1 MNHIYKSIFNKALGV
16 FTAVPEFASAHG
28 KGSERTVVGRVAKG
42 TAGFAASALAISV
55 GLALT
60 STSAVAGPG
69 IYINDGPDEGCLVVP
84 DAPTGIYGLTR
95 DNISAANTML
105 KPGNL
110 MPDRTIFGLDKM
122 SPCESSGNGVHA
134 FDTQTNRTLFYGKTH
149 RVDTANNGSKNL
161 TLGGR
166 LDVNSGIIGVG
177 DRGTNGAGA
186 TNSIRMGTG
195 TTLADANKKL
205 NSISI
210 GVDTGA
216 SDSNAIAIGAN
227 TSAAGSNSSAIG
239 LNAKATTDSSIAIG
253 TTAEAGG
260 PAVNATLL
268 GTKAIAIGYETKA
281 LGTSNVALG
290 YGSVAE
296 NGHDS
301 IAIGIKAKTSNIK
314 SIAIGAYSEASGVQS
329 TVISDNY
336 GAATAVSTASGTRSQ
351 VYGAETNVSGNNSV
365 AIGDTN
371 KVASNRTYVMGN
383 NINAAT
389 GTDDSL
395 AFGTKAGVG
404 GANAIALGNT
414 AKATKENTIAQ
425 GTESVVYG
433 KNSVS
438 IGYKAVSGI
447 ETPTPTQT
455 NAFSVS
461 IGNET
466 EAIDA
471 STIAIG
477 DKAKAKG
484 GVDALA
490 VGTQANAMT
499 YKALAIG
506 AYSQATGRQSTVI
519 GNDIQGQPSIAS
531 GTRSQILGVQSNVS
545 GDNSVSIGDTN
556 TVASVRTYAM
566 GNNINVAAG
575 ADDSLAFGTKASVA
589 GINTIAM
596 GNTTQASANYAI
608 AVGNTAQA
616 TAEHA
621 TAIGNKS
628 VASNVSA
635 IALGRQAQATDENA
649 VALGADSKAD
659 GHSSFAGA
667 VGSSSAG
674 TRQVSIGHYAGNNT
688 EGSSTPAKPADY
700 AVFIGNYA
708 GSDAAGTNGN
718 TNGVAI
724 GSEAGR
730 YLQSGSNNTA
740 IGSQAGQ
747 YVEGSLNAS
756 LGQGAGKYVK
766 GNNNIAMGTQA
777 GTGTATEKL
786 EVSGTTA
793 IGNTAKALTNDS
805 VAIGTTA
812 KSGKVDKFSGER
824 SVAIGA
830 YSEALGTGGIAI
842 GDSAATTNGHNGV
855 AIGVYS
861 KTQNEKA
868 ISIGAFNKA
877 TGAQSIVIAGNY
889 DLKNSDGVS
898 VASGTRA
905 TVIGAE
911 TTVSGNNSVAIGD
924 TNTVASA
931 RTYALGNNINAA
943 AGTDDSLVFGTRAA
957 VGARDTIAMGN
968 TAQSK
973 TRHSIAIGQDAS
985 AGDDSANAEQKG
997 VSAVAIG
1004 HGAQANYYD
1013 AIAIGARA
1021 TVAPAAGNTTA
1032 ADSIA
1037 IGVEATADNYKTTAI
1052 GTYARAKG
1060 RQSTVIAN
1068 NVQGSNY
1075 STASGDR
1082 SQVYG
1087 VETTVSGNNSVAIG
1101 DTNNVAS
1108 NRTYA
1113 IGNNI
1118 NIAEAAVDSLAFG
1131 TKAGVKS
1138 ARSIAI
1144 GTEAS
1149 AGSTDT
1155 TYNPLGD
1162 IRATAIGSEAK
1173 ANGLRSIAL
1182 GDVAVASERYGTAL
1196 GSSSNVSAAYG
1207 TAVGFENRVSGDG
1220 GFAAGT
1226 HSVAAGR
1233 QQISIGHFAGDN
1245 VANSG
1250 VPAKAA
1256 DYGVFIGRYAGSDA
1270 AGATGNNYG
1279 IAIGAEAGRYQQGG
1293 EDNYAIGQNAGQ
1305 YVNGTHSV
1313 ALGLN
1318 AGSHIEGD
1326 GNFAAADG
1334 AGNYIKG
1341 RNNIA
1346 IGNNA
1351 GSGAAGAIVEA
1362 DRTISVGTRTQ
1373 ARGDNAVAI
1382 GTDSKALAVDATAV
1396 GQAAQAS
1403 AEKTVAVGQGA
1414 KATERFTVAM
1424 GHNATASH
1432 ANSVAL
1438 GTNSATSDV
1447 HTGAYTLNNSYTA
1460 AGLPNAANGTVSV
1473 GSVGK
1478 ERQIQNVAAGVI
1490 SATSTDAINGSQLY
1504 ATNNYMSNFATGVKN
1519 VLGGDAAVDNAGNLT
1534 MSNIGGTGKG
1544 NVNDAIAAAN
1554 TKVAAGDNITVTPTT
1569 NADGSKT
1576 YTVATK
1582 KDLVVDSVKAGDT
1595 TVNTDGVTIA
1605 GGPSVKKDGINAGD
1619 KKITGVADGNV
1630 AAGSKDAV
1638 NGGQLAEV
1646 KAKADSAVQDVV
1658 SSNPTALTATK
1669 AGDTVTL
1676 TPNFIAGDLVN
1687 ADGTVNDPAAA
1698 DEGKLVSAKTVADA
1712 LKANH
1717 FVVDTKANGGAVD
1730 AASEENAK
1738 VGSGNKVTFEAGK
1751 NLVAQQ
1757 TNTANGGATV
1767 NYKLSDTLENLVS
1780 VKSAEIEAGIGPNKV
1795 VLNNNGVKVGDS
1807 TLNDKGLTINNGPS
1821 VTDTGIDA
1829 GNKKITGVADGNV
1842 AAGST
1847 DAVNGGQL
1855 AAVKAKAD
1863 SAVQDIKS
1871 GDEKALSVTKAGN
1884 TYTITPNLS
1893 GDLVDA
1899 NGNITAPTTPEEK
1912 GKLVTAGTVA
1922 EALANTHFVVDTKAT
1937 DGELDAASQA
1947 DQKIKA
1953 SNKVTLQAGKNLKA
1967 KQTNGANGAEV
1978 EFSLKDSISLK
1989 EVKVGEG
1996 SANEVVLNNNG
2007 VNVAGNTYIN
2017 KDGLNANDKKITNV
2031 APGAVTAASK
2041 DAVNGSQ
2048 LYNVA
2053 NNVKDLIGPDAKID
2067 PATGK
2072 VTVADPAKG
2081 IGETGKGNIGDA
2093 IKHVNDAAKAAA
2105 ETAAKHTTVVEGKN
2119 VKVTKGK
2126 NAAGGDEYTVATKD
2140 DLDVTSV
2147 TAGNT
2152 TVNTNGLTIT
2162 GGPSVTRGGIDAGNR
2177 VISGVKA
2184 GDVSATSQEAVNG
2197 SQLHAT
2203 NTKLDGVKAK
2213 ADTAVQD
2220 VKSGDENALTAVK
2233 DPSTN
2238 IVTVTPKL
2246 SGNLV
2251 DANGNI
2257 TAPTTP
2263 EEKGKL
2269 VTAGTVADALANT
2282 HFVVDTKATD
2292 GELDAA
2298 SQADQK
2304 IKAGNKVTLQAG
2316 KNLKAKQTNGAN
2328 GAQVEFSLKDSIS
2341 LKEVTAGEGANQVVL
2356 GNDGVKVGGNTYINN
2371 AGLNANGN
2379 KITNVADGV
2388 DPTDAVNKGQ
2398 LDAVKGIAD
2407 SAVKSVD
2414 VANGEQNLVV
2424 DNSDP
2429 KNPKLSLKKDLTVDS
2444 VKAGDSTL
2452 NNDGLTIA
2460 GGPSVKKDGINAG
2473 DKTITNV
2480 ALGAVS
2486 PTSKD
2491 AVNGS
2496 QLYNVADNVKD
2507 LIGPDAVID
2516 PATGKVTVADP
2527 AKGIGE
2533 TGKGNIGDAIKHVND
2548 AAKAAA
2554 DTAKKHTTVEQGD
2567 NIVVE
2572 ESLNADGGKHYK
2584 VSTAKDLNVDSVKAG
2599 DTTVNNDGVTIAGGP
2614 SVTKGGINA
2623 GGNTITNV
2631 ADGVN
2636 PNDAVNKGQ
2645 LDKVAG
2651 VADSAVKSVKA
2662 ADGEQNLVVD
2672 NSDPKNPKLS
2682 LKKDLTVDSVK
2693 AGDTTVNN
2701 DGLTI
2706 AGGPS
2711 VKKDGIDAGDKKIT
2725 NVAAGDVAENSK
2737 DAVNG
2742 GQLHNVAKGVADVL
2756 GGDAAVDGDGKVT
2769 MTNIGETG
2777 KGNVNDA
2784 IKHVNDLAKNA
2795 ADTAK
2800 KHTTVE
2806 QGDNIVVEES
2816 LNADGGKHYKVS
2828 TAKDLNVDSVKA
2840 GDTTVN
2846 NDGVTIAGG
2855 PSVTK
2860 GGINAGGNTITNVA
2874 DGVNDTDAV
2883 NKGQLN
2889 KVDTKVSNVA
2899 QNVVNVLGG
2908 DAAVNGNGDITMSN
2922 IGETGKGNINDAIK
2936 SVNDLAKKAAAEK
2949 TSVKAKEGRSNVT
2962 VTEGVNAA
2970 GGHEYTVDVER
2981 SVTNAGS
2988 DYVTVTNNHDA
2999 DTNTTTYTVDVSAKT
3014 KASLAKADSAVQG
3027 LTSKDGNLNFTKGP
3041 NGNVEVSFNDN
3052 LNVKNVTTDR
3062 VQVANGPSMSKD
3074 GINAAGKAISNVANG
3089 NVAADSKDAV
3099 NGGQLHETAKSV
3111 ADVIG
3116 GGATV
3121 KDGKVVAGQNGIG
3134 NTGQN
3139 TVHGAIA
3146 AINQN
3151 TANNFNQI
3159 RGDLRKMDRD
3169 LRGGI
3174 AGALATAGL
3183 PQAFRPGKSMVAAAA
3198 STYRGQSGLAIGV
3211 SRISDN
3217 GKVILKVTGNTNS
3230 RGDFGG
3236 TIGAGYQW

>member
-42 TAGFAASALAISV
+42 TAGFAASALAISI
-55 GLALT
+55 GLALSSNAMANVDT
-60 STSAVAGPG
+60 DVASGVLR
-69 IYINDGPDEGCLVVP
+69 IAD
-84 DAPTGIYGLTR
+84 PTG
-95 DNISAANTML
+95 
-105 KPGNL
+105 
-110 MPDRTIFGLDKM
+110 
-122 SPCESSGNGVHA
+122 
-134 FDTQTNRTLFYGKTH
+134 
-149 RVDTANNGSKNL
+149 
-161 TLGGR
+161 
-166 LDVNSGIIGVG
+166 
-177 DRGTNGAGA
+177 
-186 TNSIRMGTG
+186 TNSIRMGSG
-195 TTLADANKKL
+195 TTLDDANKQW
-205 NSISI
+205 NSVSI
-210 GVDTGA
+210 GVDAGVNTA
-216 SDSNAIAIGAN
+216 SS
-227 TSAAGSNSSAIG
+227 
-239 LNAKATTDSSIAIG
+239 
-253 TTAEAGG
+253 
-260 PAVNATLL
+260 V
-268 GTKAIAIGYETKA
+268 AIGYGAKAGKTDKFLGQGAVALGYNAQA
-281 LGTSNVALG
+281 LGTSG
-290 YGSVAE
+290 
-296 NGHDS
+296 
-301 IAIGIKAKTSNIK
+301 IAIGEDSSTTNGHNGV
-314 SIAIGAYSEASGVQS
+314 AIGAYSKTENEKS
-329 TVISDNY
+329 ISI
-336 GAATAVSTASGTRSQ
+336 GAFSTASGAQSIVMSNNYDTNSRGPVSVASGRRSQ
-351 VYGAETNVSGNNSV
+351 IYGAETTVSG
-365 AIGDTN
+365 
-371 KVASNRTYVMGN
+371 
-383 NINAAT
+383 
-389 GTDDSL
+389 
-395 AFGTKAGVG
+395 
-404 GANAIALGNT
+404 
-414 AKATKENTIAQ
+414 EQ
-425 GTESVVYG
+425 
-433 KNSVS
+433 
-438 IGYKAVSGI
+438 
-447 ETPTPTQT
+447 
-455 NAFSVS
+455 
-461 IGNET
+461 
-466 EAIDA
+466 
-471 STIAIG
+471 
-477 DKAKAKG
+477 
-484 GVDALA
+484 
-490 VGTQANAMT
+490 
-499 YKALAIG
+499 
-506 AYSQATGRQSTVI
+506 
-519 GNDIQGQPSIAS
+519 
-531 GTRSQILGVQSNVS
+531 
-545 GDNSVSIGDTN
+545 SVSIGDTN
-556 TVASVRTYAM
+556 TIASARTYAM
-566 GNNINVAAG
+566 GNNINVKAG
-575 ADDSLAFGTKASVA
+575 INDALAFGTRASVQVA
-589 GINTIAM
+589 KSIAM
-596 GNTTQASANYAI
+596 GEN
-608 AVGNTAQA
+608 A
-616 TAEHA
+616 TAGIDNGI
-621 TAIGNKS
+621 TTPYVRPSVAIGAEAK
-628 VASNVSA
+628 
-635 IALGRQAQATDENA
+635 AT
-649 VALGADSKAD
+649 GK
-659 GHSSFAGA
+659 
-667 VGSSSAG
+667 GS
-674 TRQVSIGHYAGNNT
+674 VSIGHESASLGESATALGIQATAPGKGQTSLGLHAGHSETGDQVNQQY
-688 EGSSTPAKPADY
+688 G
-700 AVFIGNYA
+700 VFIGRYA
-708 GSDAAGTNGN
+708 GGDNQNPNVATEGGN
-718 TNGVAI
+718 IYGIAI
-724 GSEAGR
+724 GESAGR
-730 YLQSGSNNTA
+730 YGQGGSRNTA
-740 IGSQAGQ
+740 IGEQAGQ
-747 YVEGSLNAS
+747 YVKGSH
-756 LGQGAGKYVK
+756 
-766 GNNNIAMGTQA
+766 NIAMGTQA
-777 GTGTATEKL
+777 GTGTDAEKL

-805 VAIGTTA
+805 VAIGTGA
-812 KSGKVDKFSGER
+812 KSGKVDRFSGER

-830 YSEALGTGGIAI
+830 KAEALGTGGIAI

-931 RTYALGNNINAA
+931 RTYAMGNNISVSTNAVDSLALGSAVKVEGDSAIALGKNAA
-943 AGTDDSLVFGTRAA
+943 A
-957 VGARDTIAMGN
+957 
-968 TAQSK
+968 
-973 TRHSIAIGQDAS
+973 
-985 AGDDSANAEQKG
+985 
-997 VSAVAIG
+997 
-1004 HGAQANYYD
+1004 
-1013 AIAIGARA
+1013 
-1021 TVAPAAGNTTA
+1021 AGNNQ
-1032 ADSIA
+1032 IA
-1037 IGVEATADNYKTTAI
+1037 IGVNAAKNTTGGDNHASVYSVSIGTNAGADNASTAKDGNTEGVAI
-1052 GTYARAKG
+1052 GYNAG
-1060 RQSTVIAN
+1060 RYVGTGIHNSAIGLN
-1068 NVQGSNY
+1068 SGMYIQGSDNIAFGSNAGSGQKDAVLDINRTVAIGANALASKNNAVSIGGNSKAKEL
-1075 STASGDR
+1075 ST
-1082 SQVYG
+1082 
-1087 VETTVSGNNSVAIG
+1087 VAIG
-1101 DTNNVAS
+1101 DT
-1108 NRTYA
+1108 
-1113 IGNNI
+1113 
-1118 NIAEAAVDSLAFG
+1118 
-1131 TKAGVKS
+1131 
-1138 ARSIAI
+1138 
-1144 GTEAS
+1144 
-1149 AGSTDT
+1149 ST
-1155 TYNPLGD
+1155 
-1162 IRATAIGSEAK
+1162 
-1173 ANGLRSIAL
+1173 ANGQ
-1182 GDVAVASERYGTAL
+1182 D
-1196 GSSSNVSAAYG
+1196 
-1207 TAVGFENRVSGDG
+1207 
-1220 GFAAGT
+1220 
-1226 HSVAAGR
+1226 
-1233 QQISIGHFAGDN
+1233 QISIGHN
-1245 VANSG
+1245 
-1250 VPAKAA
+1250 
-1256 DYGVFIGRYAGSDA
+1256 
-1270 AGATGNNYG
+1270 AGADAVATAKNAYG
-1279 IAIGAEAGRYQQGG
+1279 IALGLNAGRYQQGG

-1362 DRTISVGTRTQ
+1362 NRTISVGTRTQ

-1447 HTGAYTLNNSYTA
+1447 HTITTPTDAYTLSTFYTA
-1460 AGLPNAANGTVSV
+1460 AGEPNAANGTVSV
-1473 GSVGK
+1473 GAAGK

-1504 ATNNYMSNFATGVKN
+1504 ATNNYLSNLAGSVKN
-1519 VLGGDAAVDNAGNLT
+1519 VLGGDAAVDNAGNVT
-1534 MSNIGGTGKG
+1534 MSNIGDTGKG

-1554 TKVAAGDNITVTPTT
+1554 TKVAAGENITVTPTT

-1595 TVNTDGVTIA
+1595 TVNTDGLTIA

-1619 KKITGVADGNV
+1619 KVISGVADGNV

-1646 KAKADSAVQDVV
+1646 KAKADSAVQNVV
-1658 SSNPTALTATK
+1658 SANPTALTATK

-1687 ADGTVNDPAAA
+1687 ADGTVKDPAAA

-1717 FVVDTKANGGAVD
+1717 FVVDTKANGGKVETG
-1730 AASEENAK
+1730 SEADAK

-1821 VTDTGIDA
+1821 VTDAGIDA

-1855 AAVKAKAD
+1855 AEVKSKAD
-1863 SAVQDIKS
+1863 SAVQDVKS
-1871 GDEKALSVTKAGN
+1871 GDENALTAVKDPNTNIVTV
-1884 TYTITPNLS
+1884 TPKLS
-1893 GDLVDA
+1893 GDLVDT

-2053 NNVKDLIGPDAKID
+2053 NNVKDLIGPDAAID

-2233 DPSTN
+2233 DPNTN

-2246 SGNLV
+2246 SGDLV

-2263 EEKGKL
+2263 ADKGKL

-2388 DPTDAVNKGQ
+2388 DPTDAVNKSQ
-2398 LDAVKGIAD
+2398 LDAVKGVAD
-2407 SAVKSVD
+2407 SAVKSVKAKD
-2414 VANGEQNLVV
+2414 GEENLVV
-2424 DNSDP
+2424 DNTDP

-2460 GGPSVKKDGINAG
+2460 GGPSVKKDGIDAG
-2473 DKTITNV
+2473 DKKITNV
-2480 ALGAVS
+2480 AAGDVAEN
-2486 PTSKD
+2486 SKD
-2491 AVNGS
+2491 AVNGG
-2496 QLYNVADNVKD
+2496 QLHNVAKGVADV
-2507 LIGPDAVID
+2507 LGGDAAVD
-2516 PATGKVTVADP
+2516 GNGKVTMTN
-2527 AKGIGE
+2527 IGE
-2533 TGKGNIGDAIKHVND
+2533 TGKGNVNDAIKHVND
-2548 AAKAAA
+2548 LAKNAA

-2572 ESLNADGGKHYK
+2572 ESTNADGGKHYK

-2645 LDKVAG
+2645 LDAVKG
-2651 VADSAVKSVKA
+2651 VADSAVKSVDVA
-2662 ADGEQNLVVD
+2662 NGEQNLVVD

-2693 AGDTTVNN
+2693 AGDSTLNN

-2742 GQLHNVAKGVADVL
+2742 GQLYDVAKNVADLVGP
-2756 GGDAAVDGDGKVT
+2756 DAKIDPATGKVT
-2769 MTNIGETG
+2769 VADPAKGIGETG
-2777 KGNVNDA
+2777 KGNIGDA

-2816 LNADGGKHYKVS
+2816 TNADGGKHYKVS

-2883 NKGQLN
+2883 NKGQLD
-2889 KVDTKVSNVA
+2889 KVA

-2908 DAAVNGNGDITMSN
+2908 NATVNGNGDITMSN
-2922 IGETGKGNINDAIK
+2922 IGDTGKGNVNDAIK
-2936 SVNDLAKKAAAEK
+2936 AVNDLAKKAAAEK
-2949 TSVKAKEGRSNVT
+2949 TSVKAKDGRSNVT

-2981 SVTNAGS
+2981 AVTEAGS
-2988 DYVTVTNNHDA
+2988 DQVTVTSKHDA
-2999 DTNTTTYTVDVSAKT
+2999 DSNTTTYTVDVSDKT

-3027 LTSKDGNLNFTKGP
+3027 LTSKDGNLNFNKDP

-3099 NGGQLHETAKSV
+3099 NGGQLYDTAKSV

>member
-69 IYINDGPDEGCLVVP
+69 IYINDGTDTGCLAIPDAQGPNVGIHGISGGVPSPALSLLGPSQVVP
-84 DAPTGIYGLTR
+84 DGSYYGLDVMKPCLSST
-95 DNISAANTML
+95 SANATEE
-105 KPGNL
+105 
-110 MPDRTIFGLDKM
+110 R
-122 SPCESSGNGVHA
+122 S
-134 FDTQTNRTLFYGKTH
+134 TQTNRTLFYGK
-149 RVDTANNGSKNL
+149 NGPTSVNDNGAKNL

-371 KVASNRTYVMGN
+371 KVASNRTY
-383 NINAAT
+383 
-389 GTDDSL
+389 
-395 AFGTKAGVG
+395 
-404 GANAIALGNT
+404 
-414 AKATKENTIAQ
+414 
-425 GTESVVYG
+425 
-433 KNSVS
+433 
-438 IGYKAVSGI
+438 
-447 ETPTPTQT
+447 
-455 NAFSVS
+455 
-461 IGNET
+461 
-466 EAIDA
+466 
-471 STIAIG
+471 
-477 DKAKAKG
+477 
-484 GVDALA
+484 
-490 VGTQANAMT
+490 
-499 YKALAIG
+499 
-506 AYSQATGRQSTVI
+506 
-519 GNDIQGQPSIAS
+519 
-531 GTRSQILGVQSNVS
+531 
-545 GDNSVSIGDTN
+545 
-556 TVASVRTYAM
+556 
-566 GNNINVAAG
+566 
-575 ADDSLAFGTKASVA
+575 
-589 GINTIAM
+589 
-596 GNTTQASANYAI
+596 
-608 AVGNTAQA
+608 
-616 TAEHA
+616 
-621 TAIGNKS
+621 
-628 VASNVSA
+628 
-635 IALGRQAQATDENA
+635 
-649 VALGADSKAD
+649 
-659 GHSSFAGA
+659 
-667 VGSSSAG
+667 
-674 TRQVSIGHYAGNNT
+674 
-688 EGSSTPAKPADY
+688 
-700 AVFIGNYA
+700 
-708 GSDAAGTNGN
+708 
-718 TNGVAI
+718 
-724 GSEAGR
+724 
-730 YLQSGSNNTA
+730 
-740 IGSQAGQ
+740 
-747 YVEGSLNAS
+747 
-756 LGQGAGKYVK
+756 
-766 GNNNIAMGTQA
+766 
-777 GTGTATEKL
+777 
-786 EVSGTTA
+786 
-793 IGNTAKALTNDS
+793 
-805 VAIGTTA
+805 
-812 KSGKVDKFSGER
+812 
-824 SVAIGA
+824 
-830 YSEALGTGGIAI
+830 
-842 GDSAATTNGHNGV
+842 
-855 AIGVYS
+855 
-861 KTQNEKA
+861 
-868 ISIGAFNKA
+868 
-877 TGAQSIVIAGNY
+877 
-889 DLKNSDGVS
+889 
-898 VASGTRA
+898 
-905 TVIGAE
+905 
-911 TTVSGNNSVAIGD
+911 
-924 TNTVASA
+924 
-931 RTYALGNNINAA
+931 
-943 AGTDDSLVFGTRAA
+943 
-957 VGARDTIAMGN
+957 
-968 TAQSK
+968 
-973 TRHSIAIGQDAS
+973 
-985 AGDDSANAEQKG
+985 
-997 VSAVAIG
+997 
-1004 HGAQANYYD
+1004 
-1013 AIAIGARA
+1013 
-1021 TVAPAAGNTTA
+1021 
-1032 ADSIA
+1032 
-1037 IGVEATADNYKTTAI
+1037 
-1052 GTYARAKG
+1052 
-1060 RQSTVIAN
+1060 
-1068 NVQGSNY
+1068 
-1075 STASGDR
+1075 
-1082 SQVYG
+1082 
-1087 VETTVSGNNSVAIG
+1087 
-1101 DTNNVAS
+1101 
-1108 NRTYA
+1108 A

-1144 GTEAS
+1144 GAEAS

-1173 ANGLRSIAL
+1173 ANGLRTVAL

-1207 TAVGFENRVSGDG
+1207 TAVGFENHVSGEG

-1226 HSVAAGR
+1226 HSVATGR

-1270 AGATGNNYG
+1270 AGATGNTSG
-1279 IAIGAEAGRYQQGG
+1279 VAIGMEAGRYGQGG
-1293 EDNYAIGQNAGQ
+1293 SRNTAIGEQAGQ
-1305 YVNGTHSV
+1305 YVNG
-1313 ALGLN
+1313 
-1318 AGSHIEGD
+1318 SH
-1326 GNFAAADG
+1326 
-1334 AGNYIKG
+1334 
-1341 RNNIA
+1341 NIA
-1346 IGNNA
+1346 MGTNA
-1351 GSGAAGAIVEA
+1351 GSGTDAEKLEVSNTAAIGNAAKALTDDSISIGRDSKAGKVDKFDGKKSIAIGYASEAMGSNAIALGSNAATNNGHDSIAMGTYAKTNGEKTISIGAYNTAEGAQSIVIAGNYDASTGSNRSTTTAAARRAIV
-1362 DRTISVGTRTQ
+1362 VGPESHAT
-1373 ARGDNAVAI
+1373 AEDAVAI
-1382 GTDSKALAVDATAV
+1382 GNKNTVASARTYAMGNNINVAAGADDSLAFGTRAAV
-1396 GQAAQAS
+1396 GAANTVAIGANANAAQ
-1403 AEKTVAVGQGA
+1403 
-1414 KATERFTVAM
+1414 
-1424 GHNATASH
+1424 

-1438 GTNSATSDV
+1438 GAGSATSAP
-1447 HTGAYTLNNSYTA
+1447 HTGDYTLNNSYTA

-1473 GSVGK
+1473 GAAGK

-1504 ATNNYMSNFATGVKN
+1504 ATNNYLSNLAGGVEN

-1554 TKVAAGDNITVTPTT
+1554 TKVAAGENITVTPTT

-1605 GGPSVKKDGINAGD
+1605 NGPSITKSGINA
-1619 KKITGVADGNV
+1619 
-1630 AAGSKDAV
+1630 
-1638 NGGQLAEV
+1638 NGR
-1646 KAKADSAVQDVV
+1646 
-1658 SSNPTALTATK
+1658 
-1669 AGDTVTL
+1669 
-1676 TPNFIAGDLVN
+1676 
-1687 ADGTVNDPAAA
+1687 
-1698 DEGKLVSAKTVADA
+1698 
-1712 LKANH
+1712 
-1717 FVVDTKANGGAVD
+1717 
-1730 AASEENAK
+1730 
-1738 VGSGNKVTFEAGK
+1738 KVTG
-1751 NLVAQQ
+1751 LV
-1757 TNTANGGATV
+1757 
-1767 NYKLSDTLENLVS
+1767 D
-1780 VKSAEIEAGIGPNKV
+1780 
-1795 VLNNNGVKVGDS
+1795 GD
-1807 TLNDKGLTINNGPS
+1807 IN
-1821 VTDTGIDA
+1821 VT
-1829 GNKKITGVADGNV
+1829 
-1842 AAGST
+1842 ST
-1847 DAVNGGQL
+1847 DAVNGSQL
-1855 AAVKAKAD
+1855 HATNTKLAD
-1863 SAVQDIKS
+1863 VENTANTAVQEIESANPD
-1871 GDEKALSVTKAGN
+1871 ALSVKKDGTKV
-1884 TYTITPNLS
+1884 TLTPNVIA
-1893 GDLVDA
+1893 GDLVDPA
-1899 NGNITAPTTPEEK
+1899 TGAVNTPAAGDA

-1922 EALANTHFVVDTKAT
+1922 NALANTHFVVDTKAT
-1937 DGELDAASQA
+1937 DGELDTASQA
-1947 DQKIKA
+1947 DQKIK
-1953 SNKVTLQAGKNLKA
+1953 SGNKVTLQAGKNLKA

-1978 EFSLKDSISLK
+1978 EFSLKDSISLTQVTAGTGANQVVLGNDG
-1989 EVKVGEG
+1989 VKVGGKTYINNDGLNANGNKITNVANGVDPTDAVNKGQLDAVKGVADSAVKSVDVANGEQNLVVDNTDAKNPKLSLKKDLTLDSVKAG
-1996 SANEVVLNNNG
+1996 DSTLNTDGLTIAGGPSVKKDGINAGNKTITGVADGNVAAGSTDAVNGGQLAEVKSKADSAVQNVVSANPTALTANKVGDTVTLTPNFIAGDLVNADGTVNTPAAADEGKLVSAKAVADALKANHFVVDTKGNTETGSEADAKVGSSNKVTFEAGKNLTAKQANTANGGATVKFSLQDDISLNSVTAGAGDNQVVLNDAG
-2007 VNVAGNTYIN
+2007 VNVGNKNYIN
-2017 KDGLNANDKKITNV
+2017 KDGLNANGNKVANV
-2031 APGAVTAASK
+2031 KAGDVSATST
-2041 DAVNGSQ
+2041 DAVNGAQ
-2048 LYNVA
+2048 LHNVA
-2053 NNVKDLIGPDAKID
+2053 TSVANVLGGNAAVDGNGNVTSSDIGG
-2067 PATGK
+2067 TGAN
-2072 VTVADPAKG
+2072 TVD
-2081 IGETGKGNIGDA
+2081 DA
-2093 IKHVNDAAKAAA
+2093 IKAVNA
-2105 ETAAKHTTVVEGKN
+2105 TAAKHTTVVEGKN

-2162 GGPSVTRGGIDAGNR
+2162 GGPSVTRGGIDAGDR

-2184 GDVSATSQEAVNG
+2184 GDVSANSKEAVNG

-2233 DPSTN
+2233 DPNTN

-2246 SGNLV
+2246 SGDLV

-2257 TAPTTP
+2257 TAPATP
-2263 EEKGKL
+2263 ADKGKL

-2292 GELDAA
+2292 GELDGA

-2371 AGLNANGN
+2371 DGLNANN
-2379 KITNVADGV
+2379 KPISNVADGV
-2388 DPTDAVNKGQ
+2388 KPTDAVNKGQ
-2398 LDAVKGIAD
+2398 LDAVKGVADSAVKSVDVANGEQNLVVDNSDPKNPKLSLKKDLTVDSVKAGDSTLNTDGLTIAGGPSVKKDGINAGDKTITNVAPGAVTPTSKDAVNGGQLYNVANNVKDLIGPDATIDPATGKVTVADPVKGIGETGKGNIGDAIKHVNDAAKAAADTAKKHTTVEQGDNIVVEESTNAEGGKHYKVSTAKNLNVDSVKAGDTTVNNDGVTIAGGPSVTKGGINAGGNTITNVADGVNPNDAVNKGQLDAVKGVAD

-2460 GGPSVKKDGINAG
+2460 GGPSVKKDGIDAA
-2473 DKTITNV
+2473 DKKITNV
-2480 ALGAVS
+2480 AAGDVAEN
-2486 PTSKD
+2486 SKD
-2491 AVNGS
+2491 AVNGG
-2496 QLYNVADNVKD
+2496 QLYDVAKNVADLV
-2507 LIGPDAVID
+2507 GPDAKID
-2516 PATGKVTVADP
+2516 PATGKVTVTDP

-2548 AAKAAA
+2548 LAKNAA

-2572 ESLNADGGKHYK
+2572 ESTNAEGGKHYK
-2584 VSTAKDLNVDSVKAG
+2584 VSTAKNLNVDSVKAG

-2645 LDKVAG
+2645 LDKV
-2651 VADSAVKSVKA
+2651 
-2662 ADGEQNLVVD
+2662 
-2672 NSDPKNPKLS
+2672 
-2682 LKKDLTVDSVK
+2682 
-2693 AGDTTVNN
+2693 
-2701 DGLTI
+2701 
-2706 AGGPS
+2706 
-2711 VKKDGIDAGDKKIT
+2711 
-2725 NVAAGDVAENSK
+2725 
-2737 DAVNG
+2737 
-2742 GQLHNVAKGVADVL
+2742 
-2756 GGDAAVDGDGKVT
+2756 
-2769 MTNIGETG
+2769 
-2777 KGNVNDA
+2777 
-2784 IKHVNDLAKNA
+2784 
-2795 ADTAK
+2795 
-2800 KHTTVE
+2800 
-2806 QGDNIVVEES
+2806 
-2816 LNADGGKHYKVS
+2816 
-2828 TAKDLNVDSVKA
+2828 
-2840 GDTTVN
+2840 
-2846 NDGVTIAGG
+2846 
-2855 PSVTK
+2855 
-2860 GGINAGGNTITNVA
+2860 
-2874 DGVNDTDAV
+2874 
-2883 NKGQLN
+2883 
-2889 KVDTKVSNVA
+2889 DTKVSNVA

-2908 DAAVNGNGDITMSN
+2908 DATVNGNGDITMSN

-2999 DTNTTTYTVDVSAKT
+2999 DSNTTTYTVDVSAKT

-3027 LTSKDGNLNFTKGP
+3027 LTSKDGNLNFTKGA

>member
-60 STSAVAGPG
+60 STNAVAAGAPG
-69 IYINDGPDEGCLVVP
+69 IYVNNSNDPACMAFIDDINV
-84 DAPTGIYGLTR
+84 APAQIIYGGSKRVILPDGFTPGTALSPDTAFNLAGR
-95 DNISAANTML
+95 NPCVAVGGTAAEN
-105 KPGNL
+105 
-110 MPDRTIFGLDKM
+110 
-122 SPCESSGNGVHA
+122 H
-134 FDTQTNRTLFYGKTH
+134 DTQTNRTLFYN
-149 RVDTANNGSKNL
+149 DKNL

-177 DRGTNGAGA
+177 DRGTDGAGA

-195 TTLADANKKL
+195 TTLDDANKKI
-205 NSISI
+205 NS
-210 GVDTGA
+210 
-216 SDSNAIAIGAN
+216 IAIGVN
-227 TSAAGSNSSAIG
+227 TQATSHYATAIG
-239 LNAKATTDSSIAIG
+239 EEALANGSDGALAIGRKATANATSGPMAIGYDAVTTGKSGIAQGYHAHTNAQSGLAIGDNAKASGIGQVAIGYASNAQKADIDKAATAAPNKADYAVTVGHYAGADYTGTNNIRSTLVGDSAGRYGEEGTQNTAVGAHSGMYVKGSNNVALGMGAGSGTATDKLEVNSTTAIGYTAKALTNDSIAIG
-253 TTAEAGG
+253 TGAKSGKADKFSGERSVAIGAKAEA
-260 PAVNATLL
+260 L
-268 GTKAIAIGYETKA
+268 GTGGIAIGDNAATTD
-281 LGTSNVALG
+281 GHN
-290 YGSVAE
+290 SVAIGVYSKTQNE
-296 NGHDS
+296 K
-301 IAIGIKAKTSNIK
+301 AIS
-314 SIAIGAYSEASGVQS
+314 IGAFNKATGAQS
-329 TVISDNY
+329 IVIAGNYDTKNSD
-336 GAATAVSTASGTRSQ
+336 GVSTATAARAT
-351 VYGAETNVSGNNSV
+351 VIGAETNVSGEQSV
-365 AIGDTN
+365 AIGDKN
-371 KVASNRTYVMGN
+371 NIASARTYAMGN
-383 NINAAT
+383 NINAAA
-389 GTDDSL
+389 GTNDSL
-395 AFGTKAGVG
+395 AFGTKASVG

-556 TVASVRTYAM
+556 T
-566 GNNINVAAG
+566 I
-575 ADDSLAFGTKASVA
+575 
-589 GINTIAM
+589 
-596 GNTTQASANYAI
+596 
-608 AVGNTAQA
+608 
-616 TAEHA
+616 
-621 TAIGNKS
+621 
-628 VASNVSA
+628 
-635 IALGRQAQATDENA
+635 
-649 VALGADSKAD
+649 
-659 GHSSFAGA
+659 
-667 VGSSSAG
+667 
-674 TRQVSIGHYAGNNT
+674 
-688 EGSSTPAKPADY
+688 
-700 AVFIGNYA
+700 
-708 GSDAAGTNGN
+708 
-718 TNGVAI
+718 
-724 GSEAGR
+724 
-730 YLQSGSNNTA
+730 
-740 IGSQAGQ
+740 
-747 YVEGSLNAS
+747 
-756 LGQGAGKYVK
+756 
-766 GNNNIAMGTQA
+766 
-777 GTGTATEKL
+777 
-786 EVSGTTA
+786 
-793 IGNTAKALTNDS
+793 
-805 VAIGTTA
+805 
-812 KSGKVDKFSGER
+812 
-824 SVAIGA
+824 
-830 YSEALGTGGIAI
+830 
-842 GDSAATTNGHNGV
+842 
-855 AIGVYS
+855 
-861 KTQNEKA
+861 
-868 ISIGAFNKA
+868 
-877 TGAQSIVIAGNY
+877 
-889 DLKNSDGVS
+889 
-898 VASGTRA
+898 
-905 TVIGAE
+905 
-911 TTVSGNNSVAIGD
+911 
-924 TNTVASA
+924 ASA
-931 RTYALGNNINAA
+931 RTYAIGNNINAA
-943 AGTDDSLVFGTRAA
+943 AGTDDSLAFGTRAH
-957 VGARDTIAMGN
+957 VSGANQVSIGTDAGADNTSAGEGN
-968 TAQSK
+968 TAGI
-973 TRHSIAIGQDAS
+973 SIGNDAGRYATAGKNNTSIGQR
-985 AGDDSANAEQKG
+985 AGQYANG
-997 VSAVAIG
+997 DNNVAIG
-1004 HGAQANYYD
+1004 KDAGSLDAAGAPLTTNTVSIGSSSKVKGQEAIAVGNEAEAISNS
-1013 AIAIGARA
+1013 AIAIGNSAKGRA
-1021 TVAPAAGNTTA
+1021 LYSTAIGLRAKTSDDATMTFGESATAVGHAAAATRYSAAAFGHDSFADGESSVALGYAAKALGTEQ
-1032 ADSIA
+1032 IA
-1037 IGVEATADNYKTTAI
+1037 IGAHAGQNRQGTQTGANFSVAIGRSAGGDAASALGNHSGVSVGLDAGRYLQDGSRNTAVGGYAGQYVKGSYNVALGHGAGSGTATEHLEASETISIGHNSKASAAYSTAI
-1052 GTYARAKG
+1052 GTN
-1060 RQSTVIAN
+1060 AN
-1068 NVQGSNY
+1068 
-1075 STASGDR
+1075 
-1082 SQVYG
+1082 
-1087 VETTVSGNNSVAIG
+1087 
-1101 DTNNVAS
+1101 
-1108 NRTYA
+1108 
-1113 IGNNI
+1113 
-1118 NIAEAAVDSLAFG
+1118 
-1131 TKAGVKS
+1131 
-1138 ARSIAI
+1138 
-1144 GTEAS
+1144 
-1149 AGSTDT
+1149 
-1155 TYNPLGD
+1155 
-1162 IRATAIGSEAK
+1162 
-1173 ANGLRSIAL
+1173 
-1182 GDVAVASERYGTAL
+1182 
-1196 GSSSNVSAAYG
+1196 
-1207 TAVGFENRVSGDG
+1207 
-1220 GFAAGT
+1220 
-1226 HSVAAGR
+1226 
-1233 QQISIGHFAGDN
+1233 
-1245 VANSG
+1245 
-1250 VPAKAA
+1250 
-1256 DYGVFIGRYAGSDA
+1256 
-1270 AGATGNNYG
+1270 
-1279 IAIGAEAGRYQQGG
+1279 
-1293 EDNYAIGQNAGQ
+1293 
-1305 YVNGTHSV
+1305 
-1313 ALGLN
+1313 
-1318 AGSHIEGD
+1318 
-1326 GNFAAADG
+1326 
-1334 AGNYIKG
+1334 
-1341 RNNIA
+1341 
-1346 IGNNA
+1346 
-1351 GSGAAGAIVEA
+1351 
-1362 DRTISVGTRTQ
+1362 
-1373 ARGDNAVAI
+1373 
-1382 GTDSKALAVDATAV
+1382 
-1396 GQAAQAS
+1396 AAQ
-1403 AEKTVAVGQGA
+1403 
-1414 KATERFTVAM
+1414 
-1424 GHNATASH
+1424 

-1438 GTNSATSDV
+1438 GAGSTTSDV
-1447 HTGAYTLNNSYTA
+1447 HTGDYTLNGSYTA
-1460 AGLPNAANGTVSV
+1460 AGLPKVANGTVSV
-1473 GSVGK
+1473 GAVGK

-1504 ATNNYMSNFATGVKN
+1504 ATNNYLSNLAGGVKN
-1519 VLGGDAAVDNAGNLT
+1519 VLGGDAAVDNAGNVT

-1554 TKVAAGDNITVTPTT
+1554 TKVAAGENITVTPTD

-1582 KDLVVDSVKAGDT
+1582 KDLVVNSVKAGDT

-1605 GGPSVKKDGINAGD
+1605 GGPSITKSGINANGRKVTGLVDGDINATSTDAVNGSQLHATNTKLADVENTANTAVQEIESANPDVLSVKKDGTKVTLTPNVIAGDLVNPATGKVNTPAAGDAGKLVTAGTVAKALAETHFVVDTKATTGGELDGASQADQKIKSGNKVTLQAGKNLKAKQTNGTDGAQVEFSLKDSISLTQVTAGDSTLNTDGLTIAGGPSVKKDGINAGN
-1619 KKITGVADGNV
+1619 KKITGVANGNV
-1630 AAGSKDAV
+1630 AAGSTDAV

-1646 KAKADSAVQDVV
+1646 KSKADSAVQNVV
-1658 SSNPTALTATK
+1658 STNPTALTATK

-1698 DEGKLVSAKTVADA
+1698 DEGKLVSVKTVADA

-1717 FVVDTKANGGAVD
+1717 FVVDTKANGGTVD

-1767 NYKLSDTLENLVS
+1767 NYKLSDKLENLVS

-1821 VTDTGIDA
+1821 VTDAGIDA

-1855 AAVKAKAD
+1855 AEVKAKAD
-1863 SAVQDIKS
+1863 SAVQDVKS
-1871 GDEKALSVTKAGN
+1871 GDENALTAVKDPNTNIVTV
-1884 TYTITPNLS
+1884 TPKLS
-1893 GDLVDA
+1893 GDLVDT
-1899 NGNITAPTTPEEK
+1899 NGNITAPTTPADK

-2053 NNVKDLIGPDAKID
+2053 DNVKDLIGPDAKID

-2233 DPSTN
+2233 DPNTN

-2246 SGNLV
+2246 SGDLV

-2341 LKEVTAGEGANQVVL
+2341 LTQVTAGTGDNQVVL
-2356 GNDGVKVGGNTYINN
+2356 GNNGVQVGGNTYINKD
-2371 AGLNANGN
+2371 GLNANGN
-2379 KITNVADGV
+2379 KVTNVADGV
-2388 DPTDAVNKGQ
+2388 NPNDAVNKGQ
-2398 LDAVKGIAD
+2398 LDAVKGVAD
-2407 SAVKSVD
+2407 SAVKSVN

-2424 DNSDP
+2424 DNTDP

-2452 NNDGLTIA
+2452 NTDGLTIA

-2473 DKTITNV
+2473 NKKITGVADGNV
-2480 ALGAVS
+2480 AAGS
-2486 PTSKD
+2486 TD
-2491 AVNGS
+2491 AVNGG
-2496 QLYNVADNVKD
+2496 QLYNVANNVKD
-2507 LIGPDAVID
+2507 LIGPDATID

-2527 AKGIGE
+2527 AQGIAG
-2533 TGKGNIGDAIKHVND
+2533 TGKGTIGEAIKSVKD
-2548 AAKAAA
+2548 KA
-2554 DTAKKHTTVEQGD
+2554 DTAVQDIKSGDEKALSVTKAGNTYTITPNLSGDLVDADGNITAPATDADKGKLVTAGTVADALANTHFVVDTKATDGELDAASQADQKIKAGNKVTLQAGKNLKAKQTNGTDGAQVEFSLKDSISLTQVTAGEGD
-2567 NIVVE
+2567 NQVV
-2572 ESLNADGGKHYK
+2572 LG
-2584 VSTAKDLNVDSVKAG
+2584 
-2599 DTTVNNDGVTIAGGP
+2599 NDGVK
-2614 SVTKGGINA
+2614 V
-2623 GGNTITNV
+2623 GGNTYINKDGLNANSKVISNV

-2645 LDKVAG
+2645 LDAVKG
-2651 VADSAVKSVKA
+2651 VADSAVKSVDVVA
-2662 ADGEQNLVVD
+2662 NENNLVVD
-2672 NSDPKNPKLS
+2672 NTDPKNPKLRLRKAVDLDS
-2682 LKKDLTVDSVK
+2682 IKLENNVGEKSFLNSAGLTIKDGPAVTRSGINANNTKVTNVTDGDVNGTSKDAVNGSQLYNVASNVKDLIGPDAAIDPATGKVTVADPTKGIGGTGKGNIGDAIQSVKDAADKAAAEHTTVKAGNNIVVTEGTNAAGGKEYTVSTAKDLNVDSVK

-2711 VKKDGIDAGDKKIT
+2711 VKKDGIDAGDKNIT
-2725 NVAAGDVAENSK
+2725 NVADGNVAAGSK

-2742 GQLHNVAKGVADVL
+2742 GQLYDVAKNVADLVGP
-2756 GGDAAVDGDGKVT
+2756 DATIDPATGKVT
-2769 MTNIGETG
+2769 VADPTKGIGETG
-2777 KGNVNDA
+2777 KGTIGDA
-2784 IKHVNDLAKNA
+2784 IKA
-2795 ADTAK
+2795 
-2800 KHTTVE
+2800 
-2806 QGDNIVVEES
+2806 
-2816 LNADGGKHYKVS
+2816 
-2828 TAKDLNVDSVKA
+2828 
-2840 GDTTVN
+2840 
-2846 NDGVTIAGG
+2846 
-2855 PSVTK
+2855 
-2860 GGINAGGNTITNVA
+2860 
-2874 DGVNDTDAV
+2874 
-2883 NKGQLN
+2883 
-2889 KVDTKVSNVA
+2889 
-2899 QNVVNVLGG
+2899 
-2908 DAAVNGNGDITMSN
+2908 
-2922 IGETGKGNINDAIK
+2922 
-2936 SVNDLAKKAAAEK
+2936 VNDLAKKAAAEK
-2949 TSVKAKEGRSNVT
+2949 TSVKAKDGRSNVT
-2962 VTEGVNAA
+2962 VTEGTNAA

-2981 SVTNAGS
+2981 AVTEAGS
-2988 DYVTVTNNHDA
+2988 DQVTVTSKHDA
-2999 DTNTTTYTVDVSAKT
+2999 DSNTTTYTVDVSDKT

-3027 LTSKDGNLNFTKGP
+3027 LTSKDGNLNFNKDP

-3052 LNVKNVTTDR
+3052 LNVKNITADGVKAGDTTINSNGIEI
-3062 VQVANGPSMSKD
+3062 VNGPSMTKD
-3074 GINAAGKAISNVANG
+3074 GINAGSKAITNVANG
-3089 NVAADSKDAV
+3089 NLAKGSTDAV
-3099 NGGQLHETAKSV
+3099 NGGQLHDTAQSV

>member
-69 IYINDGPDEGCLVVP
+69 IYINDGKSDDGCLALP
-84 DAPTGIYGLTR
+84 DASGPNVGIYG
-95 DNISAANTML
+95 ISNAGGGINVSILA
-105 KPGNL
+105 PGQVAPNKDYFA
-110 MPDRTIFGLDKM
+110 MNAM
-122 SPCESSGNGVHA
+122 APCLSSGNA
-134 FDTQTNRTLFYGKTH
+134 AQALDTQTNRTLFYGNDSYGYGTI
-149 RVDTANNGSKNL
+149 TNNGAKNL

-195 TTLADANKKL
+195 TTLDDANKKINSIAIGVNTQATSDYATAIGEEAL
-205 NSISI
+205 ANGSDGALAIGRKATANATSGPMAIGYDAVTTGKSGIAQGYHAHTNAQSGLAIGDNAKASGIGQVAIGYASNAQKPDIDKVNTAAPNKADYSVTVGHYAGADYTGTNNIRTTLVGDSAGRYGEEGTQNTAVGSLAGMYVKGSNNVALGIGAGSGSATDKLEVSNTTAIGNAAKALTHNSISI
-210 GVDTGA
+210 GL
-216 SDSNAIAIGAN
+216 
-227 TSAAGSNSSAIG
+227 NSKSG
-239 LNAKATTDSSIAIG
+239 KADAFSGENSIAIG
-253 TTAEAGG
+253 SIAEAM
-260 PAVNATLL
+260 
-268 GTKAIAIGYETKA
+268 
-281 LGTSNVALG
+281 GTSSIAM
-290 YGSVAE
+290 GSHASTS

-301 IAIGIKAKTSNIK
+301 IALGTYATTENQKAT
-314 SIAIGAYSEASGVQS
+314 AIGSYSAATGRQSLTIANNYDSKNLKPVSVASGDRA
-329 TVISDNY
+329 TVI
-336 GAATAVSTASGTRSQ
+336 
-351 VYGAETNVSGNNSV
+351 GAETTVSGNNSV

-371 KVASNRTYVMGN
+371 TVASARTYALGNNINVAAGADDSLVFGTRAAVGARDTIAMGNTAQAKTRHSIAIGQDASAGDDSANAEQKGVSAVAIGHGAQANYYDAIAIGARATVAPAAGNTTAADSIAIGVEATADNYKTTAIGTYARAKGRQSTVIANNVQGSNYSTASGDRSQVYGVETTVSGNNSVAIGDTNNVASARTYVMGN
-383 NINAAT
+383 NINAAA
-389 GTDDSL
+389 GTNDSL

-566 GNNINVAAG
+566 GNNISVSANAS
-575 ADDSLAFGTKASVA
+575 DSLALG
-589 GINTIAM
+589 
-596 GNTTQASANYAI
+596 SA
-608 AVGNTAQA
+608 VKVDGD
-616 TAEHA
+616 
-621 TAIGNKS
+621 
-628 VASNVSA
+628 SA
-635 IALGRQAQATDENA
+635 IALGKNA
-649 VALGADSKAD
+649 AA
-659 GHSSFAGA
+659 
-667 VGSSSAG
+667 
-674 TRQVSIGHYAGNNT
+674 AGNNQ
-688 EGSSTPAKPADY
+688 
-700 AVFIGNYA
+700 I
-708 GSDAAGTNGN
+708 
-718 TNGVAI
+718 AI
-724 GSEAGR
+724 GVNAAR
-730 YLQSGSNNTA
+730 NTT
-740 IGSQAGQ
+740 G
-747 YVEGSLNAS
+747 
-756 LGQGAGKYVK
+756 GANHSSVY
-766 GNNNIAMGTQA
+766 
-777 GTGTATEKL
+777 
-786 EVSGTTA
+786 
-793 IGNTAKALTNDS
+793 S
-805 VAIGTTA
+805 VAIGTNAGADNVSTA
-812 KSGKVDKFSGER
+812 QDGNTEGVAIGYNAGRHVGTGIHNSAIGLNSGMYIQGSDNIAFGSNAGSGQKDAVLDINR
-824 SVAIGA
+824 TVAIGA
-830 YSEALGTGGIAI
+830 NAL
-842 GDSAATTNGHNGV
+842 S
-855 AIGVYS
+855 S
-861 KTQNEKA
+861 KNNA
-868 ISIGAFNKA
+868 VSIGGNSKA
-877 TGAQSIVIAGNY
+877 QDIS
-889 DLKNSDGVS
+889 
-898 VASGTRA
+898 
-905 TVIGAE
+905 
-911 TTVSGNNSVAIGD
+911 SVAIGD
-924 TNTVASA
+924 TA
-931 RTYALGNNINAA
+931 
-943 AGTDDSLVFGTRAA
+943 
-957 VGARDTIAMGN
+957 
-968 TAQSK
+968 
-973 TRHSIAIGQDAS
+973 
-985 AGDDSANAEQKG
+985 
-997 VSAVAIG
+997 
-1004 HGAQANYYD
+1004 
-1013 AIAIGARA
+1013 
-1021 TVAPAAGNTTA
+1021 TA
-1032 ADSIA
+1032 A
-1037 IGVEATADNYKTTAI
+1037 N
-1052 GTYARAKG
+1052 
-1060 RQSTVIAN
+1060 
-1068 NVQGSNY
+1068 
-1075 STASGDR
+1075 
-1082 SQVYG
+1082 
-1087 VETTVSGNNSVAIG
+1087 
-1101 DTNNVAS
+1101 
-1108 NRTYA
+1108 
-1113 IGNNI
+1113 
-1118 NIAEAAVDSLAFG
+1118 
-1131 TKAGVKS
+1131 
-1138 ARSIAI
+1138 
-1144 GTEAS
+1144 
-1149 AGSTDT
+1149 
-1155 TYNPLGD
+1155 
-1162 IRATAIGSEAK
+1162 
-1173 ANGLRSIAL
+1173 
-1182 GDVAVASERYGTAL
+1182 
-1196 GSSSNVSAAYG
+1196 
-1207 TAVGFENRVSGDG
+1207 
-1220 GFAAGT
+1220 
-1226 HSVAAGR
+1226 
-1233 QQISIGHFAGDN
+1233 
-1245 VANSG
+1245 
-1250 VPAKAA
+1250 
-1256 DYGVFIGRYAGSDA
+1256 
-1270 AGATGNNYG
+1270 
-1279 IAIGAEAGRYQQGG
+1279 
-1293 EDNYAIGQNAGQ
+1293 
-1305 YVNGTHSV
+1305 
-1313 ALGLN
+1313 
-1318 AGSHIEGD
+1318 
-1326 GNFAAADG
+1326 
-1334 AGNYIKG
+1334 
-1341 RNNIA
+1341 
-1346 IGNNA
+1346 
-1351 GSGAAGAIVEA
+1351 
-1362 DRTISVGTRTQ
+1362 
-1373 ARGDNAVAI
+1373 
-1382 GTDSKALAVDATAV
+1382 
-1396 GQAAQAS
+1396 
-1403 AEKTVAVGQGA
+1403 
-1414 KATERFTVAM
+1414 
-1424 GHNATASH
+1424 

-1438 GTNSATSDV
+1438 GARSTTSDV

-1460 AGLPNAANGTVSV
+1460 AGLPVAANGTVSV
-1473 GSVGK
+1473 GSAGK

-1504 ATNNYMSNFATGVKN
+1504 ATNNYLSNLAGGVKN

-1554 TKVAAGDNITVTPTT
+1554 TKVAAGENITVTPTT
-1569 NADGSKT
+1569 NTDGSKT

-1619 KKITGVADGNV
+1619 KKITNVAPGTV

-1646 KAKADSAVQDVV
+1646 KAKADSAVQEVE
-1658 SSNPTALTATK
+1658 SENPTALSVKKDGTK
-1669 AGDTVTL
+1669 VTL

-1687 ADGTVNDPAAA
+1687 ADGTVNDPAAT

-1717 FVVDTKANGGAVD
+1717 FVVDTKANGGTVD

-1821 VTDTGIDA
+1821 VTDAGINA
-1829 GNKKITGVADGNV
+1829 GNKKITGVANGDV
-1842 AAGST
+1842 STGST

-1855 AAVKAKAD
+1855 AEVKAKAD
-1863 SAVQDIKS
+1863 SAVQDVKS
-1871 GDEKALSVTKAGN
+1871 GDENALTAEKDPNTNIVTV
-1884 TYTITPNLS
+1884 TPKLS

-1899 NGNITAPTTPEEK
+1899 NGNITAPATPADK

-2053 NNVKDLIGPDAKID
+2053 NNVKDLIGPDAAID

-2233 DPSTN
+2233 DPNTN

-2246 SGNLV
+2246 SGDLV

-2292 GELDAA
+2292 GELDTA

-2356 GNDGVKVGGNTYINN
+2356 NDKGVNVGGNTYINN
-2371 AGLNANGN
+2371 DGLNANGN

-2388 DPTDAVNKGQ
+2388 DPKDAVNKGQ
-2398 LDAVKGIAD
+2398 LDAVKGVAD
-2407 SAVKSVD
+2407 SAVKSVKAKD
-2414 VANGEQNLVV
+2414 GEENLVV

-2452 NNDGLTIA
+2452 NTDGLTIA

-2480 ALGAVS
+2480 APGAVT

-2491 AVNGS
+2491 AVNGG
-2496 QLYNVADNVKD
+2496 QLYNVANNVKD
-2507 LIGPDAVID
+2507 LIGPDATID

-2548 AAKAAA
+2548 
-2554 DTAKKHTTVEQGD
+2554 
-2567 NIVVE
+2567 
-2572 ESLNADGGKHYK
+2572 
-2584 VSTAKDLNVDSVKAG
+2584 
-2599 DTTVNNDGVTIAGGP
+2599 
-2614 SVTKGGINA
+2614 
-2623 GGNTITNV
+2623 
-2631 ADGVN
+2631 
-2636 PNDAVNKGQ
+2636 
-2645 LDKVAG
+2645 
-2651 VADSAVKSVKA
+2651 
-2662 ADGEQNLVVD
+2662 
-2672 NSDPKNPKLS
+2672 
-2682 LKKDLTVDSVK
+2682 
-2693 AGDTTVNN
+2693 
-2701 DGLTI
+2701 
-2706 AGGPS
+2706 
-2711 VKKDGIDAGDKKIT
+2711 
-2725 NVAAGDVAENSK
+2725 
-2737 DAVNG
+2737 
-2742 GQLHNVAKGVADVL
+2742 
-2756 GGDAAVDGDGKVT
+2756 
-2769 MTNIGETG
+2769 
-2777 KGNVNDA
+2777 
-2784 IKHVNDLAKNA
+2784 LAKNA

-2816 LNADGGKHYKVS
+2816 TNAEGGKHYKVS
-2828 TAKDLNVDSVKA
+2828 TAKNLNVDSVKA

-2846 NDGVTIAGG
+2846 NDGVTINNG
-2855 PSVTK
+2855 PSMTK
-2860 GGINAGGNTITNVA
+2860 DGINANNTKVTNVA
-2874 DGVNDTDAV
+2874 DGVDAADAV
-2883 NKGQLN
+2883 NKGQLD

-2908 DAAVNGNGDITMSN
+2908 DATVNGNGDITMSN

-3027 LTSKDGNLNFTKGP
+3027 LTSKDGNLNFTKGA

>member
-69 IYINDGPDEGCLVVP
+69 IYINDGTDTGCLAVPDAQGPNVGIHGISGGVPSAALSLLGPSQVVP
-84 DAPTGIYGLTR
+84 DRSYYGLDVMKPCLSST
-95 DNISAANTML
+95 AANATEE
-105 KPGNL
+105 
-110 MPDRTIFGLDKM
+110 R
-122 SPCESSGNGVHA
+122 S
-134 FDTQTNRTLFYGKTH
+134 TQTNRTLFYGK
-149 RVDTANNGSKNL
+149 NGPTSVNDNGAKNL

-177 DRGTNGAGA
+177 DRGVNGNGA
-186 TNSIRMGTG
+186 TNSIRMGMG
-195 TTLADANKKL
+195 TALSDANKQVDA
-205 NSISI
+205 ITI
-210 GVDTGA
+210 GVNAGA
-216 SDSNAIAIGAN
+216 SAKHATAIG
-227 TSAAGSNSSAIG
+227 SATTAKTGYSTALGFQSQAGDPAVTNFNGEYATAIG
-239 LNAKATTDSSIAIG
+239 GKAKALHAY
-253 TTAEAGG
+253 TTA
-260 PAVNATLL
+260 L
-268 GTKAIAIGYETKA
+268 
-281 LGTSNVALG
+281 
-290 YGSVAE
+290 
-296 NGHDS
+296 
-301 IAIGIKAKTSNIK
+301 
-314 SIAIGAYSEASGVQS
+314 
-329 TVISDNY
+329 
-336 GAATAVSTASGTRSQ
+336 
-351 VYGAETNVSGNNSV
+351 GAETNASGAYATAVGNEAKATHESTTAVGKGAKATNDFATAVGQLALASGKNGTAVGTRNEALGEEATAIGYHSHANGSQQLSIGAHAGRNLDGSFSQSTHGISIGSLAGADNATAKSNDDSVLIGTESGRYAQGGNRNTSIGKSAGQYLKGNDNIAMGSNAGSGTATDKLEVSNTV
-365 AIGDTN
+365 AIGNTA
-371 KVASNRTYVMGN
+371 KASGN
-383 NINAAT
+383 D
-389 GTDDSL
+389 G
-395 AFGTKAGVG
+395 
-404 GANAIALGNT
+404 IALGNT
-414 AKATKENTIAQ
+414 ANSKTDGAISI
-425 GTESVVYG
+425 GTRSVSGDGDAVPG
-433 KNSVS
+433 VTPIGNKSIS
-438 IGYKAVSGI
+438 IGY
-447 ETPTPTQT
+447 E
-455 NAFSVS
+455 SVA
-461 IGNET
+461 NRY
-466 EAIDA
+466 D
-471 STIAIG
+471 TIAM
-477 DKAKAKG
+477 
-484 GVDALA
+484 GVESS
-490 VGTQANAMT
+490 TQAADPAVAPWDAVAIGSKSKATT

-519 GNDIQGQPSIAS
+519 GNDIQGQNSTAS

-556 TVASVRTYAM
+556 TVASARTYAM

-575 ADDSLAFGTKASVA
+575 ADDSLVFGTKA
-589 GINTIAM
+589 
-596 GNTTQASANYAI
+596 
-608 AVGNTAQA
+608 AVGAENT
-616 TAEHA
+616 
-621 TAIGNKS
+621 
-628 VASNVSA
+628 
-635 IALGRQAQATDENA
+635 
-649 VALGADSKAD
+649 
-659 GHSSFAGA
+659 
-667 VGSSSAG
+667 
-674 TRQVSIGHYAGNNT
+674 
-688 EGSSTPAKPADY
+688 
-700 AVFIGNYA
+700 
-708 GSDAAGTNGN
+708 
-718 TNGVAI
+718 
-724 GSEAGR
+724 
-730 YLQSGSNNTA
+730 
-740 IGSQAGQ
+740 
-747 YVEGSLNAS
+747 
-756 LGQGAGKYVK
+756 
-766 GNNNIAMGTQA
+766 
-777 GTGTATEKL
+777 
-786 EVSGTTA
+786 
-793 IGNTAKALTNDS
+793 
-805 VAIGTTA
+805 
-812 KSGKVDKFSGER
+812 
-824 SVAIGA
+824 VAIGA
-830 YSEALGTGGIAI
+830 NA
-842 GDSAATTNGHNGV
+842 
-855 AIGVYS
+855 
-861 KTQNEKA
+861 
-868 ISIGAFNKA
+868 
-877 TGAQSIVIAGNY
+877 
-889 DLKNSDGVS
+889 
-898 VASGTRA
+898 
-905 TVIGAE
+905 
-911 TTVSGNNSVAIGD
+911 
-924 TNTVASA
+924 
-931 RTYALGNNINAA
+931 NAA
-943 AGTDDSLVFGTRAA
+943 
-957 VGARDTIAMGN
+957 
-968 TAQSK
+968 Q
-973 TRHSIAIGQDAS
+973 
-985 AGDDSANAEQKG
+985 
-997 VSAVAIG
+997 
-1004 HGAQANYYD
+1004 
-1013 AIAIGARA
+1013 
-1021 TVAPAAGNTTA
+1021 
-1032 ADSIA
+1032 
-1037 IGVEATADNYKTTAI
+1037 
-1052 GTYARAKG
+1052 
-1060 RQSTVIAN
+1060 
-1068 NVQGSNY
+1068 
-1075 STASGDR
+1075 
-1082 SQVYG
+1082 
-1087 VETTVSGNNSVAIG
+1087 
-1101 DTNNVAS
+1101 
-1108 NRTYA
+1108 
-1113 IGNNI
+1113 
-1118 NIAEAAVDSLAFG
+1118 
-1131 TKAGVKS
+1131 
-1138 ARSIAI
+1138 
-1144 GTEAS
+1144 
-1149 AGSTDT
+1149 
-1155 TYNPLGD
+1155 
-1162 IRATAIGSEAK
+1162 
-1173 ANGLRSIAL
+1173 
-1182 GDVAVASERYGTAL
+1182 
-1196 GSSSNVSAAYG
+1196 
-1207 TAVGFENRVSGDG
+1207 
-1220 GFAAGT
+1220 
-1226 HSVAAGR
+1226 
-1233 QQISIGHFAGDN
+1233 
-1245 VANSG
+1245 
-1250 VPAKAA
+1250 
-1256 DYGVFIGRYAGSDA
+1256 
-1270 AGATGNNYG
+1270 
-1279 IAIGAEAGRYQQGG
+1279 
-1293 EDNYAIGQNAGQ
+1293 
-1305 YVNGTHSV
+1305 
-1313 ALGLN
+1313 
-1318 AGSHIEGD
+1318 
-1326 GNFAAADG
+1326 
-1334 AGNYIKG
+1334 
-1341 RNNIA
+1341 
-1346 IGNNA
+1346 
-1351 GSGAAGAIVEA
+1351 
-1362 DRTISVGTRTQ
+1362 
-1373 ARGDNAVAI
+1373 
-1382 GTDSKALAVDATAV
+1382 
-1396 GQAAQAS
+1396 
-1403 AEKTVAVGQGA
+1403 
-1414 KATERFTVAM
+1414 
-1424 GHNATASH
+1424 

-1438 GTNSATSDV
+1438 GAGSATSAP

-1554 TKVAAGDNITVTPTT
+1554 TKVAAGENITVTPTT

-1646 KAKADSAVQDVV
+1646 KAKADSAVQEVE
-1658 SSNPTALTATK
+1658 SENPTALSVKKDGTK
-1669 AGDTVTL
+1669 VTL

-1687 ADGTVNDPAAA
+1687 ADGTVKDPAAA

-1717 FVVDTKANGGAVD
+1717 FVVDTKANGGTVD

-1821 VTDTGIDA
+1821 VTDAGIDA

-1855 AAVKAKAD
+1855 AAVKSKAD
-1863 SAVQDIKS
+1863 SAVQDVKS
-1871 GDEKALSVTKAGN
+1871 GDENALTAVKDPNTNIVTV
-1884 TYTITPNLS
+1884 TPKLS
-1893 GDLVDA
+1893 GDLVDT

-2053 NNVKDLIGPDAKID
+2053 NNVKDLIGPDAAID

-2162 GGPSVTRGGIDAGNR
+2162 GGPSVMRGGIDAGNA
-2177 VISGVKA
+2177 VITNVRDGKVEANSK
-2184 GDVSATSQEAVNG
+2184 DAVNG
-2197 SQLHAT
+2197 GQLHAT

-2246 SGNLV
+2246 SGDLV

-2257 TAPTTP
+2257 TAPTTAAD
-2263 EEKGKL
+2263 KGKL
-2269 VTAGTVADALANT
+2269 VTAGTVAQALANT

-2292 GELDAA
+2292 GELDTA

-2341 LKEVTAGEGANQVVL
+2341 LTEVTAGTGDNQVVL
-2356 GNDGVKVGGNTYINN
+2356 GNNGVQVGGNTYINKD
-2371 AGLNANGN
+2371 GLNANS
-2379 KITNVADGV
+2379 KVISNVADGV
-2388 DPTDAVNKGQ
+2388 NPNDAVNKGQ
-2398 LDAVKGIAD
+2398 LDAVKGVAD

-2424 DNSDP
+2424 DNTDP

-2452 NNDGLTIA
+2452 NTDGLTIA

-2473 DKTITNV
+2473 NKKITGVADGNV
-2480 ALGAVS
+2480 AAGS
-2486 PTSKD
+2486 TD
-2491 AVNGS
+2491 AVNGG
-2496 QLYNVADNVKD
+2496 QLYNVANNVKD
-2507 LIGPDAVID
+2507 LIGPDAAID

-2572 ESLNADGGKHYK
+2572 ESTNAEGGKHYK
-2584 VSTAKDLNVDSVKAG
+2584 VSTAKNLNVDSVKAG

-2645 LDKVAG
+2645 LDAVKG
-2651 VADSAVKSVKA
+2651 VADSAVKSVDVA
-2662 ADGEQNLVVD
+2662 NGEQNLVVD
-2672 NSDPKNPKLS
+2672 NTDPKNPKLS
-2682 LKKDLTVDSVK
+2682 LKKDLTVDSVT
-2693 AGDTTVNN
+2693 AGDSTLNN

-2756 GGDAAVDGDGKVT
+2756 GGNAAVDGDGKVT
-2769 MTNIGETG
+2769 MTNIGGTG

-2784 IKHVNDLAKNA
+2784 IKAVNDAAKAA

-2816 LNADGGKHYKVS
+2816 TNAEGGKHYKVS
-2828 TAKDLNVDSVKA
+2828 TAKNLNVDSVKA

-2846 NDGVTIAGG
+2846 NDGVTINNG
-2855 PSVTK
+2855 PSMTK
-2860 GGINAGGNTITNVA
+2860 DGINANNTKVTNVA
-2874 DGVNDTDAV
+2874 DGVDAADAV
-2883 NKGQLN
+2883 NKGQLD

-2908 DAAVNGNGDITMSN
+2908 DATVNGNGDITMSN

-3027 LTSKDGNLNFTKGP
+3027 LTSKDGNLNFTKGA

>member
-60 STSAVAGPG
+60 STSAVASAG
-69 IYINDGPDEGCLVVP
+69 IYVNDGTDPGCLALP
-84 DAPTGIYGLTR
+84 DTPYPNTGIYG
-95 DNISAANTML
+95 ISSSGNSIV
-105 KPGNL
+105 PGNSIINPGYTL
-110 MPDRTIFGLDKM
+110 VPNSYFGLDQMK
-122 SPCESSGNGVHA
+122 PCLPSGDGVHA
-134 FDTQTNRTLFYGKTH
+134 AATQTNRTLFYGNTH
-149 RVDTANNGSKNL
+149 TVDTTNNGSKNL

-177 DRGTNGAGA
+177 DRGTNGTGA

-195 TTLADANKKL
+195 TTLDDTNKH
-205 NSISI
+205 
-210 GVDTGA
+210 T
-216 SDSNAIAIGAN
+216 NAIAIGVN
-227 TSAAGSNSSAIG
+227 TATTAEGAVAISAE
-239 LNAKATTDSSIAIG
+239 AKARTSYSIAIG
-253 TTAEAGG
+253 RNATAGG
-260 PAVNATLL
+260 DMVPPSNET
-268 GTKAIAIGYETKA
+268 GGAIAIGRNSLSNYIGAIALGNGAEVSSAKPDGKTTDGIAIGTKA
-281 LGTSNVALG
+281 LVDNYRGMAIGAQSQAKGSQSIVLANNAPDAKVSVASGIRSQVYGVESEASGTDAVAIGYKNTVAAHRTYAIGNEINVAKEAEEALAFGTRAHVSGAYQISLGSDAGADALAANTSGIAIGRNAGRYGQSGILNTAIGASSGQYISGSYNIAMGTGAGSGTDAEKLAASQTISIGHNAKASKHTAIAMGTTAQARTEKSVALGENAIAGDTAAPTVKKGEYSTAIGSNTTALG
-290 YGSVAE
+290 YGATAVGSITKAKVNYATALGHEAEASGSSETSLGYGAGANSTSPNGNRNGVNVGTNAGRYAISGGNNVAVGISAGQYVEGDNNIAQGYSAGYYIKGNE
-296 NGHDS
+296 NVSIGTNANVGSATEKLEVSKTVAIGSDAKTSANNAIAMGNTAQAKTTHSIAIGQNASAGDDRANAEQKGVSAVAIGHGAQANYYDAIAIGARATVAPAAGNTTAADS
-301 IAIGIKAKTSNIK
+301 IAIGVEATADNYKTT
-314 SIAIGAYSEASGVQS
+314 AIGTYARAKGRQS
-329 TVISDNY
+329 TVIANNVQGSNY
-336 GAATAVSTASGTRSQ
+336 STAYGDRSQ
-351 VYGAETNVSGNNSV
+351 VYGVETTVSGNNSV

-371 KVASNRTYVMGN
+371 NIESARTYALGN
-383 NINAAT
+383 NINAAA
-389 GTDDSL
+389 GTNDSL

-556 TVASVRTYAM
+556 TIASARTYAM
-566 GNNINVAAG
+566 GNNISVSANAS
-575 ADDSLAFGTKASVA
+575 DSLALG
-589 GINTIAM
+589 
-596 GNTTQASANYAI
+596 SA
-608 AVGNTAQA
+608 VKVDGD
-616 TAEHA
+616 
-621 TAIGNKS
+621 
-628 VASNVSA
+628 SA
-635 IALGRQAQATDENA
+635 IALGKNA
-649 VALGADSKAD
+649 AA
-659 GHSSFAGA
+659 
-667 VGSSSAG
+667 
-674 TRQVSIGHYAGNNT
+674 AGNNQ
-688 EGSSTPAKPADY
+688 
-700 AVFIGNYA
+700 I
-708 GSDAAGTNGN
+708 
-718 TNGVAI
+718 AI
-724 GSEAGR
+724 GVNAAR
-730 YLQSGSNNTA
+730 NTT
-740 IGSQAGQ
+740 G
-747 YVEGSLNAS
+747 
-756 LGQGAGKYVK
+756 GANHSSVY
-766 GNNNIAMGTQA
+766 
-777 GTGTATEKL
+777 
-786 EVSGTTA
+786 
-793 IGNTAKALTNDS
+793 S
-805 VAIGTTA
+805 VAIGTNAGADNVSTA
-812 KSGKVDKFSGER
+812 QDGNTEGVAIGYNAGRHVGTGIHNSAIGLNSGMYIQGSDNIAFGSNAGSGQKDAVLDINR
-824 SVAIGA
+824 TVAIGA
-830 YSEALGTGGIAI
+830 NAL
-842 GDSAATTNGHNGV
+842 S
-855 AIGVYS
+855 S
-861 KTQNEKA
+861 KNNA
-868 ISIGAFNKA
+868 VSIGGNSKA
-877 TGAQSIVIAGNY
+877 QDIS
-889 DLKNSDGVS
+889 
-898 VASGTRA
+898 
-905 TVIGAE
+905 
-911 TTVSGNNSVAIGD
+911 SVAIGD
-924 TNTVASA
+924 TA
-931 RTYALGNNINAA
+931 
-943 AGTDDSLVFGTRAA
+943 
-957 VGARDTIAMGN
+957 
-968 TAQSK
+968 
-973 TRHSIAIGQDAS
+973 
-985 AGDDSANAEQKG
+985 
-997 VSAVAIG
+997 
-1004 HGAQANYYD
+1004 
-1013 AIAIGARA
+1013 
-1021 TVAPAAGNTTA
+1021 TA
-1032 ADSIA
+1032 A
-1037 IGVEATADNYKTTAI
+1037 N
-1052 GTYARAKG
+1052 
-1060 RQSTVIAN
+1060 
-1068 NVQGSNY
+1068 
-1075 STASGDR
+1075 
-1082 SQVYG
+1082 
-1087 VETTVSGNNSVAIG
+1087 
-1101 DTNNVAS
+1101 
-1108 NRTYA
+1108 
-1113 IGNNI
+1113 
-1118 NIAEAAVDSLAFG
+1118 
-1131 TKAGVKS
+1131 
-1138 ARSIAI
+1138 
-1144 GTEAS
+1144 
-1149 AGSTDT
+1149 
-1155 TYNPLGD
+1155 
-1162 IRATAIGSEAK
+1162 
-1173 ANGLRSIAL
+1173 
-1182 GDVAVASERYGTAL
+1182 
-1196 GSSSNVSAAYG
+1196 
-1207 TAVGFENRVSGDG
+1207 
-1220 GFAAGT
+1220 
-1226 HSVAAGR
+1226 
-1233 QQISIGHFAGDN
+1233 
-1245 VANSG
+1245 
-1250 VPAKAA
+1250 
-1256 DYGVFIGRYAGSDA
+1256 
-1270 AGATGNNYG
+1270 
-1279 IAIGAEAGRYQQGG
+1279 
-1293 EDNYAIGQNAGQ
+1293 
-1305 YVNGTHSV
+1305 
-1313 ALGLN
+1313 
-1318 AGSHIEGD
+1318 
-1326 GNFAAADG
+1326 
-1334 AGNYIKG
+1334 
-1341 RNNIA
+1341 
-1346 IGNNA
+1346 
-1351 GSGAAGAIVEA
+1351 
-1362 DRTISVGTRTQ
+1362 
-1373 ARGDNAVAI
+1373 
-1382 GTDSKALAVDATAV
+1382 
-1396 GQAAQAS
+1396 
-1403 AEKTVAVGQGA
+1403 
-1414 KATERFTVAM
+1414 
-1424 GHNATASH
+1424 

-1438 GTNSATSDV
+1438 GARSTTSDV

-1460 AGLPNAANGTVSV
+1460 AGLPVAANGTVSV
-1473 GSVGK
+1473 GSAGK

-1504 ATNNYMSNFATGVKN
+1504 ATNNYLSNLAGGVKN

-1554 TKVAAGDNITVTPTT
+1554 TKVAAGENITVTPTT
-1569 NADGSKT
+1569 NTDGSKT

-1630 AAGSKDAV
+1630 AAGSTDAV

-1646 KAKADSAVQDVV
+1646 KAKADSAVQEVE
-1658 SSNPTALTATK
+1658 SENPTALSVKKDGTK
-1669 AGDTVTL
+1669 VTL

-1687 ADGTVNDPAAA
+1687 ADGTVNDPATD

-1717 FVVDTKANGGAVD
+1717 FVVDTKANGGTVD
-1730 AASEENAK
+1730 TASEENAK

-1821 VTDTGIDA
+1821 VTDAGINA
-1829 GNKKITGVADGNV
+1829 GNKKITGVANGDV
-1842 AAGST
+1842 STGST

-1855 AAVKAKAD
+1855 AEVKAKAD
-1863 SAVQDIKS
+1863 SAVQDVKS
-1871 GDEKALSVTKAGN
+1871 GDENALTAEKDPNTNIVTV
-1884 TYTITPNLS
+1884 TPKLS

-1899 NGNITAPTTPEEK
+1899 NGNITAPATPADK

-1978 EFSLKDSISLK
+1978 EFSLKDSISLTQVTAGDSTLNTDGLTIAGGPS
-1989 EVKVGEG
+1989 VK
-1996 SANEVVLNNNG
+1996 
-2007 VNVAGNTYIN
+2007 
-2017 KDGLNANDKKITNV
+2017 KDGIDAGDKKITNV

-2053 NNVKDLIGPDAKID
+2053 DNVKDLIGPDAKID

-2072 VTVADPAKG
+2072 VSVADPAQG
-2081 IGETGKGNIGDA
+2081 IGGTGKDNIGDA
-2093 IKHVNDAAKAAA
+2093 IKAVNA
-2105 ETAAKHTTVVEGKN
+2105 TAAKHTTVVEGKN

-2140 DLDVTSV
+2140 DLEVTSV

-2162 GGPSVTRGGIDAGNR
+2162 GGPSVTRGGIDAGDR

-2184 GDVSATSQEAVNG
+2184 GDVSATSKEAVNG

-2233 DPSTN
+2233 DPNTN

-2246 SGNLV
+2246 SGDLV
-2251 DANGNI
+2251 DADGNI

-2263 EEKGKL
+2263 ADKGKL

-2356 GNDGVKVGGNTYINN
+2356 NDKGVNVGGNTYINN
-2371 AGLNANGN
+2371 DGLNANGN

-2398 LDAVKGIAD
+2398 LDAVKGVAD

-2480 ALGAVS
+2480 APGAVT

-2491 AVNGS
+2491 AVNGG
-2496 QLYNVADNVKD
+2496 QLYNVANNVKD
-2507 LIGPDAVID
+2507 LIGPDATID

-2614 SVTKGGINA
+2614 SVTKAGINA

-2645 LDKVAG
+2645 LDAVKG
-2651 VADSAVKSVKA
+2651 VADSAVKSVDVA
-2662 ADGEQNLVVD
+2662 NGEQNLVVD

-2693 AGDTTVNN
+2693 AGDSTLNN

-2742 GQLHNVAKGVADVL
+2742 GQLHSVASSVANVL
-2756 GGDAAVDGDGKVT
+2756 GGNAAVDGNGNVT
-2769 MTNIGETG
+2769 TNDIGGTG
-2777 KGNVNDA
+2777 KGTVHDA
-2784 IKHVNDLAKNA
+2784 IAAVKDAADKA

-2806 QGDNIVVEES
+2806 QGDNILVEES
-2816 LNADGGKHYKVS
+2816 TNAEGGKHYKVS
-2828 TAKDLNVDSVKA
+2828 TAKNLNVDSVKA

-2846 NDGVTIAGG
+2846 NDGVTINNG
-2855 PSVTK
+2855 PSMTK
-2860 GGINAGGNTITNVA
+2860 DGINANNTKVTNVA
-2874 DGVNDTDAV
+2874 DGVNPDDAV
-2883 NKGQLN
+2883 NKGQLD

-2908 DAAVNGNGDITMSN
+2908 DATVNGNGDITMTN

-2999 DTNTTTYTVDVSAKT
+2999 DSNTTTYTVDVSAKT

-3027 LTSKDGNLNFTKGP
+3027 LTSKDGNLNFTKGS

-3121 KDGKVVAGQNGIG
+3121 KDGKVVAGKNGIG

>member
-42 TAGFAASALAISV
+42 TAGFAASALAISI

-69 IYINDGPDEGCLVVP
+69 IYVNDGTDASCFAIPDAQNPNVGIHGISGGTGTVSPALSILGSSQVVP
-84 DAPTGIYGLTR
+84 GNNYYALDVMKPCLSSTGA
-95 DNISAANTML
+95 NAAEHL
-105 KPGNL
+105 
-110 MPDRTIFGLDKM
+110 
-122 SPCESSGNGVHA
+122 S
-134 FDTQTNRTLFYGKTH
+134 TQTNRTLFYGNNSYGNGTL
-149 RVDTANNGSKNL
+149 TNNGAKNL

-177 DRGTNGAGA
+177 DRGVNGTGA

-195 TTLADANKKL
+195 TTLDNANKQI
-205 NSISI
+205 N
-210 GVDTGA
+210 
-216 SDSNAIAIGAN
+216 
-227 TSAAGSNSSAIG
+227 
-239 LNAKATTDSSIAIG
+239 SIAIG
-253 TTAEAGG
+253 
-260 PAVNATLL
+260 VNAGVNT
-268 GTKAIAIGYETKA
+268 IA
-281 LGTSNVALG
+281 
-290 YGSVAE
+290 
-296 NGHDS
+296 S
-301 IAIGIKAKTSNIK
+301 IAIGDDTQAGGKGNNDPFNGEAGL
-314 SIAIGAYSEASGVQS
+314 AIGHQAQGVGTGAVAIGQNASVKDGH
-329 TVISDNY
+329 D
-336 GAATAVSTASGTRSQ
+336 
-351 VYGAETNVSGNNSV
+351 SV
-365 AIGDTN
+365 AIGVYSQTTN
-371 KVASNRTYVMGN
+371 Q
-383 NINAAT
+383 
-389 GTDDSL
+389 
-395 AFGTKAGVG
+395 KA
-404 GANAIALGNT
+404 I
-414 AKATKENTIAQ
+414 
-425 GTESVVYG
+425 S
-433 KNSVS
+433 
-438 IGYKAVSGI
+438 
-447 ETPTPTQT
+447 
-455 NAFSVS
+455 
-461 IGNET
+461 
-466 EAIDA
+466 
-471 STIAIG
+471 
-477 DKAKAKG
+477 
-484 GVDALA
+484 
-490 VGTQANAMT
+490 
-499 YKALAIG
+499 IG
-506 AYSQATGRQSTVI
+506 AYNEARGAQSTVI
-519 GNDIQGQPSIAS
+519 GSNYDTNSRAGVSIAS
-531 GTRSQILGVQSNVS
+531 GTRSQIFGVQSNVS
-545 GDNSVSIGDTN
+545 GNNSVSIGDTN
-556 TVASVRTYAM
+556 TVASHSTYAI

-575 ADDSLAFGTKASVA
+575 ADDSL
-589 GINTIAM
+589 
-596 GNTTQASANYAI
+596 
-608 AVGNTAQA
+608 
-616 TAEHA
+616 
-621 TAIGNKS
+621 
-628 VASNVSA
+628 
-635 IALGRQAQATDENA
+635 
-649 VALGADSKAD
+649 
-659 GHSSFAGA
+659 
-667 VGSSSAG
+667 
-674 TRQVSIGHYAGNNT
+674 
-688 EGSSTPAKPADY
+688 
-700 AVFIGNYA
+700 
-708 GSDAAGTNGN
+708 
-718 TNGVAI
+718 
-724 GSEAGR
+724 
-730 YLQSGSNNTA
+730 
-740 IGSQAGQ
+740 
-747 YVEGSLNAS
+747 
-756 LGQGAGKYVK
+756 
-766 GNNNIAMGTQA
+766 
-777 GTGTATEKL
+777 
-786 EVSGTTA
+786 
-793 IGNTAKALTNDS
+793 
-805 VAIGTTA
+805 
-812 KSGKVDKFSGER
+812 
-824 SVAIGA
+824 
-830 YSEALGTGGIAI
+830 
-842 GDSAATTNGHNGV
+842 
-855 AIGVYS
+855 
-861 KTQNEKA
+861 
-868 ISIGAFNKA
+868 
-877 TGAQSIVIAGNY
+877 
-889 DLKNSDGVS
+889 
-898 VASGTRA
+898 
-905 TVIGAE
+905 
-911 TTVSGNNSVAIGD
+911 
-924 TNTVASA
+924 
-931 RTYALGNNINAA
+931 
-943 AGTDDSLVFGTRAA
+943 VFGTRAA
-957 VGARDTIAMGN
+957 VGGNNAIAMGN
-968 TAQSK
+968 TA
-973 TRHSIAIGQDAS
+973 TAS
-985 AGDDSANAEQKG
+985 AA
-997 VSAVAIG
+997 SAVAISYQ
-1004 HGAQANYYD
+1004 AQAKTPYSVALGDRAVAGDDTAGALNNGEA
-1013 AIAIGARA
+1013 AIAIGRQASA
-1021 TVAPAAGNTTA
+1021 NVYNG
-1032 ADSIA
+1032 IA
-1037 IGVEATADNYKTTAI
+1037 IGKQATIKKDSSDGIAI
-1052 GTYARAKG
+1052 GAETKVNAYKG
-1060 RQSTVIAN
+1060 AAIGAFSEANGSQALAIGNNKQGQSSV
-1068 NVQGSNY
+1068 
-1075 STASGDR
+1075 ASGER
-1082 SQVYG
+1082 SQVIG
-1087 VETTVSGNNSVAIG
+1087 VESTVSGNNSVAIG

-1108 NRTYA
+1108 ARTYAMGNNINAAAGTQDSLVFGTRASVEAIANIAMGKTATTHTDNSIAIGSGAESGGKGANDGFNGTNAVAIGPAAKGLGTGAVAIGSNASVKDGHDSIAMGVYSQTTNNKAISIGAYNEASGVQSTVIGSNFNTKNDAGVSVASGTRAQVYGVATTVSGNNSVAIGDTNTVTSDRTYA

-1118 NIAEAAVDSLAFG
+1118 NVAAGADDSLVFG
-1131 TKAGVKS
+1131 TKA
-1138 ARSIAI
+1138 
-1144 GTEAS
+1144 
-1149 AGSTDT
+1149 
-1155 TYNPLGD
+1155 
-1162 IRATAIGSEAK
+1162 
-1173 ANGLRSIAL
+1173 
-1182 GDVAVASERYGTAL
+1182 
-1196 GSSSNVSAAYG
+1196 
-1207 TAVGFENRVSGDG
+1207 AVG
-1220 GFAAGT
+1220 AANT
-1226 HSVAAGR
+1226 V
-1233 QQISIGHFAGDN
+1233 
-1245 VANSG
+1245 
-1250 VPAKAA
+1250 
-1256 DYGVFIGRYAGSDA
+1256 
-1270 AGATGNNYG
+1270 
-1279 IAIGAEAGRYQQGG
+1279 AIGA
-1293 EDNYAIGQNAGQ
+1293 NA
-1305 YVNGTHSV
+1305 N
-1313 ALGLN
+1313 
-1318 AGSHIEGD
+1318 
-1326 GNFAAADG
+1326 
-1334 AGNYIKG
+1334 
-1341 RNNIA
+1341 
-1346 IGNNA
+1346 
-1351 GSGAAGAIVEA
+1351 
-1362 DRTISVGTRTQ
+1362 
-1373 ARGDNAVAI
+1373 
-1382 GTDSKALAVDATAV
+1382 
-1396 GQAAQAS
+1396 AAQ
-1403 AEKTVAVGQGA
+1403 
-1414 KATERFTVAM
+1414 
-1424 GHNATASH
+1424 

-1438 GTNSATSDV
+1438 GAGSATDAP
-1447 HTGAYTLNNSYTA
+1447 HTGDYTLNNSYTA

-1473 GSVGK
+1473 GSAGK

-1504 ATNNYMSNFATGVKN
+1504 ATNNYMNNFAGDVKTK
-1519 VLGGDAAVDNAGNLT
+1519 LGGNAALGNDGHLT
-1534 MSNIGGTGKG
+1534 MTNIGGTGKD

-1554 TKVAAGDNITVTPTT
+1554 TKVAAGENITVTPTT

-1582 KDLVVDSVKAGDT
+1582 KDLVVNSVKAGDT

-1605 GGPSVKKDGINAGD
+1605 NGPSVTKTGINAGD

-1646 KAKADSAVQDVV
+1646 KAKADSAVQNVV
-1658 SSNPTALTATK
+1658 SANPTALTATKAGDTVTLTPNVIAGDLVNPATGAVNTPAAGDAGKLVTAGTVANALANTHFVVDTAKTDGELDAASKHDQKIKSGNKVTLQAGKNLKAKQTNAADGATVEFSLKDSISLTQVTAGTGDNQVVLGNNGVQVGGNTYINKDGLNANNKPISNVADGVKPKDAVNKGQLDAVAQEAAKHTTVKAGQNVEVTEANNAAGGKEYTVKTADNLNVTSVKAGDTTVNTDGVTITGGPSVKKDGINAGDKKITDVADGNVAPGSKDAVNGGQLAAVKAKADSAVQNVVSTNPTALTATK

-1687 ADGTVNDPAAA
+1687 ADGTVKDPAAA

-1717 FVVDTKANGGAVD
+1717 FVVDTKANGGTVD

-1821 VTDTGIDA
+1821 VTDAGIDA

-1899 NGNITAPTTPEEK
+1899 NGNITAPTTPADK

-2017 KDGLNANDKKITNV
+2017 KDGLNANGNKVANV
-2031 APGAVTAASK
+2031 KAGDVSATST
-2041 DAVNGSQ
+2041 DAVNGAQ
-2048 LYNVA
+2048 LHNVA
-2053 NNVKDLIGPDAKID
+2053 TSVANVLGGNAAVDGNGNVTSSDIG
-2067 PATGK
+2067 G
-2072 VTVADPAKG
+2072 
-2081 IGETGKGNIGDA
+2081 TGKGTVHDA
-2093 IKHVNDAAKAAA
+2093 IAAVNA
-2105 ETAAKHTTVVEGKN
+2105 TAAKHTTVVEGKN

-2177 VISGVKA
+2177 IISGVKA

-2233 DPSTN
+2233 DPNTN

-2246 SGNLV
+2246 SGDLV
-2251 DANGNI
+2251 DTNGNI

-2269 VTAGTVADALANT
+2269 VTAGTVAEALANTHFVVDTAKTDGELDTASEHDQKIKASNKVTLQAGKNLKAKQTNGANGAQVEFSLKDSISLKEVTAGEGANQVVLNDKGVNVGGNTYINNDGLNANGNKITNVADGVDPKDAVNKGQLDAVKGVADSAVKSVKAKDGEENLVVDNTDPKNPKLSLKKDLTVDSVKAGDSTLNTDGLTIAGGPSVKKDGINAGDKTITNVAPGAVTPTSKDAVNGGQLYNVANNVKDLIGPDATIDPATGKVTVADPTQGIAGTGKGTIGEAIKSVKDKADTAVQDIKSGDEKALSVTKAGNTYTITPNLSGDLVDADGNITAPATDADKGKLVTAGTVAQALANT

-2292 GELDAA
+2292 GELDGA
-2298 SQADQK
+2298 SEADQK

-2341 LKEVTAGEGANQVVL
+2341 LKEVTAGEGDNQVVL
-2356 GNDGVKVGGNTYINN
+2356 GNDGVKVGGNTYINKD
-2371 AGLNANGN
+2371 GLNANN
-2379 KITNVADGV
+2379 KVISNVADGV
-2388 DPTDAVNKGQ
+2388 NPNDAVNKGQ
-2398 LDAVKGIAD
+2398 LDAVGKEAAKHTTVKAGKNVEVTEGTNAAGGKEYTVKTAD
-2407 SAVKSVD
+2407 NLD
-2414 VANGEQNLVV
+2414 V
-2424 DNSDP
+2424 
-2429 KNPKLSLKKDLTVDS
+2429 TS

-2452 NNDGLTIA
+2452 NTDGLTIA

-2473 DKTITNV
+2473 DKKITNV
-2480 ALGAVS
+2480 APGAVT

-2496 QLYNVADNVKD
+2496 QLYNVANNVKD
-2507 LIGPDAVID
+2507 LIGPDATID

-2527 AKGIGE
+2527 IKGIGG
-2533 TGKGNIGDAIKHVND
+2533 TGKGNIGDAIQSVKD
-2548 AAKAAA
+2548 AADKAAA
-2554 DTAKKHTTVEQGD
+2554 EHTTVKAGK
-2567 NIVVE
+2567 NIEVE
-2572 ESLNADGGKHYK
+2572 EGTNAAGGKEYTVK
-2584 VSTAKDLNVDSVKAG
+2584 TADNLD
-2599 DTTVNNDGVTIAGGP
+2599 VT
-2614 SVTKGGINA
+2614 
-2623 GGNTITNV
+2623 
-2631 ADGVN
+2631 
-2636 PNDAVNKGQ
+2636 
-2645 LDKVAG
+2645 
-2651 VADSAVKSVKA
+2651 
-2662 ADGEQNLVVD
+2662 
-2672 NSDPKNPKLS
+2672 
-2682 LKKDLTVDSVK
+2682 SVK

-2711 VKKDGIDAGDKKIT
+2711 VTKAGINAGGNKIT
-2725 NVAAGDVAENSK
+2725 NVAA
-2737 DAVNG
+2737 
-2742 GQLHNVAKGVADVL
+2742 
-2756 GGDAAVDGDGKVT
+2756 
-2769 MTNIGETG
+2769 
-2777 KGNVNDA
+2777 
-2784 IKHVNDLAKNA
+2784 
-2795 ADTAK
+2795 
-2800 KHTTVE
+2800 
-2806 QGDNIVVEES
+2806 
-2816 LNADGGKHYKVS
+2816 
-2828 TAKDLNVDSVKA
+2828 
-2840 GDTTVN
+2840 
-2846 NDGVTIAGG
+2846 
-2855 PSVTK
+2855 
-2860 GGINAGGNTITNVA
+2860 
-2874 DGVNDTDAV
+2874 GVNDTDAV
-2883 NKGQLN
+2883 NKGQLD
-2889 KVDTKVSNVA
+2889 KVA

-2908 DAAVNGNGDITMSN
+2908 NATVNGNGDITMSN
-2922 IGETGKGNINDAIK
+2922 IGDTGKGNVNDAIK
-2936 SVNDLAKKAAAEK
+2936 AVNDLAKKVAAEK
-2949 TSVKAKEGRSNVT
+2949 TSVKAKDGRSNVT

-2981 SVTNAGS
+2981 AVTEAGS
-2988 DYVTVTNNHDA
+2988 DQVTVTSKHDA
-2999 DTNTTTYTVDVSAKT
+2999 DSNTTTYTVDVSDKT

-3027 LTSKDGNLNFTKGP
+3027 LTSKDGNLNFTKGA

>member
-1 MNHIYKSIFNKALGV
+1 M
-16 FTAVPEFASAHG
+16 
-28 KGSERTVVGRVAKG
+28 
-42 TAGFAASALAISV
+42 
-55 GLALT
+55 ALT

-69 IYINDGPDEGCLVVP
+69 IYINDGKSDDGCLALP
-84 DAPTGIYGLTR
+84 DASGPNVGIYG
-95 DNISAANTML
+95 ISNAGGGINVSILA
-105 KPGNL
+105 PGQVAPNKDYFA
-110 MPDRTIFGLDKM
+110 MNAM
-122 SPCESSGNGVHA
+122 APCLSSGNA
-134 FDTQTNRTLFYGKTH
+134 AQALDTQTNRTLFYGNDSYGHGTI
-149 RVDTANNGSKNL
+149 TNNGAKNL

-177 DRGTNGAGA
+177 DRGVNGTDA

-210 GVDTGA
+210 GVDAGA
-216 SDSNAIAIGAN
+216 SATSSTAIGANAKARADYSVALGNSAVSGDNTVGAANGGGGAIAIGRQSMANNYNAIAIGMSA
-227 TSAAGSNSSAIG
+227 SVSPAAGV
-239 LNAKATTDSSIAIG
+239 TTASDGIAIG
-253 TTAEAGG
+253 S
-260 PAVNATLL
+260 
-268 GTKAIAIGYETKA
+268 ET
-281 LGTSNVALG
+281 V
-290 YGSVAE
+290 V
-296 NGHDS
+296 
-301 IAIGIKAKTSNIK
+301 
-314 SIAIGAYSEASGVQS
+314 
-329 TVISDNY
+329 DNY
-336 GAATAVSTASGTRSQ
+336 KGIAV
-351 VYGAETNVSGNNSV
+351 
-365 AIGDTN
+365 
-371 KVASNRTYVMGN
+371 
-383 NINAAT
+383 
-389 GTDDSL
+389 
-395 AFGTKAGVG
+395 
-404 GANAIALGNT
+404 
-414 AKATKENTIAQ
+414 
-425 GTESVVYG
+425 
-433 KNSVS
+433 
-438 IGYKAVSGI
+438 
-447 ETPTPTQT
+447 
-455 NAFSVS
+455 
-461 IGNET
+461 
-466 EAIDA
+466 
-471 STIAIG
+471 
-477 DKAKAKG
+477 
-484 GVDALA
+484 
-490 VGTQANAMT
+490 
-499 YKALAIG
+499 G
-506 AYSQATGRQSTVI
+506 AYSQ
-519 GNDIQGQPSIAS
+519 
-531 GTRSQILGVQSNVS
+531 
-545 GDNSVSIGDTN
+545 
-556 TVASVRTYAM
+556 
-566 GNNINVAAG
+566 
-575 ADDSLAFGTKASVA
+575 
-589 GINTIAM
+589 
-596 GNTTQASANYAI
+596 
-608 AVGNTAQA
+608 
-616 TAEHA
+616 
-621 TAIGNKS
+621 
-628 VASNVSA
+628 
-635 IALGRQAQATDENA
+635 
-649 VALGADSKAD
+649 
-659 GHSSFAGA
+659 
-667 VGSSSAG
+667 
-674 TRQVSIGHYAGNNT
+674 
-688 EGSSTPAKPADY
+688 
-700 AVFIGNYA
+700 
-708 GSDAAGTNGN
+708 
-718 TNGVAI
+718 
-724 GSEAGR
+724 
-730 YLQSGSNNTA
+730 
-740 IGSQAGQ
+740 
-747 YVEGSLNAS
+747 
-756 LGQGAGKYVK
+756 
-766 GNNNIAMGTQA
+766 
-777 GTGTATEKL
+777 
-786 EVSGTTA
+786 
-793 IGNTAKALTNDS
+793 
-805 VAIGTTA
+805 
-812 KSGKVDKFSGER
+812 
-824 SVAIGA
+824 
-830 YSEALGTGGIAI
+830 
-842 GDSAATTNGHNGV
+842 
-855 AIGVYS
+855 
-861 KTQNEKA
+861 
-868 ISIGAFNKA
+868 
-877 TGAQSIVIAGNY
+877 
-889 DLKNSDGVS
+889 
-898 VASGTRA
+898 
-905 TVIGAE
+905 
-911 TTVSGNNSVAIGD
+911 
-924 TNTVASA
+924 
-931 RTYALGNNINAA
+931 
-943 AGTDDSLVFGTRAA
+943 
-957 VGARDTIAMGN
+957 
-968 TAQSK
+968 
-973 TRHSIAIGQDAS
+973 
-985 AGDDSANAEQKG
+985 
-997 VSAVAIG
+997 
-1004 HGAQANYYD
+1004 
-1013 AIAIGARA
+1013 
-1021 TVAPAAGNTTA
+1021 
-1032 ADSIA
+1032 
-1037 IGVEATADNYKTTAI
+1037 
-1052 GTYARAKG
+1052 AKG

-1087 VETTVSGNNSVAIG
+1087 AETNVSGNNSVAIG
-1101 DTNNVAS
+1101 DTNTVAS
-1108 NRTYA
+1108 NRTYAMGNNINSAAGADDSLAFGTSVTAGARNSIAMGNSAQALAGNATAIGADAQAKGIDSIAMGLGAIVEDAAGFDGIAIGTRAKAKEKGMAVGAYSQANGVESGVFANAVQGKGSTASGRRSSIIGVESTVSGNNSVSIGDTNNIASARTYA

-1118 NIAEAAVDSLAFG
+1118 NVAAGASDSLVFGTKASVGGPEAIALGNTANSKTDGAISIGAHTVSGDGDLVAGVEGNKSISIGYESIANRYDTIAMGVQASTQAADSGVAPWDAVAIGSKSKATTYKALAIGAYSQATGRQSTVIGNDIQGQNSTASGERSQILGVQSNVSGDNSVSIGDTNTIAGARTYAMGNNINVAAGVDDALAFG
-1131 TKAGVKS
+1131 TKAAVGGTNAIALGNTAS
-1138 ARSIAI
+1138 AAINNAIAVGQASSSTGNSAIAI
-1144 GTEAS
+1144 GTKAS
-1149 AGSTDT
+1149 AQ
-1155 TYNPLGD
+1155 GD
-1162 IRATAIGSEAK
+1162 SAVAHGVESAAIAQSSTAIGFRAK
-1173 ANGLRSIAL
+1173 AQGY
-1182 GDVAVASERYGTAL
+1182 E
-1196 GSSSNVSAAYG
+1196 
-1207 TAVGFENRVSGDG
+1207 
-1220 GFAAGT
+1220 
-1226 HSVAAGR
+1226 
-1233 QQISIGHFAGDN
+1233 QISIGSNAGN
-1245 VANSG
+1245 SSPAN
-1250 VPAKAA
+1250 AEN
-1256 DYGVFIGRYAGSDA
+1256 YGAVFIGRHAGS
-1270 AGATGNNYG
+1270 GNNSATGNTDG
-1279 IAIGAEAGRYQQGG
+1279 VSIGSNA
-1293 EDNYAIGQNAGQ
+1293 GQNAVSGIKNVAIGPTTGQ
-1305 YVNGTHSV
+1305 NVEGNQNL
-1313 ALGLN
+1313 ALSTN
-1318 AGSHIEGD
+1318 AGNSVKGD
-1326 GNFAAADG
+1326 NNLAMMVG
-1334 AGNYIKG
+1334 AGNNIEG
-1341 RNNIA
+1341 GNNIA
-1346 IGNNA
+1346 IGTNA
-1351 GSGAAGAIVEA
+1351 NSGTPTAKRVVTNSIAMGAN
-1362 DRTISVGTRTQ
+1362 TQ
-1373 ARGDNAVAI
+1373 ATSNNTIAIGPQARALAADAVAL
-1382 GTDSKALAVDATAV
+1382 GLGSL
-1396 GQAAQAS
+1396 S
-1403 AEKTVAVGQGA
+1403 
-1414 KATERFTVAM
+1414 
-1424 GHNATASH
+1424 NH

-1438 GTNSATSDV
+1438 GAGSVTSAA
-1447 HTGAYTLNNSYTA
+1447 HTGDYTLNTSYTA
-1460 AGLPNAANGTVSV
+1460 AGLPVAANGTVSV
-1473 GSVGK
+1473 GSAGK

-1504 ATNNYMSNFATGVKN
+1504 ATNNYLSNLAGGVKN

-1534 MSNIGGTGKG
+1534 MSDVGGTGKG
-1544 NVNDAIAAAN
+1544 NVHEAIAAV
-1554 TKVAAGDNITVTPTT
+1554 KGVADTAVQEVESENPT
-1569 NADGSKT
+1569 A
-1576 YTVATK
+1576 
-1582 KDLVVDSVKAGDT
+1582 L
-1595 TVNTDGVTIA
+1595 
-1605 GGPSVKKDGINAGD
+1605 SVKKDG
-1619 KKITGVADGNV
+1619 
-1630 AAGSKDAV
+1630 
-1638 NGGQLAEV
+1638 
-1646 KAKADSAVQDVV
+1646 
-1658 SSNPTALTATK
+1658 TK
-1669 AGDTVTL
+1669 VTL
-1676 TPNFIAGDLVN
+1676 TPNFITGDLVN
-1687 ADGTVNDPAAA
+1687 ADGTVNAPATA

-1717 FVVDTKANGGAVD
+1717 FVVDTKGNTETG
-1730 AASEENAK
+1730 SEADAK
-1738 VGSGNKVTFEAGK
+1738 VGSGNKVTFEAGN
-1751 NLVAQQ
+1751 NLVAKQA
-1757 TNTANGGATV
+1757 NTANGGATV
-1767 NYKLSDTLENLVS
+1767 KFSLKDDISLNS
-1780 VKSAEIEAGIGPNKV
+1780 VTAGTGANQV
-1795 VLNNNGVKVGDS
+1795 VLGNDGVKVGGNTYINNDGLNANSKVISNVADGVNPNDAVNKSQLDAVKGVADS
-1807 TLNDKGLTINNGPS
+1807 AVKSVDTVASEENLVVDNNDPQNPKLRLKKAVNLTSIKLDGATPGNTTYVSGYGLTIEDGPS
-1821 VTDTGIDA
+1821 VKKAGINA
-1829 GNKKITGVADGNV
+1829 GDKKITGVADGNV

-1863 SAVQDIKS
+1863 SAVQDVKS
-1871 GDEKALSVTKAGN
+1871 GDENALTAVKDPSTNIVTV
-1884 TYTITPNLS
+1884 TPKLS

-1899 NGNITAPTTPEEK
+1899 NGNITAPTTPADK

-2017 KDGLNANDKKITNV
+2017 KDGLNANGNKVANV
-2031 APGAVTAASK
+2031 KAGDVSATST
-2041 DAVNGSQ
+2041 DAVNGAQ
-2048 LYNVA
+2048 LHNVA
-2053 NNVKDLIGPDAKID
+2053 TSVANVLGGNAAVDGNGNVTSSDIGG
-2067 PATGK
+2067 TGAN
-2072 VTVADPAKG
+2072 TVH
-2081 IGETGKGNIGDA
+2081 DA
-2093 IKHVNDAAKAAA
+2093 IKAVNA
-2105 ETAAKHTTVVEGKN
+2105 TAAKHTTVVEGKN

-2162 GGPSVTRGGIDAGNR
+2162 GGPSVTRGGIDAGDR

-2184 GDVSATSQEAVNG
+2184 GDVSANSKEAVNG
-2197 SQLHAT
+2197 SQLYAT

-2233 DPSTN
+2233 DPNTN

-2246 SGNLV
+2246 SGDLV
-2251 DANGNI
+2251 DADGNI
-2257 TAPTTP
+2257 TAPATP
-2263 EEKGKL
+2263 ADKGKL

-2341 LKEVTAGEGANQVVL
+2341 LTEVTAGTGDNQVVL
-2356 GNDGVKVGGNTYINN
+2356 GNNGVQVGGNTYINKD
-2371 AGLNANGN
+2371 GLNANS
-2379 KITNVADGV
+2379 KVISNVADGV
-2388 DPTDAVNKGQ
+2388 NPNDAVNKGQ
-2398 LDAVKGIAD
+2398 LDAVKGVAD

-2424 DNSDP
+2424 DNTDP

-2452 NNDGLTIA
+2452 NTDGLTIT
-2460 GGPSVKKDGINAG
+2460 GGPSVKKDGIDAG
-2473 DKTITNV
+2473 DKKITNV
-2480 ALGAVS
+2480 AAGDVS
-2486 PTSKD
+2486 ATSKD
-2491 AVNGS
+2491 AVNGG
-2496 QLYNVADNVKD
+2496 QLYNVANNVKD
-2507 LIGPDAVID
+2507 LIGPDAAID

-2533 TGKGNIGDAIKHVND
+2533 TGKDNIGDAIKHVND

-2645 LDKVAG
+2645 LDAVKN
-2651 VADSAVKSVKA
+2651 VADSAVKSVDVA
-2662 ADGEQNLVVD
+2662 NGEQNLVVD

-2693 AGDTTVNN
+2693 AGDSTLNN

-2711 VKKDGIDAGDKKIT
+2711 VTKDGINAGDKKIT
-2725 NVAAGDVAENSK
+2725 NVEAGDVAENSK

-2742 GQLHNVAKGVADVL
+2742 GQLYDVAKNVADLVGP
-2756 GGDAAVDGDGKVT
+2756 DAKIDPATGKVT
-2769 MTNIGETG
+2769 VTDPAKGIGETG
-2777 KGNVNDA
+2777 KGNIGDA

-2816 LNADGGKHYKVS
+2816 TNADGGKHYKVS
-2828 TAKDLNVDSVKA
+2828 TAKNLNVDSVKA

-2846 NDGVTIAGG
+2846 NDGVTINNG
-2855 PSVTK
+2855 PSMTK
-2860 GGINAGGNTITNVA
+2860 DGINANNTKVTNVA
-2874 DGVNDTDAV
+2874 DGVDAADAV
-2883 NKGQLN
+2883 NKGQLD

-2908 DAAVNGNGDITMSN
+2908 DATVNGNGDITMSN

-3027 LTSKDGNLNFTKGP
+3027 LTSKDGNLNFTKGA

>member
-60 STSAVAGPG
+60 STSAVASAG
-69 IYINDGPDEGCLVVP
+69 IYVNDGTDPGCLALP
-84 DAPTGIYGLTR
+84 DTPYPNTGIYG
-95 DNISAANTML
+95 ISSSGNSIV
-105 KPGNL
+105 PGNSMINPGYTL
-110 MPDRTIFGLDKM
+110 VPNSYFGLDQMK
-122 SPCESSGNGVHA
+122 PCLPSGDGVHA
-134 FDTQTNRTLFYGKTH
+134 AATQTNRTLFYGNTH
-149 RVDTANNGSKNL
+149 TVDTTNNGSKNL

-177 DRGTNGAGA
+177 DRGVNGAGA

-195 TTLADANKKL
+195 TTLDETNKH
-205 NSISI
+205 
-210 GVDTGA
+210 T
-216 SDSNAIAIGAN
+216 NAIAIGVN
-227 TSAAGSNSSAIG
+227 TATTAEGAVAISAE
-239 LNAKATTDSSIAIG
+239 AKARTSYSIAIG
-253 TTAEAGG
+253 RNATAGG
-260 PAVNATLL
+260 DMVPPSNET
-268 GTKAIAIGYETKA
+268 GGAIAIGRNSLSNYIGAIALGNGAEVSSAKPDGKTTDGIAIGTKA
-281 LGTSNVALG
+281 LVDNYRGM
-290 YGSVAE
+290 
-296 NGHDS
+296 
-301 IAIGIKAKTSNIK
+301 
-314 SIAIGAYSEASGVQS
+314 AIGAQSQAKGSQSIVLANNAPDAKVSVASG
-329 TVISDNY
+329 I
-336 GAATAVSTASGTRSQ
+336 RSQ
-351 VYGAETNVSGNNSV
+351 VYGVESEASGTDAV
-365 AIGDTN
+365 AIGYKNT
-371 KVASNRTYVMGN
+371 VAAHRTYAIGN
-383 NINAAT
+383 EINVAKEAEEA
-389 GTDDSL
+389 L
-395 AFGTKAGVG
+395 AFGTRAH
-404 GANAIALGNT
+404 
-414 AKATKENTIAQ
+414 
-425 GTESVVYG
+425 
-433 KNSVS
+433 
-438 IGYKAVSGI
+438 VSGAYQI
-447 ETPTPTQT
+447 
-455 NAFSVS
+455 SLGS
-461 IGNET
+461 
-466 EAIDA
+466 DA
-471 STIAIG
+471 GADAVAANTSGIAIG
-477 DKAKAKG
+477 R
-484 GVDALA
+484 
-490 VGTQANAMT
+490 N
-499 YKALAIG
+499 
-506 AYSQATGRQSTVI
+506 
-519 GNDIQGQPSIAS
+519 
-531 GTRSQILGVQSNVS
+531 
-545 GDNSVSIGDTN
+545 
-556 TVASVRTYAM
+556 
-566 GNNINVAAG
+566 
-575 ADDSLAFGTKASVA
+575 
-589 GINTIAM
+589 
-596 GNTTQASANYAI
+596 
-608 AVGNTAQA
+608 
-616 TAEHA
+616 
-621 TAIGNKS
+621 
-628 VASNVSA
+628 
-635 IALGRQAQATDENA
+635 
-649 VALGADSKAD
+649 
-659 GHSSFAGA
+659 
-667 VGSSSAG
+667 
-674 TRQVSIGHYAGNNT
+674 
-688 EGSSTPAKPADY
+688 
-700 AVFIGNYA
+700 
-708 GSDAAGTNGN
+708 
-718 TNGVAI
+718 
-724 GSEAGR
+724 AGR
-730 YLQSGSNNTA
+730 YGQSGILNTA
-740 IGSQAGQ
+740 IGAASGQYVSGSYNIAMGTGAGSGTDAEKLAASQTISIGHNAKASKHTAIAMGTTAQARTEKSVALGENAIAGDTAAPTVKKGEYSTAIGSSTSALGYGATAVGSITKAKVNYATALGHEAEASGSGETSLGYGAGANSTSPNGNRNGVNVGTNAGRYAISGGNNVAVGISAGQ
-747 YVEGSLNAS
+747 YVEGD
-756 LGQGAGKYVK
+756 
-766 GNNNIAMGTQA
+766 NNIAQGYSAGYYIKGNENVSIGTNSNV
-777 GTGTATEKL
+777 GSATEKL
-786 EVSGTTA
+786 EVSKTVA
-793 IGNTAKALTNDS
+793 IGSSAKALTNDS
-805 VAIGTTA
+805 VAIGTEA

-830 YSEALGTGGIAI
+830 KAEALGTGGIAI
-842 GDSAATTNGHNGV
+842 GDNAATTDGHNGV

-877 TGAQSIVIAGNY
+877 TGVQSIVIAGNY
-889 DLKNSDGVS
+889 DTKNSDGVS

-931 RTYALGNNINAA
+931 RTYAIGNNINAA
-943 AGTDDSLVFGTRAA
+943 AGTDDSLAFGTRASVQGANTIAVGNTAQALTDDSITIGRDSKAGKVDKFDGKKSIAIGYASEAMGSNAIALGSNAATNNGHDSIAMGTYAKTNGEKTISIGAYNTAEGAQSIVIAGNYDASTGSNRSTTTAAARRAIVVGPESHATAEDAVAIGNKNTIASARTYAMGNNINVAAGADDSLAFGTRAA
-957 VGARDTIAMGN
+957 VGAEN
-968 TAQSK
+968 T
-973 TRHSIAIGQDAS
+973 
-985 AGDDSANAEQKG
+985 
-997 VSAVAIG
+997 VAIG
-1004 HGAQANYYD
+1004 AN
-1013 AIAIGARA
+1013 
-1021 TVAPAAGNTTA
+1021 
-1032 ADSIA
+1032 
-1037 IGVEATADNYKTTAI
+1037 
-1052 GTYARAKG
+1052 
-1060 RQSTVIAN
+1060 AN
-1068 NVQGSNY
+1068 
-1075 STASGDR
+1075 
-1082 SQVYG
+1082 
-1087 VETTVSGNNSVAIG
+1087 
-1101 DTNNVAS
+1101 
-1108 NRTYA
+1108 
-1113 IGNNI
+1113 
-1118 NIAEAAVDSLAFG
+1118 
-1131 TKAGVKS
+1131 
-1138 ARSIAI
+1138 
-1144 GTEAS
+1144 
-1149 AGSTDT
+1149 
-1155 TYNPLGD
+1155 
-1162 IRATAIGSEAK
+1162 
-1173 ANGLRSIAL
+1173 
-1182 GDVAVASERYGTAL
+1182 
-1196 GSSSNVSAAYG
+1196 
-1207 TAVGFENRVSGDG
+1207 
-1220 GFAAGT
+1220 
-1226 HSVAAGR
+1226 
-1233 QQISIGHFAGDN
+1233 
-1245 VANSG
+1245 
-1250 VPAKAA
+1250 
-1256 DYGVFIGRYAGSDA
+1256 
-1270 AGATGNNYG
+1270 
-1279 IAIGAEAGRYQQGG
+1279 
-1293 EDNYAIGQNAGQ
+1293 
-1305 YVNGTHSV
+1305 
-1313 ALGLN
+1313 
-1318 AGSHIEGD
+1318 
-1326 GNFAAADG
+1326 
-1334 AGNYIKG
+1334 
-1341 RNNIA
+1341 
-1346 IGNNA
+1346 
-1351 GSGAAGAIVEA
+1351 
-1362 DRTISVGTRTQ
+1362 
-1373 ARGDNAVAI
+1373 
-1382 GTDSKALAVDATAV
+1382 
-1396 GQAAQAS
+1396 AAQ
-1403 AEKTVAVGQGA
+1403 
-1414 KATERFTVAM
+1414 
-1424 GHNATASH
+1424 

-1438 GTNSATSDV
+1438 GAGSATSAA
-1447 HTGAYTLNNSYTA
+1447 HATGPYTLNGSYTA
-1460 AGLPNAANGTVSV
+1460 AGLPDAANGTVSV
-1473 GSVGK
+1473 GSAGK

-1504 ATNNYMSNFATGVKN
+1504 ATNNYLSNLAGSVKN
-1519 VLGGDAAVDNAGNLT
+1519 VLGGDAAVDNAGNVT

-1582 KDLVVDSVKAGDT
+1582 KDLVVDSVKAGDST
-1595 TVNTDGVTIA
+1595 LNTDGLTIA

-1619 KKITGVADGNV
+1619 KKITNVAPGTV

-1646 KAKADSAVQDVV
+1646 KAKADSAVQNVV
-1658 SSNPTALTATK
+1658 SANPTALTANK
-1669 AGDTVTL
+1669 VGNTVTL

-1687 ADGTVNDPAAA
+1687 ADGTVKDPAAA

-1717 FVVDTKANGGAVD
+1717 FVVDTKANGGTVD

-1821 VTDTGIDA
+1821 VTDAGIDA
-1829 GNKKITGVADGNV
+1829 GNKKITGVANGNV

-1855 AAVKAKAD
+1855 AEVKSKAD
-1863 SAVQDIKS
+1863 SAVQDVKS
-1871 GDEKALSVTKAGN
+1871 GDENALTAVKDPNTNIVTV
-1884 TYTITPNLS
+1884 TPKLS

-1899 NGNITAPTTPEEK
+1899 NGNITAPTTPADK

-1922 EALANTHFVVDTKAT
+1922 QALANTHFVVDTKAT

-1996 SANEVVLNNNG
+1996 SANEVVLNDKG

-2053 NNVKDLIGPDAKID
+2053 NNVKDLIGPDAAID

-2233 DPSTN
+2233 DPNTN

-2246 SGNLV
+2246 SGDLV

-2263 EEKGKL
+2263 ADKGKL
-2269 VTAGTVADALANT
+2269 VTAGTVAQALANT

-2316 KNLKAKQTNGAN
+2316 KNLKAKQTNAADGAT
-2328 GAQVEFSLKDSIS
+2328 VEFSLKDSIS

-2424 DNSDP
+2424 DNTDP

-2480 ALGAVS
+2480 APGAVT

-2491 AVNGS
+2491 AVNGG
-2496 QLYNVADNVKD
+2496 QLYNVANNVKD
-2507 LIGPDAVID
+2507 LIGPDATID

-2548 AAKAAA
+2548 LAKNAA

-2572 ESLNADGGKHYK
+2572 ESTNANGGKHYK

-2645 LDKVAG
+2645 LDAVKG

-2742 GQLHNVAKGVADVL
+2742 GQLYDVAKNVADLVGP
-2756 GGDAAVDGDGKVT
+2756 DAKIDPATGKVT
-2769 MTNIGETG
+2769 VADPAKGIGETG
-2777 KGNVNDA
+2777 KGNIGDA

-2816 LNADGGKHYKVS
+2816 TNANGGKHYKVS

-2874 DGVNDTDAV
+2874 DGVNPNDAV
-2883 NKGQLN
+2883 NKGQLD

-2999 DTNTTTYTVDVSAKT
+2999 DSNTTTYTVDVSAKT

-3027 LTSKDGNLNFTKGP
+3027 LTSKDGNLNFTKGA

>member
-69 IYINDGPDEGCLVVP
+69 IYINDGTDTGCLAIPDAQGPNVGIHGISGGVPSAALSLLGPSQVVP
-84 DAPTGIYGLTR
+84 DRSYYGLDVMKPCLSST
-95 DNISAANTML
+95 AANATEE
-105 KPGNL
+105 
-110 MPDRTIFGLDKM
+110 R
-122 SPCESSGNGVHA
+122 S
-134 FDTQTNRTLFYGKTH
+134 TQTNRTLFYGK
-149 RVDTANNGSKNL
+149 NGPTSVNDNGAKNL

-177 DRGTNGAGA
+177 DRGVNGLDA
-186 TNSIRMGTG
+186 TNSIRMGMG
-195 TTLADANKKL
+195 TALSDDNKKTDAVT
-205 NSISI
+205 I
-210 GVDTGA
+210 GVNAGA
-216 SDSNAIAIGAN
+216 SAKHATAIG
-227 TSAAGSNSSAIG
+227 SATTAKTGYSTALGFQSQAGDPAVTNFNGEYATAIG
-239 LNAKATTDSSIAIG
+239 GKAKALHAY
-253 TTAEAGG
+253 TTA
-260 PAVNATLL
+260 L
-268 GTKAIAIGYETKA
+268 
-281 LGTSNVALG
+281 
-290 YGSVAE
+290 
-296 NGHDS
+296 
-301 IAIGIKAKTSNIK
+301 
-314 SIAIGAYSEASGVQS
+314 
-329 TVISDNY
+329 
-336 GAATAVSTASGTRSQ
+336 
-351 VYGAETNVSGNNSV
+351 GAETNASGAYATAVGNEAKATHESTTAVGKGAKATNDFATAVGQLALASGKNGTAVGTRNEALGEEATALGYHSHANGSQQLSIGAHAGRNLDGSFSQSTHGISIGSLAGADNATAKSNDDSVLIGTESGRYAQGGDRNTSIGKSAGQYLKGNDNIAMGSNAGSGTATDKLEVSNTV
-365 AIGDTN
+365 AIGNTA
-371 KVASNRTYVMGN
+371 KASGN
-383 NINAAT
+383 D
-389 GTDDSL
+389 G
-395 AFGTKAGVG
+395 
-404 GANAIALGNT
+404 IALGNT
-414 AKATKENTIAQ
+414 ANSKTDGAISI
-425 GTESVVYG
+425 GTRSVSGDGDAVPG
-433 KNSVS
+433 VTPIGNKSIS
-438 IGYKAVSGI
+438 IGY
-447 ETPTPTQT
+447 E
-455 NAFSVS
+455 SVA
-461 IGNET
+461 NRY
-466 EAIDA
+466 D
-471 STIAIG
+471 TIAM
-477 DKAKAKG
+477 
-484 GVDALA
+484 GVESS
-490 VGTQANAMT
+490 TQAADPAVAPWDAVAIGSKSKATT

-519 GNDIQGQPSIAS
+519 GNDIQGQNSTAS

-556 TVASVRTYAM
+556 TVASARTYAM
-566 GNNINVAAG
+566 GNNINAAAGTDDSLAFGTKAGVGGPNAIALGNTAKASAANTVAISNQAQAKTPYSVALGASAVAGDDSTGALNGGEAAIAIGRQAVANVYNGIAIGKQATIKKDSADGIAIGAETKVNAYKGAAIGAFSEANGSQALAIGNNKQGQSSVASGERSQVIGVESTVSGNNSVAIGDTNNVASERTYAMGNNITTGAGAHDSLAFGTQAYVGNASAIAMGNAAKAVGKEQVSIGKNAGADSANPEGNYYGVYIGSEAGRYQQGDGRNYAIGQNAGQYVKGSSNIALGTNAGKGEAGNVIDASSTIAIGRETKASGYSGISIGTLAETTHANSIALGDKASATNGHDALAVGAFSKTTAAKAMSIGSYSTASGAQSIVIASNYADSAAPEASNRSTATAARAIVMGPESHATAEDALAIGNKNTVASARTYAIGNNINVAAG
-575 ADDSLAFGTKASVA
+575 ADDSLAFGT
-589 GINTIAM
+589 
-596 GNTTQASANYAI
+596 
-608 AVGNTAQA
+608 
-616 TAEHA
+616 
-621 TAIGNKS
+621 
-628 VASNVSA
+628 
-635 IALGRQAQATDENA
+635 
-649 VALGADSKAD
+649 
-659 GHSSFAGA
+659 
-667 VGSSSAG
+667 
-674 TRQVSIGHYAGNNT
+674 
-688 EGSSTPAKPADY
+688 
-700 AVFIGNYA
+700 
-708 GSDAAGTNGN
+708 
-718 TNGVAI
+718 
-724 GSEAGR
+724 
-730 YLQSGSNNTA
+730 
-740 IGSQAGQ
+740 
-747 YVEGSLNAS
+747 
-756 LGQGAGKYVK
+756 
-766 GNNNIAMGTQA
+766 
-777 GTGTATEKL
+777 
-786 EVSGTTA
+786 
-793 IGNTAKALTNDS
+793 
-805 VAIGTTA
+805 
-812 KSGKVDKFSGER
+812 
-824 SVAIGA
+824 
-830 YSEALGTGGIAI
+830 
-842 GDSAATTNGHNGV
+842 
-855 AIGVYS
+855 
-861 KTQNEKA
+861 
-868 ISIGAFNKA
+868 
-877 TGAQSIVIAGNY
+877 
-889 DLKNSDGVS
+889 
-898 VASGTRA
+898 
-905 TVIGAE
+905 
-911 TTVSGNNSVAIGD
+911 
-924 TNTVASA
+924 
-931 RTYALGNNINAA
+931 
-943 AGTDDSLVFGTRAA
+943 RAA
-957 VGARDTIAMGN
+957 VGAAN
-968 TAQSK
+968 T
-973 TRHSIAIGQDAS
+973 
-985 AGDDSANAEQKG
+985 
-997 VSAVAIG
+997 VAIG
-1004 HGAQANYYD
+1004 AN
-1013 AIAIGARA
+1013 
-1021 TVAPAAGNTTA
+1021 
-1032 ADSIA
+1032 
-1037 IGVEATADNYKTTAI
+1037 
-1052 GTYARAKG
+1052 
-1060 RQSTVIAN
+1060 AN
-1068 NVQGSNY
+1068 
-1075 STASGDR
+1075 
-1082 SQVYG
+1082 
-1087 VETTVSGNNSVAIG
+1087 
-1101 DTNNVAS
+1101 
-1108 NRTYA
+1108 
-1113 IGNNI
+1113 
-1118 NIAEAAVDSLAFG
+1118 
-1131 TKAGVKS
+1131 
-1138 ARSIAI
+1138 
-1144 GTEAS
+1144 
-1149 AGSTDT
+1149 
-1155 TYNPLGD
+1155 
-1162 IRATAIGSEAK
+1162 
-1173 ANGLRSIAL
+1173 
-1182 GDVAVASERYGTAL
+1182 
-1196 GSSSNVSAAYG
+1196 
-1207 TAVGFENRVSGDG
+1207 
-1220 GFAAGT
+1220 
-1226 HSVAAGR
+1226 
-1233 QQISIGHFAGDN
+1233 
-1245 VANSG
+1245 
-1250 VPAKAA
+1250 
-1256 DYGVFIGRYAGSDA
+1256 
-1270 AGATGNNYG
+1270 
-1279 IAIGAEAGRYQQGG
+1279 
-1293 EDNYAIGQNAGQ
+1293 
-1305 YVNGTHSV
+1305 
-1313 ALGLN
+1313 
-1318 AGSHIEGD
+1318 
-1326 GNFAAADG
+1326 
-1334 AGNYIKG
+1334 
-1341 RNNIA
+1341 
-1346 IGNNA
+1346 
-1351 GSGAAGAIVEA
+1351 
-1362 DRTISVGTRTQ
+1362 
-1373 ARGDNAVAI
+1373 
-1382 GTDSKALAVDATAV
+1382 
-1396 GQAAQAS
+1396 AAQ
-1403 AEKTVAVGQGA
+1403 
-1414 KATERFTVAM
+1414 
-1424 GHNATASH
+1424 

-1438 GTNSATSDV
+1438 GAGSATSDV
-1447 HTGAYTLNNSYTA
+1447 NTGDYTLTTSYTA
-1460 AGLPNAANGTVSV
+1460 AGQPVAANGTVSV
-1473 GSVGK
+1473 GSAGK

-1504 ATNNYMSNFATGVKN
+1504 ATNNYMNNFAGDVKTK
-1519 VLGGDAAVDNAGNLT
+1519 LGGNAALGNDGHLT
-1534 MSNIGGTGKG
+1534 MTNIGGTGE
-1544 NVNDAIAAAN
+1544 NTVDDAIKNLKTAIDNKADTTASVTSENQADIKVDKEAPVGNTTNYKLSLGGDAKAKLAKAATALQTVEGDSN
-1554 TKVAAGDNITVTPTT
+1554 ITATKDATDPTKVKLALNKNLTA
-1569 NADGSKT
+1569 
-1576 YTVATK
+1576 
-1582 KDLVVDSVKAGDT
+1582 DSVTLGDKAGDHAV
-1595 TVNTDGVTIA
+1595 VNKDGLTIA
-1605 GGPSVKKDGINAGD
+1605 NGPSVKKDGINAGN
-1619 KKITGVADGNV
+1619 KKITGVANGNV
-1630 AAGSKDAV
+1630 ATGSTDAV

-1646 KAKADSAVQDVV
+1646 KSKADSAVQNVV
-1658 SSNPTALTATK
+1658 SSNPTALTANK
-1669 AGDTVTL
+1669 VGNTVTL

-1687 ADGTVNDPAAA
+1687 ADGTVNAPATA

-1717 FVVDTKANGGAVD
+1717 FVVDTQANGGTVD
-1730 AASEENAK
+1730 STSEKNAK
-1738 VGSGNKVTFEAGK
+1738 VGSGNKVTFEAGN
-1751 NLVAQQ
+1751 NLVAKQA
-1757 TNTANGGATV
+1757 NTANGGATV
-1767 NYKLSDTLENLVS
+1767 KFSLKDDISLNS
-1780 VKSAEIEAGIGPNKV
+1780 VTAGTGANQV
-1795 VLNNNGVKVGDS
+1795 VLGNDGVKVG
-1807 TLNDKGLTINNGPS
+1807 
-1821 VTDTGIDA
+1821 
-1829 GNKKITGVADGNV
+1829 
-1842 AAGST
+1842 
-1847 DAVNGGQL
+1847 
-1855 AAVKAKAD
+1855 
-1863 SAVQDIKS
+1863 
-1871 GDEKALSVTKAGN
+1871 
-1884 TYTITPNLS
+1884 
-1893 GDLVDA
+1893 
-1899 NGNITAPTTPEEK
+1899 
-1912 GKLVTAGTVA
+1912 
-1922 EALANTHFVVDTKAT
+1922 
-1937 DGELDAASQA
+1937 
-1947 DQKIKA
+1947 
-1953 SNKVTLQAGKNLKA
+1953 
-1967 KQTNGANGAEV
+1967 
-1978 EFSLKDSISLK
+1978 
-1989 EVKVGEG
+1989 
-1996 SANEVVLNNNG
+1996 
-2007 VNVAGNTYIN
+2007 GNTYIN
-2017 KDGLNANDKKITNV
+2017 NDGLNANSKVISNVADGVKPTDAVNKGQLDAVKGVADSAVKSVDVAANEDNLVVDNNDPKNPKLRLRKAVDLDSIKLENNVGEKSFLNSAGLTIEGGPAVTRSGINANNTKVTNV
-2031 APGAVTAASK
+2031 TDGDVNSTSK

-2053 NNVKDLIGPDAKID
+2053 DNVKDLIGPDAKID

-2081 IGETGKGNIGDA
+2081 IGETGKDNIGDA
-2093 IKHVNDAAKAAA
+2093 IKAVNKAA
-2105 ETAAKHTTVVEGKN
+2105 TAAKTTVKEGDN
-2119 VKVTKGK
+2119 ITVTPTTNTDGSTT
-2126 NAAGGDEYTVATKD
+2126 YTVATKK

-2162 GGPSVTRGGIDAGNR
+2162 GGPSVTRGGIDAGNA
-2177 VISGVKA
+2177 VITNVRDGKVEANSK
-2184 GDVSATSQEAVNG
+2184 DAVNG
-2197 SQLHAT
+2197 GQLHAT

-2233 DPSTN
+2233 DSNTN

-2251 DANGNI
+2251 DADGNI

-2263 EEKGKL
+2263 ADKGKL

-2388 DPTDAVNKGQ
+2388 DPTDAVNKSQ
-2398 LDAVKGIAD
+2398 LDAVKGVAD

-2480 ALGAVS
+2480 APGAVT

-2491 AVNGS
+2491 AVNGG
-2496 QLYNVADNVKD
+2496 QLYNVANNVKD
-2507 LIGPDAVID
+2507 LIGPDATID

-2614 SVTKGGINA
+2614 SVTKAGINA

-2645 LDKVAG
+2645 LDAVKG
-2651 VADSAVKSVKA
+2651 VADSAVKSVDVA
-2662 ADGEQNLVVD
+2662 NGEQNLVVD

-2693 AGDTTVNN
+2693 AGDSTLNN

-2756 GGDAAVDGDGKVT
+2756 GGDAAVDGNGKVT

-2908 DAAVNGNGDITMSN
+2908 DATVNGNGDITMSN

-3027 LTSKDGNLNFTKGP
+3027 LTSKDGNLNFTKGA

-3089 NVAADSKDAV
+3089 NVAKDSKDAV
-3099 NGGQLHETAKSV
+3099 NGGQLHETAQSV

>member
-69 IYINDGPDEGCLVVP
+69 IYINDGKSDDGCLALP
-84 DAPTGIYGLTR
+84 DASGPNVGIYG
-95 DNISAANTML
+95 ISNAGGGINVSILA
-105 KPGNL
+105 PGQVAPNKDYFA
-110 MPDRTIFGLDKM
+110 MNAM
-122 SPCESSGNGVHA
+122 APCLSSGNA
-134 FDTQTNRTLFYGKTH
+134 AQALDTQTNRTLFYGNDSYGYGTI
-149 RVDTANNGSKNL
+149 TNNGAKNL

-195 TTLADANKKL
+195 TTLDEANKVA

-210 GVDTGA
+210 GVDAGA
-216 SDSNAIAIGAN
+216 SALGSTAIGANAKARAEYSVALGDSAVSGDNTIGAANGGGGAIAIGRQSMANNYNAIAIGFSA
-227 TSAAGSNSSAIG
+227 SVSPAAGV
-239 LNAKATTDSSIAIG
+239 TTASDGIAIG
-253 TTAEAGG
+253 S
-260 PAVNATLL
+260 
-268 GTKAIAIGYETKA
+268 ET
-281 LGTSNVALG
+281 V
-290 YGSVAE
+290 V
-296 NGHDS
+296 
-301 IAIGIKAKTSNIK
+301 
-314 SIAIGAYSEASGVQS
+314 
-329 TVISDNY
+329 DNY
-336 GAATAVSTASGTRSQ
+336 KGIAV
-351 VYGAETNVSGNNSV
+351 
-365 AIGDTN
+365 
-371 KVASNRTYVMGN
+371 
-383 NINAAT
+383 
-389 GTDDSL
+389 
-395 AFGTKAGVG
+395 
-404 GANAIALGNT
+404 
-414 AKATKENTIAQ
+414 
-425 GTESVVYG
+425 
-433 KNSVS
+433 
-438 IGYKAVSGI
+438 
-447 ETPTPTQT
+447 
-455 NAFSVS
+455 
-461 IGNET
+461 
-466 EAIDA
+466 
-471 STIAIG
+471 
-477 DKAKAKG
+477 
-484 GVDALA
+484 
-490 VGTQANAMT
+490 
-499 YKALAIG
+499 G
-506 AYSQATGRQSTVI
+506 AYSQ
-519 GNDIQGQPSIAS
+519 
-531 GTRSQILGVQSNVS
+531 
-545 GDNSVSIGDTN
+545 
-556 TVASVRTYAM
+556 
-566 GNNINVAAG
+566 
-575 ADDSLAFGTKASVA
+575 
-589 GINTIAM
+589 
-596 GNTTQASANYAI
+596 
-608 AVGNTAQA
+608 
-616 TAEHA
+616 
-621 TAIGNKS
+621 
-628 VASNVSA
+628 
-635 IALGRQAQATDENA
+635 
-649 VALGADSKAD
+649 
-659 GHSSFAGA
+659 
-667 VGSSSAG
+667 
-674 TRQVSIGHYAGNNT
+674 
-688 EGSSTPAKPADY
+688 
-700 AVFIGNYA
+700 
-708 GSDAAGTNGN
+708 
-718 TNGVAI
+718 
-724 GSEAGR
+724 
-730 YLQSGSNNTA
+730 
-740 IGSQAGQ
+740 
-747 YVEGSLNAS
+747 
-756 LGQGAGKYVK
+756 
-766 GNNNIAMGTQA
+766 
-777 GTGTATEKL
+777 
-786 EVSGTTA
+786 
-793 IGNTAKALTNDS
+793 
-805 VAIGTTA
+805 
-812 KSGKVDKFSGER
+812 
-824 SVAIGA
+824 
-830 YSEALGTGGIAI
+830 
-842 GDSAATTNGHNGV
+842 
-855 AIGVYS
+855 
-861 KTQNEKA
+861 
-868 ISIGAFNKA
+868 
-877 TGAQSIVIAGNY
+877 
-889 DLKNSDGVS
+889 
-898 VASGTRA
+898 
-905 TVIGAE
+905 
-911 TTVSGNNSVAIGD
+911 
-924 TNTVASA
+924 
-931 RTYALGNNINAA
+931 
-943 AGTDDSLVFGTRAA
+943 
-957 VGARDTIAMGN
+957 
-968 TAQSK
+968 
-973 TRHSIAIGQDAS
+973 
-985 AGDDSANAEQKG
+985 
-997 VSAVAIG
+997 
-1004 HGAQANYYD
+1004 
-1013 AIAIGARA
+1013 
-1021 TVAPAAGNTTA
+1021 
-1032 ADSIA
+1032 
-1037 IGVEATADNYKTTAI
+1037 
-1052 GTYARAKG
+1052 AKG

-1101 DTNNVAS
+1101 DTNTVAS
-1108 NRTYA
+1108 ERTYA
-1113 IGNNI
+1113 MGNNI
-1118 NIAEAAVDSLAFG
+1118 TTGAGAHDSLAFG
-1131 TKAGVKS
+1131 TQAYVGN
-1138 ARSIAI
+1138 
-1144 GTEAS
+1144 AS
-1149 AGSTDT
+1149 AIAMGNAAKAVGKEQVSIGKNAGADSA
-1155 TYNPLGD
+1155 NPEGNYYGVY
-1162 IRATAIGSEAK
+1162 IGS
-1173 ANGLRSIAL
+1173 
-1182 GDVAVASERYGTAL
+1182 
-1196 GSSSNVSAAYG
+1196 
-1207 TAVGFENRVSGDG
+1207 
-1220 GFAAGT
+1220 
-1226 HSVAAGR
+1226 
-1233 QQISIGHFAGDN
+1233 
-1245 VANSG
+1245 
-1250 VPAKAA
+1250 
-1256 DYGVFIGRYAGSDA
+1256 
-1270 AGATGNNYG
+1270 
-1279 IAIGAEAGRYQQGG
+1279 EAGRYQQGDG
-1293 EDNYAIGQNAGQ
+1293 RNYAIGQNAGQ
-1305 YVNGTHSV
+1305 YVKGSSNI
-1313 ALGLN
+1313 ALGTN
-1318 AGSHIEGD
+1318 AGKGE
-1326 GNFAAADG
+1326 
-1334 AGNYIKG
+1334 AGNVIDASSTIAIG
-1341 RNNIA
+1341 RETKASGYSGISIGTLAETTHANSIALGDKASATNGHDALAVGAFSKTTAAKAMSIGSYSTASGAQSIVIASNYADSAAPEASNRSTATAARAIVMGPESHATAEDALAIGNKNTVASARTYA
-1346 IGNNA
+1346 IGNNINV
-1351 GSGAAGAIVEA
+1351 AAGADDSLA
-1362 DRTISVGTRTQ
+1362 FGTRAAVGAANT
-1373 ARGDNAVAI
+1373 VAI
-1382 GTDSKALAVDATAV
+1382 GANAN
-1396 GQAAQAS
+1396 AAQ
-1403 AEKTVAVGQGA
+1403 
-1414 KATERFTVAM
+1414 
-1424 GHNATASH
+1424 

-1438 GTNSATSDV
+1438 GAGSATSAP
-1447 HTGAYTLNNSYTA
+1447 HTGNYTLNTSYTA
-1460 AGLPNAANGTVSV
+1460 AGQPNAANGTVSV
-1473 GSVGK
+1473 GSAGK

-1490 SATSTDAINGSQLY
+1490 SATSTDAINGSQLH
-1504 ATNNYMSNFATGVKN
+1504 ATNNYLSNLAGGVKN

-1554 TKVAAGDNITVTPTT
+1554 TKVAAGENITVTPTT

-1576 YTVATK
+1576 YTVATT
-1582 KDLVVDSVKAGDT
+1582 KDLVVNSVKAGDT

-1605 GGPSVKKDGINAGD
+1605 GGPSVQKTGINAGN

-1630 AAGSKDAV
+1630 AAGSTDAV

-1646 KAKADSAVQDVV
+1646 KAKADSAVQNVV
-1658 SSNPTALTATK
+1658 SANPTALTATK

-1676 TPNFIAGDLVN
+1676 TPNVIAGDLVN
-1687 ADGTVNDPAAA
+1687 ADGTVNDPAAT

-1717 FVVDTKANGGAVD
+1717 FVVDTKANGGTVD

-1821 VTDTGIDA
+1821 VTDAGIDA

-1855 AAVKAKAD
+1855 AAVKSKAD
-1863 SAVQDIKS
+1863 SAVQDVKS
-1871 GDEKALSVTKAGN
+1871 GDENALTAVKDPNTNIVTV
-1884 TYTITPNLS
+1884 TPKLS
-1893 GDLVDA
+1893 GDLVDT
-1899 NGNITAPTTPEEK
+1899 NGNITAPTTPAEK

-2053 NNVKDLIGPDAKID
+2053 NNVKDLIGPDAAID

-2233 DPSTN
+2233 DPNTN

-2246 SGNLV
+2246 SGDLV

-2263 EEKGKL
+2263 ADKGKL

-2388 DPTDAVNKGQ
+2388 DPTDAVNKSQ
-2398 LDAVKGIAD
+2398 LDAVKGVAD

-2480 ALGAVS
+2480 APGAVT

-2491 AVNGS
+2491 AVNGG
-2496 QLYNVADNVKD
+2496 QLYNVANNVKD
-2507 LIGPDAVID
+2507 LIGPDATID

-2584 VSTAKDLNVDSVKAG
+2584 VSTARDLNVDSVKAG

-2614 SVTKGGINA
+2614 SVTKGGITA

-2645 LDKVAG
+2645 LDAVKG
-2651 VADSAVKSVKA
+2651 IADSAVKSVDVA
-2662 ADGEQNLVVD
+2662 NGEQNLVVD

-2682 LKKDLTVDSVK
+2682 LKKDLTVDSVT
-2693 AGDTTVNN
+2693 AGDSTLNN

-2742 GQLHNVAKGVADVL
+2742 GQLYDVAKNVADLVGP
-2756 GGDAAVDGDGKVT
+2756 DAKIDPATGKVT
-2769 MTNIGETG
+2769 VADPAKGIGETG
-2777 KGNVNDA
+2777 KGNIGDA

-2816 LNADGGKHYKVS
+2816 TNAEGGKHYKVS
-2828 TAKDLNVDSVKA
+2828 TAKNLNVDSVKA

-2860 GGINAGGNTITNVA
+2860 AGINAGGNTITNVA
-2874 DGVNDTDAV
+2874 DGVNPDDAV
-2883 NKGQLN
+2883 NKGQLD

-2908 DAAVNGNGDITMSN
+2908 DATVNGNGDITMSN

-3027 LTSKDGNLNFTKGP
+3027 LTSKDGNLNFTKGA

-3089 NVAADSKDAV
+3089 NVAKDSKDAV
-3099 NGGQLHETAKSV
+3099 NGGQLHETAQSV

>member
-60 STSAVAGPG
+60 STNAVAAGAPG
-69 IYINDGPDEGCLVVP
+69 IYVNNSNDPACMAFIDDIHV
-84 DAPTGIYGLTR
+84 APAQIIYGGSKQVILPDGFTPGTALSPDTGFNLAGR
-95 DNISAANTML
+95 NPCVAVGGTAAEN
-105 KPGNL
+105 
-110 MPDRTIFGLDKM
+110 
-122 SPCESSGNGVHA
+122 H
-134 FDTQTNRTLFYGKTH
+134 DTQTNRTLFYN
-149 RVDTANNGSKNL
+149 DKNL

-177 DRGTNGAGA
+177 DRGVNGGSGA

-195 TTLADANKKL
+195 TTLADANKVV
-205 NSISI
+205 NGIAI
-210 GVDTGA
+210 GVNTQA
-216 SDSNAIAIGAN
+216 TQNLATAIGAN
-227 TSAAGSNSSAIG
+227 AVASGNSASQALGYDAVASGKSAIAHGFHSHADGQSSIAIGDNAKASGIATVSLGFMANGHSADGDKDNTPSSTKATYGTAVGHFAGADYTGTDNARSTALGNQAGRYGEGGGINTAVGNQAGQYVKGSQNVAMGHLAGSGDATNKLEAHNTVSIGSFAKASANNAAAMGTQAAASGANSSAIG

-301 IAIGIKAKTSNIK
+301 IAIGIKTKTSNIK

-371 KVASNRTYVMGN
+371 KVASARTYVMGN
-383 NINAAT
+383 NINAAA
-389 GTDDSL
+389 GTNDSL

-556 TVASVRTYAM
+556 TVAS
-566 GNNINVAAG
+566 
-575 ADDSLAFGTKASVA
+575 
-589 GINTIAM
+589 
-596 GNTTQASANYAI
+596 
-608 AVGNTAQA
+608 
-616 TAEHA
+616 
-621 TAIGNKS
+621 
-628 VASNVSA
+628 
-635 IALGRQAQATDENA
+635 
-649 VALGADSKAD
+649 
-659 GHSSFAGA
+659 
-667 VGSSSAG
+667 
-674 TRQVSIGHYAGNNT
+674 
-688 EGSSTPAKPADY
+688 
-700 AVFIGNYA
+700 
-708 GSDAAGTNGN
+708 
-718 TNGVAI
+718 
-724 GSEAGR
+724 
-730 YLQSGSNNTA
+730 
-740 IGSQAGQ
+740 
-747 YVEGSLNAS
+747 
-756 LGQGAGKYVK
+756 
-766 GNNNIAMGTQA
+766 
-777 GTGTATEKL
+777 
-786 EVSGTTA
+786 
-793 IGNTAKALTNDS
+793 
-805 VAIGTTA
+805 
-812 KSGKVDKFSGER
+812 
-824 SVAIGA
+824 
-830 YSEALGTGGIAI
+830 
-842 GDSAATTNGHNGV
+842 
-855 AIGVYS
+855 
-861 KTQNEKA
+861 
-868 ISIGAFNKA
+868 
-877 TGAQSIVIAGNY
+877 
-889 DLKNSDGVS
+889 
-898 VASGTRA
+898 
-905 TVIGAE
+905 
-911 TTVSGNNSVAIGD
+911 
-924 TNTVASA
+924 A

-943 AGTDDSLVFGTRAA
+943 AGTDDSLAFGTRAH
-957 VGARDTIAMGN
+957 VSGANQVSIGTDAGADNTSAGEGN
-968 TAQSK
+968 TAGI
-973 TRHSIAIGQDAS
+973 SIGNDAGRYATAGKNNTSIGQR
-985 AGDDSANAEQKG
+985 AGQYANG
-997 VSAVAIG
+997 DNNVAIG
-1004 HGAQANYYD
+1004 KDAGSLDAAGAPLTTNTVSIGSSSKVKGQEAIAVGNEAEAISNS
-1013 AIAIGARA
+1013 AIAIGNSAKGRA
-1021 TVAPAAGNTTA
+1021 LYSTAIGLRAKTSDDATMTFGESATAVGHAAAATRYSAAAFGHDSFADGESSVALGYAAKALGTEQ
-1032 ADSIA
+1032 IA
-1037 IGVEATADNYKTTAI
+1037 IGAHAGQNRQGTQTGANFSVAIGRSAGGDAASALGNHSGVSVGLDAGRYLQDGSRNTAVGGYAGQYVKGSYNVALGHGAGSGTATEHLEASETISIGHNSKASAAYSTAI
-1052 GTYARAKG
+1052 GTN
-1060 RQSTVIAN
+1060 AN
-1068 NVQGSNY
+1068 
-1075 STASGDR
+1075 
-1082 SQVYG
+1082 
-1087 VETTVSGNNSVAIG
+1087 
-1101 DTNNVAS
+1101 
-1108 NRTYA
+1108 
-1113 IGNNI
+1113 
-1118 NIAEAAVDSLAFG
+1118 
-1131 TKAGVKS
+1131 
-1138 ARSIAI
+1138 
-1144 GTEAS
+1144 
-1149 AGSTDT
+1149 
-1155 TYNPLGD
+1155 
-1162 IRATAIGSEAK
+1162 
-1173 ANGLRSIAL
+1173 
-1182 GDVAVASERYGTAL
+1182 
-1196 GSSSNVSAAYG
+1196 
-1207 TAVGFENRVSGDG
+1207 
-1220 GFAAGT
+1220 
-1226 HSVAAGR
+1226 
-1233 QQISIGHFAGDN
+1233 
-1245 VANSG
+1245 
-1250 VPAKAA
+1250 
-1256 DYGVFIGRYAGSDA
+1256 
-1270 AGATGNNYG
+1270 
-1279 IAIGAEAGRYQQGG
+1279 
-1293 EDNYAIGQNAGQ
+1293 
-1305 YVNGTHSV
+1305 
-1313 ALGLN
+1313 
-1318 AGSHIEGD
+1318 
-1326 GNFAAADG
+1326 
-1334 AGNYIKG
+1334 
-1341 RNNIA
+1341 
-1346 IGNNA
+1346 
-1351 GSGAAGAIVEA
+1351 
-1362 DRTISVGTRTQ
+1362 
-1373 ARGDNAVAI
+1373 
-1382 GTDSKALAVDATAV
+1382 
-1396 GQAAQAS
+1396 AAQ
-1403 AEKTVAVGQGA
+1403 
-1414 KATERFTVAM
+1414 
-1424 GHNATASH
+1424 

-1438 GTNSATSDV
+1438 GAGSTTSDV
-1447 HTGAYTLNNSYTA
+1447 HTGDYTLNGSYTA
-1460 AGLPNAANGTVSV
+1460 AGLPKVANGTVSV
-1473 GSVGK
+1473 GAVGK

-1504 ATNNYMSNFATGVKN
+1504 ATNNYLSNLATGVQN
-1519 VLGGDAAVDNAGNLT
+1519 VLGGNAAVDNAGNVT
-1534 MSNIGGTGKG
+1534 MSKIGGTGKD

-1554 TKVAAGDNITVTPTT
+1554 TKVAAGENITVTPTD

-1582 KDLVVDSVKAGDT
+1582 KDLVVNSVKAGDT
-1595 TVNTDGVTIA
+1595 TVNTDGLTIT

-1646 KAKADSAVQDVV
+1646 KAKADSAVQNVV

-1687 ADGTVNDPAAA
+1687 PATGAVNTPAAGDA
-1698 DEGKLVSAKTVADA
+1698 GKLVTAGTVANA
-1712 LKANH
+1712 LANTH
-1717 FVVDTKANGGAVD
+1717 FVVDTAKTDGELD
-1730 AASEENAK
+1730 AASK
-1738 VGSGNKVTFEAGK
+1738 HDQKIKSGNKVTLQAGK
-1751 NLVAQQ
+1751 NLKAKQ
-1757 TNTANGGATV
+1757 TNAADGATV
-1767 NYKLSDTLENLVS
+1767 EFSLKDSISLTQVT
-1780 VKSAEIEAGIGPNKV
+1780 AGTGDNQV
-1795 VLNNNGVKVGDS
+1795 VLGNNGVQVGGNTYINKDG
-1807 TLNDKGLTINNGPS
+1807 LNANNKPISNVADGVKPKDAVNKGQLDAVAQEAAKHTTVKAGQNVEVTEANNAAGGKEYTVKTADNLNVTSVKAGDTTVNTDGLTITGGPS
-1821 VTDTGIDA
+1821 VKKDGINA
-1829 GNKKITGVADGNV
+1829 GDKKITGVADGNV

-1863 SAVQDIKS
+1863 SAVQDVKS
-1871 GDEKALSVTKAGN
+1871 GDENALTAVKDPNTNIVTV
-1884 TYTITPNLS
+1884 TPKLS

-1899 NGNITAPTTPEEK
+1899 NGNITAPTTPADK

-2053 NNVKDLIGPDAKID
+2053 NNVKDLIGPDAAID

-2233 DPSTN
+2233 DPNTN

-2246 SGNLV
+2246 SGDLV
-2251 DANGNI
+2251 DADGNI

-2263 EEKGKL
+2263 ADKGKL

-2356 GNDGVKVGGNTYINN
+2356 NDKGVNVGGNTYINN
-2371 AGLNANGN
+2371 DGLNANGN

-2388 DPTDAVNKGQ
+2388 DPKDAVNKGQ
-2398 LDAVKGIAD
+2398 LDAVKGVAD

-2424 DNSDP
+2424 DNTDP

-2480 ALGAVS
+2480 APGAVT

-2491 AVNGS
+2491 AVNGG
-2496 QLYNVADNVKD
+2496 QLYNVANNVKD
-2507 LIGPDAVID
+2507 LIGPDATID

-2572 ESLNADGGKHYK
+2572 ESTNANGGKHYK

-2614 SVTKGGINA
+2614 SVTKAGINA

-2662 ADGEQNLVVD
+2662 ADGEENLVVD
-2672 NSDPKNPKLS
+2672 NTDPKNPKLS

-2693 AGDTTVNN
+2693 AGDSTLNN

-2711 VKKDGIDAGDKKIT
+2711 VKKDGIDAADKKIT

-2742 GQLHNVAKGVADVL
+2742 GQLYDVAKNVADLVGP
-2756 GGDAAVDGDGKVT
+2756 DAKIDPATGKVT
-2769 MTNIGETG
+2769 VADPAKGIGETG
-2777 KGNVNDA
+2777 KGNIGDA

-2816 LNADGGKHYKVS
+2816 TNADGGKHYKVS
-2828 TAKDLNVDSVKA
+2828 TAKNLNVDSVKA

-2846 NDGVTIAGG
+2846 NDGVTINNG
-2855 PSVTK
+2855 PSMTK
-2860 GGINAGGNTITNVA
+2860 DGINANNTKVTNVA
-2874 DGVNDTDAV
+2874 DGVNPNDAV
-2883 NKGQLN
+2883 NKGQLD

-2908 DAAVNGNGDITMSN
+2908 DATVNGNGDITMSN

-2999 DTNTTTYTVDVSAKT
+2999 DSNTTTYTVDVSAKT

-3027 LTSKDGNLNFTKGP
+3027 LTSKDGNLNFTKGA

>member
-42 TAGFAASALAISV
+42 TAGFAASALAISI
-55 GLALT
+55 GLALSSNAMANVDT
-60 STSAVAGPG
+60 DVASGVLR
-69 IYINDGPDEGCLVVP
+69 IAD
-84 DAPTGIYGLTR
+84 PTG
-95 DNISAANTML
+95 
-105 KPGNL
+105 
-110 MPDRTIFGLDKM
+110 
-122 SPCESSGNGVHA
+122 
-134 FDTQTNRTLFYGKTH
+134 
-149 RVDTANNGSKNL
+149 
-161 TLGGR
+161 
-166 LDVNSGIIGVG
+166 
-177 DRGTNGAGA
+177 
-186 TNSIRMGTG
+186 TNSIRMGSG
-195 TTLADANKKL
+195 TTLDDANKQW
-205 NSISI
+205 NSVSI
-210 GVDTGA
+210 GVDAGVNTA
-216 SDSNAIAIGAN
+216 SS
-227 TSAAGSNSSAIG
+227 
-239 LNAKATTDSSIAIG
+239 
-253 TTAEAGG
+253 
-260 PAVNATLL
+260 V
-268 GTKAIAIGYETKA
+268 AIGYGAKAGKTDKFLGQGAVALGYNAQA
-281 LGTSNVALG
+281 LGTSG
-290 YGSVAE
+290 
-296 NGHDS
+296 
-301 IAIGIKAKTSNIK
+301 IAIGEDSSTTNGHNGV
-314 SIAIGAYSEASGVQS
+314 AIGAYSKTENEKS
-329 TVISDNY
+329 ISI
-336 GAATAVSTASGTRSQ
+336 GAFSTASGAQSIVMSNNYDTNSRGPVSVASGRRSQ
-351 VYGAETNVSGNNSV
+351 IYGAETTVSGEQSV
-365 AIGDTN
+365 SIGDTN
-371 KVASNRTYVMGN
+371 TIASARTYALGN
-383 NINAAT
+383 NINVAA

-395 AFGTKAGVG
+395 VFGTKAGVG

-414 AKATKENTIAQ
+414 AKATQDNSIAQ
-425 GTESVVYG
+425 GTESATYG
-433 KNSVS
+433 KQSVS
-438 IGYKAVSGI
+438 IGYKAVSGL
-447 ETPTPTQT
+447 TAPTASQT

-466 EAIDA
+466 EALDA
-471 STIAIG
+471 STVAIG

-531 GTRSQILGVQSNVS
+531 GTRSQIIGVQSNVS

-556 TVASVRTYAM
+556 TIASARTYVM
-566 GNNINVAAG
+566 GNNINVKAG
-575 ADDSLAFGTKASVA
+575 INDALAFGTRASVQVA
-589 GINTIAM
+589 KSIAM
-596 GNTTQASANYAI
+596 GEN
-608 AVGNTAQA
+608 A
-616 TAEHA
+616 TAGLDDGV
-621 TAIGNKS
+621 TMPYVKPSVAIGAETK
-628 VASNVSA
+628 
-635 IALGRQAQATDENA
+635 AT
-649 VALGADSKAD
+649 GK
-659 GHSSFAGA
+659 
-667 VGSSSAG
+667 GS
-674 TRQVSIGHYAGNNT
+674 VSIGHEAASLGESATALGIQATALGKGQTSLGLHAGHSETGDQVNQQY
-688 EGSSTPAKPADY
+688 G
-700 AVFIGNYA
+700 VFIGRYA
-708 GSDAAGTNGN
+708 GGDNQNPKVATEGGN
-718 TNGVAI
+718 IYGIAI
-724 GSEAGR
+724 GESAGR
-730 YLQSGSNNTA
+730 YGQGGNRNTA
-740 IGSQAGQ
+740 IGEQAGQ
-747 YVEGSLNAS
+747 YVKGSH
-756 LGQGAGKYVK
+756 
-766 GNNNIAMGTQA
+766 NIALGTQA
-777 GTGTATEKL
+777 GKGTDTDKL

-805 VAIGTTA
+805 VAIGTGA
-812 KSGKVDKFSGER
+812 KSGKVDRFSGER
-824 SVAIGA
+824 SVAIGTKA
-830 YSEALGTGGIAI
+830 EALGTGGIAI
-842 GDSAATTNGHNGV
+842 GDNAATTDGHNSV

-889 DLKNSDGVS
+889 DTKNSDGVS
-898 VASGTRA
+898 TATATRA
-905 TVIGAE
+905 IAMGAE
-911 TTVSGNNSVAIGD
+911 TNVSGEKSVAIGD
-924 TNTVASA
+924 TNTIASA
-931 RTYALGNNINAA
+931 RTYALGNNINVA
-943 AGTDDSLVFGTRAA
+943 AGADDSLVFGTRAA
-957 VGARDTIAMGN
+957 VGAAN
-968 TAQSK
+968 T
-973 TRHSIAIGQDAS
+973 
-985 AGDDSANAEQKG
+985 
-997 VSAVAIG
+997 VAIG
-1004 HGAQANYYD
+1004 AN
-1013 AIAIGARA
+1013 
-1021 TVAPAAGNTTA
+1021 
-1032 ADSIA
+1032 
-1037 IGVEATADNYKTTAI
+1037 
-1052 GTYARAKG
+1052 
-1060 RQSTVIAN
+1060 AN
-1068 NVQGSNY
+1068 
-1075 STASGDR
+1075 
-1082 SQVYG
+1082 
-1087 VETTVSGNNSVAIG
+1087 
-1101 DTNNVAS
+1101 
-1108 NRTYA
+1108 
-1113 IGNNI
+1113 
-1118 NIAEAAVDSLAFG
+1118 
-1131 TKAGVKS
+1131 
-1138 ARSIAI
+1138 
-1144 GTEAS
+1144 
-1149 AGSTDT
+1149 
-1155 TYNPLGD
+1155 
-1162 IRATAIGSEAK
+1162 
-1173 ANGLRSIAL
+1173 
-1182 GDVAVASERYGTAL
+1182 
-1196 GSSSNVSAAYG
+1196 
-1207 TAVGFENRVSGDG
+1207 
-1220 GFAAGT
+1220 
-1226 HSVAAGR
+1226 
-1233 QQISIGHFAGDN
+1233 
-1245 VANSG
+1245 
-1250 VPAKAA
+1250 
-1256 DYGVFIGRYAGSDA
+1256 
-1270 AGATGNNYG
+1270 
-1279 IAIGAEAGRYQQGG
+1279 
-1293 EDNYAIGQNAGQ
+1293 
-1305 YVNGTHSV
+1305 
-1313 ALGLN
+1313 
-1318 AGSHIEGD
+1318 
-1326 GNFAAADG
+1326 
-1334 AGNYIKG
+1334 
-1341 RNNIA
+1341 
-1346 IGNNA
+1346 
-1351 GSGAAGAIVEA
+1351 
-1362 DRTISVGTRTQ
+1362 
-1373 ARGDNAVAI
+1373 
-1382 GTDSKALAVDATAV
+1382 
-1396 GQAAQAS
+1396 AAQ
-1403 AEKTVAVGQGA
+1403 
-1414 KATERFTVAM
+1414 
-1424 GHNATASH
+1424 

-1438 GTNSATSDV
+1438 GAGSATSAANT
-1447 HTGAYTLNNSYTA
+1447 TGPYTLNGSYTA
-1460 AGLPNAANGTVSV
+1460 AGQPVAANGTVSV
-1473 GSVGK
+1473 GSAGK

-1504 ATNNYMSNFATGVKN
+1504 ATNNYLSNLATGVKN
-1519 VLGGDAAVDNAGNLT
+1519 VLGGDAAVNNAGNLT

-1569 NADGSKT
+1569 NTDGSKT

-1582 KDLVVDSVKAGDT
+1582 KDLVVNSVKAGDT

-1605 GGPSVKKDGINAGD
+1605 GGPSVQKTGINAGNKKITGVANGNVAAGSTDAVNGGQLAEVKAKADSAVQNVVSANPTALTATKAGDTVTLTPNVIAGDLVNPATGAVNTPAAGDAGKLVTAGTVANALANTHFVVDTAKTDGELDAASKHDQKIKSGNKVTLQAGKNLKAKQTNAADGATVEFSLKDSISLTQVTAGTGANQVVLGNDGVKVGGNTYINNDGLNANNKPISNVADGVKPKDAVNKGQLDAVAQEAAKHTTVKAGKNVEVTESNNAAGGKEYTVKTADNLNVTSVKAGDSTLNTDGLTITGGPSVKKDGINAGD

-1630 AAGSKDAV
+1630 AAGSKEAV

-1646 KAKADSAVQDVV
+1646 KAKADSAVQNVV
-1658 SSNPTALTATK
+1658 SANPTALTATK
-1669 AGDTVTL
+1669 VGDTVRL
-1676 TPNFIAGDLVN
+1676 TPNFIAGNLVDPTTG
-1687 ADGTVNDPAAA
+1687 AVNTPAAG

-1717 FVVDTKANGGAVD
+1717 FVVDTKANGGTVD

-1821 VTDTGIDA
+1821 VTDAGIDA

-1863 SAVQDIKS
+1863 SAVQDVKS
-1871 GDEKALSVTKAGN
+1871 GDENALTAVKDPNTNIVTV
-1884 TYTITPNLS
+1884 TPKLS

-1899 NGNITAPTTPEEK
+1899 NGNITAPTTPADK

-1937 DGELDAASQA
+1937 DGELDAASKH

-2233 DPSTN
+2233 DPNTN

-2246 SGNLV
+2246 SGDLV

-2263 EEKGKL
+2263 ADKGKL

-2388 DPTDAVNKGQ
+2388 DPTDAVNKSQ
-2398 LDAVKGIAD
+2398 LDAVKGVAD

-2480 ALGAVS
+2480 APGAVT

-2491 AVNGS
+2491 AVNGG
-2496 QLYNVADNVKD
+2496 QLYNVANNVKD
-2507 LIGPDAVID
+2507 LIGPDATID

-2614 SVTKGGINA
+2614 SVTKAGINA

-2645 LDKVAG
+2645 LDAVKG
-2651 VADSAVKSVKA
+2651 VADSAVKSVDVA
-2662 ADGEQNLVVD
+2662 NGEQNLVVD

-2693 AGDTTVNN
+2693 AGDSTLNN

-2711 VKKDGIDAGDKKIT
+2711 VKKDGIDAADKKIT

-2756 GGDAAVDGDGKVT
+2756 GGDAAVDGNGKVT

-2784 IKHVNDLAKNA
+2784 IKHVNDAVKAA

-2846 NDGVTIAGG
+2846 NNGVTINNG
-2855 PSVTK
+2855 PSMTK
-2860 GGINAGGNTITNVA
+2860 DGINANNTKVTNVA
-2874 DGVNDTDAV
+2874 DGVDAADAV
-2883 NKGQLN
+2883 NKGQLD

-2999 DTNTTTYTVDVSAKT
+2999 DSNTTTYTVDVSAKT

-3027 LTSKDGNLNFTKGP
+3027 LTSKDGNLNFTKGA

>member
-42 TAGFAASALAISV
+42 TAGFAASALAISI

-69 IYINDGPDEGCLVVP
+69 IYINDGKSDDGCIAIP
-84 DAPTGIYGLTR
+84 DASGPNVGIYG
-95 DNISAANTML
+95 ISNTGGGVGVAIL
-105 KPGNL
+105 APGQVAPNKDYFA
-110 MPDRTIFGLDKM
+110 MNAM
-122 SPCESSGNGVHA
+122 APCLSSGNVAQA
-134 FDTQTNRTLFYGKTH
+134 FDTQTNRTLFYGNDSYGNGTI
-149 RVDTANNGSKNL
+149 TNNGAKNL

-177 DRGTNGAGA
+177 DRGVNGLDA
-186 TNSIRMGTG
+186 TNSIRMGMG
-195 TTLADANKKL
+195 TALSDDNKKTDAVT
-205 NSISI
+205 I
-210 GVDTGA
+210 GVNAGA
-216 SDSNAIAIGAN
+216 SAKHATAIG
-227 TSAAGSNSSAIG
+227 SATTAKTGYSTALGFQSQAGDPAVTNFNGEYATAIG
-239 LNAKATTDSSIAIG
+239 GKAKALHAY
-253 TTAEAGG
+253 TTA
-260 PAVNATLL
+260 L
-268 GTKAIAIGYETKA
+268 
-281 LGTSNVALG
+281 
-290 YGSVAE
+290 
-296 NGHDS
+296 
-301 IAIGIKAKTSNIK
+301 
-314 SIAIGAYSEASGVQS
+314 
-329 TVISDNY
+329 
-336 GAATAVSTASGTRSQ
+336 
-351 VYGAETNVSGNNSV
+351 GAETNASGAYATAVGNEAKATHESTTAVGKGAKATNDFATAVGQLALASGKNGTAVGTRNEALGEEATALGYHSHANGSQQLSIGAHAGRNLDGSFSQSTHGISIGSLAGADNATAKSNDDSVLIGTESGRYAQGGDRNTSIGKSAGQYLKGNDNIAMGSNAGSGTATDKLEVSNTV
-365 AIGDTN
+365 AIGNTA
-371 KVASNRTYVMGN
+371 KASGN
-383 NINAAT
+383 D
-389 GTDDSL
+389 G
-395 AFGTKAGVG
+395 
-404 GANAIALGNT
+404 IALGNT
-414 AKATKENTIAQ
+414 ANSKTDGAISI
-425 GTESVVYG
+425 GTRSVSGDGDAVPG
-433 KNSVS
+433 VTPIGNKSIS
-438 IGYKAVSGI
+438 IGY
-447 ETPTPTQT
+447 E
-455 NAFSVS
+455 SVA
-461 IGNET
+461 NRY
-466 EAIDA
+466 D
-471 STIAIG
+471 TIAM
-477 DKAKAKG
+477 
-484 GVDALA
+484 GVESS
-490 VGTQANAMT
+490 TQAADPAVAPWDAVAIGSKSKATT

-519 GNDIQGQPSIAS
+519 GNDIQGQNSTAS

-556 TVASVRTYAM
+556 TVASARTYAM
-566 GNNINVAAG
+566 GNNITTGAGAHDSLAFGTQAYVGNASAIAMGNAAKAVGKEQVSIGKNAGADSANPEGNYYGVYIGSEAGRYQQGDGRNYAIGQNAGQYVKGSSNIALGTNAGKGEAGNVIDASSTIAIGRETKASGYSGISIGTLAETTHANSIALGDKASATNGHDALAVGAFSKTTAAKAMSIGSYSTASGAQSIVIASNYADSAAPEASNRSTATAARAIVMGPESHATAEDALAIGNKNTVASARTYAIGNNINVAAG
-575 ADDSLAFGTKASVA
+575 ADDSLAFGT
-589 GINTIAM
+589 
-596 GNTTQASANYAI
+596 
-608 AVGNTAQA
+608 
-616 TAEHA
+616 
-621 TAIGNKS
+621 
-628 VASNVSA
+628 
-635 IALGRQAQATDENA
+635 
-649 VALGADSKAD
+649 
-659 GHSSFAGA
+659 
-667 VGSSSAG
+667 
-674 TRQVSIGHYAGNNT
+674 
-688 EGSSTPAKPADY
+688 
-700 AVFIGNYA
+700 
-708 GSDAAGTNGN
+708 
-718 TNGVAI
+718 
-724 GSEAGR
+724 
-730 YLQSGSNNTA
+730 
-740 IGSQAGQ
+740 
-747 YVEGSLNAS
+747 
-756 LGQGAGKYVK
+756 
-766 GNNNIAMGTQA
+766 
-777 GTGTATEKL
+777 
-786 EVSGTTA
+786 
-793 IGNTAKALTNDS
+793 
-805 VAIGTTA
+805 
-812 KSGKVDKFSGER
+812 
-824 SVAIGA
+824 
-830 YSEALGTGGIAI
+830 
-842 GDSAATTNGHNGV
+842 
-855 AIGVYS
+855 
-861 KTQNEKA
+861 
-868 ISIGAFNKA
+868 
-877 TGAQSIVIAGNY
+877 
-889 DLKNSDGVS
+889 
-898 VASGTRA
+898 
-905 TVIGAE
+905 
-911 TTVSGNNSVAIGD
+911 
-924 TNTVASA
+924 
-931 RTYALGNNINAA
+931 
-943 AGTDDSLVFGTRAA
+943 RAA
-957 VGARDTIAMGN
+957 VGAAN
-968 TAQSK
+968 T
-973 TRHSIAIGQDAS
+973 
-985 AGDDSANAEQKG
+985 
-997 VSAVAIG
+997 VAIG
-1004 HGAQANYYD
+1004 AN
-1013 AIAIGARA
+1013 
-1021 TVAPAAGNTTA
+1021 
-1032 ADSIA
+1032 
-1037 IGVEATADNYKTTAI
+1037 
-1052 GTYARAKG
+1052 
-1060 RQSTVIAN
+1060 AN
-1068 NVQGSNY
+1068 
-1075 STASGDR
+1075 
-1082 SQVYG
+1082 
-1087 VETTVSGNNSVAIG
+1087 
-1101 DTNNVAS
+1101 
-1108 NRTYA
+1108 
-1113 IGNNI
+1113 
-1118 NIAEAAVDSLAFG
+1118 
-1131 TKAGVKS
+1131 
-1138 ARSIAI
+1138 
-1144 GTEAS
+1144 
-1149 AGSTDT
+1149 
-1155 TYNPLGD
+1155 
-1162 IRATAIGSEAK
+1162 
-1173 ANGLRSIAL
+1173 
-1182 GDVAVASERYGTAL
+1182 
-1196 GSSSNVSAAYG
+1196 
-1207 TAVGFENRVSGDG
+1207 
-1220 GFAAGT
+1220 
-1226 HSVAAGR
+1226 
-1233 QQISIGHFAGDN
+1233 
-1245 VANSG
+1245 
-1250 VPAKAA
+1250 
-1256 DYGVFIGRYAGSDA
+1256 
-1270 AGATGNNYG
+1270 
-1279 IAIGAEAGRYQQGG
+1279 
-1293 EDNYAIGQNAGQ
+1293 
-1305 YVNGTHSV
+1305 
-1313 ALGLN
+1313 
-1318 AGSHIEGD
+1318 
-1326 GNFAAADG
+1326 
-1334 AGNYIKG
+1334 
-1341 RNNIA
+1341 
-1346 IGNNA
+1346 
-1351 GSGAAGAIVEA
+1351 
-1362 DRTISVGTRTQ
+1362 
-1373 ARGDNAVAI
+1373 
-1382 GTDSKALAVDATAV
+1382 
-1396 GQAAQAS
+1396 AAQ
-1403 AEKTVAVGQGA
+1403 
-1414 KATERFTVAM
+1414 
-1424 GHNATASH
+1424 

-1438 GTNSATSDV
+1438 GAGSATSDV
-1447 HTGAYTLNNSYTA
+1447 NTGDYTLTTSYTA
-1460 AGLPNAANGTVSV
+1460 AGQPVAANGTVSV
-1473 GSVGK
+1473 GSAGK

-1504 ATNNYMSNFATGVKN
+1504 ATNNYMNNFAGDVKTK
-1519 VLGGDAAVDNAGNLT
+1519 LGGNAALGNDGHLT
-1534 MSNIGGTGKG
+1534 MTNIGGTGE
-1544 NVNDAIAAAN
+1544 NTVDDAIKNLKTAIDNKADTTASVTSENQADIKVDKEAPVGNTTNYKLSLGGDAKAKLAKAATALQTVEGDSN
-1554 TKVAAGDNITVTPTT
+1554 ITATKDATDPTKVKLALNKNLTA
-1569 NADGSKT
+1569 
-1576 YTVATK
+1576 
-1582 KDLVVDSVKAGDT
+1582 DSVTLGDKAGDHAV
-1595 TVNTDGVTIA
+1595 VNKDGLTIA
-1605 GGPSVKKDGINAGD
+1605 NGPSVKKDGINAGN
-1619 KKITGVADGNV
+1619 KKITGVANGNV
-1630 AAGSKDAV
+1630 ATGSTDAV

-1646 KAKADSAVQDVV
+1646 KSKADSAVQNVV
-1658 SSNPTALTATK
+1658 SSNPTALTANK
-1669 AGDTVTL
+1669 VGNTVTL

-1687 ADGTVNDPAAA
+1687 ADGTVNAPATA

-1717 FVVDTKANGGAVD
+1717 FVVDTQANGGTVD
-1730 AASEENAK
+1730 STSEKNAK
-1738 VGSGNKVTFEAGK
+1738 VGSGNKVTFEAGN
-1751 NLVAQQ
+1751 NLVAKQA
-1757 TNTANGGATV
+1757 NTANGGATV
-1767 NYKLSDTLENLVS
+1767 KFSLKDDISLNS
-1780 VKSAEIEAGIGPNKV
+1780 VTAGTGANQV
-1795 VLNNNGVKVGDS
+1795 VLGNDGVKVG
-1807 TLNDKGLTINNGPS
+1807 
-1821 VTDTGIDA
+1821 
-1829 GNKKITGVADGNV
+1829 
-1842 AAGST
+1842 
-1847 DAVNGGQL
+1847 
-1855 AAVKAKAD
+1855 
-1863 SAVQDIKS
+1863 
-1871 GDEKALSVTKAGN
+1871 
-1884 TYTITPNLS
+1884 
-1893 GDLVDA
+1893 
-1899 NGNITAPTTPEEK
+1899 
-1912 GKLVTAGTVA
+1912 
-1922 EALANTHFVVDTKAT
+1922 
-1937 DGELDAASQA
+1937 
-1947 DQKIKA
+1947 
-1953 SNKVTLQAGKNLKA
+1953 
-1967 KQTNGANGAEV
+1967 
-1978 EFSLKDSISLK
+1978 
-1989 EVKVGEG
+1989 
-1996 SANEVVLNNNG
+1996 
-2007 VNVAGNTYIN
+2007 GNTYIN
-2017 KDGLNANDKKITNV
+2017 NDGLNANSKVISNVADGVKPTDAVNKGQLDAVKGVADSAVKSVDVAANEDNLVVDNNDPKNPKLRLRKAVDLDSIKLENNVGEKSFLNSAGLTIEGGPAVTRSGINANNTKVTNV
-2031 APGAVTAASK
+2031 TDGDVNSTSK

-2053 NNVKDLIGPDAKID
+2053 DNVKDLIGPDAKID

-2081 IGETGKGNIGDA
+2081 IGETGKDNIGDA
-2093 IKHVNDAAKAAA
+2093 IKAVNKAA
-2105 ETAAKHTTVVEGKN
+2105 TAAKTTVKEGDN
-2119 VKVTKGK
+2119 ITVTPTTNTDGSTT
-2126 NAAGGDEYTVATKD
+2126 YTVATKK

-2162 GGPSVTRGGIDAGNR
+2162 GGPSVTRGGIDAGNA
-2177 VISGVKA
+2177 VITNVRDGKVEANSK
-2184 GDVSATSQEAVNG
+2184 DAVNG
-2197 SQLHAT
+2197 GQLHAT

-2233 DPSTN
+2233 DPNTN

-2251 DANGNI
+2251 DADGNI

-2263 EEKGKL
+2263 ADKGKL

-2388 DPTDAVNKGQ
+2388 DPTDAVNKSQ
-2398 LDAVKGIAD
+2398 LDAVKGVAD

-2424 DNSDP
+2424 DNTDP

-2480 ALGAVS
+2480 APGAVT

-2491 AVNGS
+2491 AVNGG
-2496 QLYNVADNVKD
+2496 QLYNVANNVKD
-2507 LIGPDAVID
+2507 LIGPDATID

-2614 SVTKGGINA
+2614 SVTKAGINA

-2645 LDKVAG
+2645 LDAVKG
-2651 VADSAVKSVKA
+2651 VADSAVKSVDVA
-2662 ADGEQNLVVD
+2662 NGEQNLVVD
-2672 NSDPKNPKLS
+2672 NTDPKNPKLS

-2693 AGDTTVNN
+2693 AGDSTLNN

-2756 GGDAAVDGDGKVT
+2756 GGDAAVDGNGKVT

-2908 DAAVNGNGDITMSN
+2908 DATVNGNGDITMSN

-3027 LTSKDGNLNFTKGP
+3027 LTSKDGNLNFTKGA

-3089 NVAADSKDAV
+3089 NVAKDSKDAV
-3099 NGGQLHETAKSV
+3099 NGGQLHETAQSV

>member
-28 KGSERTVVGRVAKG
+28 KGSERAVVGRVAKG

-69 IYINDGPDEGCLVVP
+69 IYINDGTDTGCLAIPDAQSPNVGIHGISGGAPVPGLSLLGPSQVVP
-84 DAPTGIYGLTR
+84 DKSYYGLDVMKPCLSSTGT
-95 DNISAANTML
+95 AAEE
-105 KPGNL
+105 
-110 MPDRTIFGLDKM
+110 R
-122 SPCESSGNGVHA
+122 S
-134 FDTQTNRTLFYGKTH
+134 TQTNRTLFYGGNSYTKGTIT
-149 RVDTANNGSKNL
+149 DNGAKNL

-177 DRGTNGAGA
+177 DRGVNGTDA

-195 TTLADANKKL
+195 TTLDNANKKV
-205 NSISI
+205 NTIAVGVNASTPEDHGIAI
-210 GVDTGA
+210 GEQSAASGVLGSLAIGKNAVAAGPVSLAQGTHAYA
-216 SDSNAIAIGAN
+216 SDRSGVAIGEEAKSSGIGHVAMGFRANAQTADADKDDTPATNKASYGVTIGHFAGSEYTGTDNVSTVAIGNKAGQYNTGGDRNVQIGDYSGRYVNGSRNIAIGSSAGSGDDTTRLTVNDTTAIGGNAKALTNQSIAIGRNSQSGKADVFGGDRSLAIGDTATAMGTTSIAIGAN
-227 TSAAGSNSSAIG
+227 SSTS
-239 LNAKATTDSSIAIG
+239 
-253 TTAEAGG
+253 
-260 PAVNATLL
+260 
-268 GTKAIAIGYETKA
+268 
-281 LGTSNVALG
+281 
-290 YGSVAE
+290 

-301 IAIGIKAKTSNIK
+301 IALGTNASTSNQK
-314 SIAIGAYSEASGVQS
+314 ATAIGSFSAATGKQSLVIANNYGSKGVQPISVASG
-329 TVISDNY
+329 DR
-336 GAATAVSTASGTRSQ
+336 ATAIGV
-351 VYGAETNVSGNNSV
+351 ETTVSGNNSL

-371 KVASNRTYVMGN
+371 TVASARTYAIGN
-383 NINAAT
+383 NINVAA
-389 GTDDSL
+389 GASDSL
-395 AFGTKAGVG
+395 VFGTKASVG
-404 GANAIALGNT
+404 GPEAIALGNT
-414 AKATKENTIAQ
+414 A
-425 GTESVVYG
+425 
-433 KNSVS
+433 NSKTDGAISIGAHTVSGDGDLVAGVEGNKSIS
-438 IGYKAVSGI
+438 IGY
-447 ETPTPTQT
+447 E
-455 NAFSVS
+455 S
-461 IGNET
+461 IANRYDTIAMGVQ
-466 EAIDA
+466 A
-471 STIAIG
+471 STQAADSGVAPWDAVAIG
-477 DKAKAKG
+477 SKSKA
-484 GVDALA
+484 
-490 VGTQANAMT
+490 TT

-519 GNDIQGQPSIAS
+519 GNDIQGQNSTAS
-531 GTRSQILGVQSNVS
+531 GERSQILGVQSNVS

-556 TVASVRTYAM
+556 T
-566 GNNINVAAG
+566 I
-575 ADDSLAFGTKASVA
+575 
-589 GINTIAM
+589 
-596 GNTTQASANYAI
+596 
-608 AVGNTAQA
+608 
-616 TAEHA
+616 
-621 TAIGNKS
+621 
-628 VASNVSA
+628 
-635 IALGRQAQATDENA
+635 
-649 VALGADSKAD
+649 
-659 GHSSFAGA
+659 
-667 VGSSSAG
+667 
-674 TRQVSIGHYAGNNT
+674 
-688 EGSSTPAKPADY
+688 
-700 AVFIGNYA
+700 
-708 GSDAAGTNGN
+708 
-718 TNGVAI
+718 
-724 GSEAGR
+724 
-730 YLQSGSNNTA
+730 
-740 IGSQAGQ
+740 
-747 YVEGSLNAS
+747 
-756 LGQGAGKYVK
+756 
-766 GNNNIAMGTQA
+766 
-777 GTGTATEKL
+777 
-786 EVSGTTA
+786 
-793 IGNTAKALTNDS
+793 
-805 VAIGTTA
+805 
-812 KSGKVDKFSGER
+812 
-824 SVAIGA
+824 
-830 YSEALGTGGIAI
+830 
-842 GDSAATTNGHNGV
+842 
-855 AIGVYS
+855 
-861 KTQNEKA
+861 
-868 ISIGAFNKA
+868 
-877 TGAQSIVIAGNY
+877 
-889 DLKNSDGVS
+889 
-898 VASGTRA
+898 
-905 TVIGAE
+905 
-911 TTVSGNNSVAIGD
+911 
-924 TNTVASA
+924 ASA
-931 RTYALGNNINAA
+931 RTYAIGNNINAA
-943 AGTDDSLVFGTRAA
+943 AGTDDSLVFGTRAS
-957 VGARDTIAMGN
+957 VGGNNAIAMGN
-968 TAQSK
+968 TATALANGSVAISNQSK
-973 TRHSIAIGQDAS
+973 AKTTYSIALGQGAV
-985 AGDDSANAEQKG
+985 AGDDSA
-997 VSAVAIG
+997 
-1004 HGAQANYYD
+1004 GALNNGEA
-1013 AIAIGARA
+1013 AIAIGREASANVYNGIALGKQA
-1021 TVAPAAGNTTA
+1021 TVKK
-1032 ADSIA
+1032 DSSDGIA
-1037 IGVEATADNYKTTAI
+1037 IGSETKVNAYKGTAI
-1052 GTYARAKG
+1052 GAF
-1060 RQSTVIAN
+1060 SEAN
-1068 NVQGSNY
+1068 GSQ
-1075 STASGDR
+1075 AL
-1082 SQVYG
+1082 
-1087 VETTVSGNNSVAIG
+1087 
-1101 DTNNVAS
+1101 
-1108 NRTYA
+1108 A
-1113 IGNNI
+1113 IGNNKQGQSSVASGERSQVIGVESNVSGQDSTAIGYKNTVAAARTYAMGNNI
-1118 NIAEAAVDSLAFG
+1118 NVAAGVDDALAFG
-1131 TKAGVKS
+1131 TRAAVGGANAIALGNTAS
-1138 ARSIAI
+1138 AATNYSIAVGQGSSSTGDSSISI
-1144 GTEAS
+1144 GKQSSAKADSAIAHGDQAEALAQS
-1149 AGSTDT
+1149 S
-1155 TYNPLGD
+1155 
-1162 IRATAIGSEAK
+1162 TAIGFRAK
-1173 ANGLRSIAL
+1173 AQGYEQVSIGSNAGNGSP
-1182 GDVAVASERYGTAL
+1182 VNAVNYGAVFVGL
-1196 GSSSNVSAAYG
+1196 HAGAGNNS
-1207 TAVGFENRVSGDG
+1207 AVGN
-1220 GFAAGT
+1220 T
-1226 HSVAAGR
+1226 
-1233 QQISIGHFAGDN
+1233 N
-1245 VANSG
+1245 G
-1250 VPAKAA
+1250 V
-1256 DYGVFIGRYAGSDA
+1256 
-1270 AGATGNNYG
+1270 
-1279 IAIGAEAGRYQQGG
+1279 AIGANA
-1293 EDNYAIGQNAGQ
+1293 GQNAVSGIKNVAVGSVTGQ
-1305 YVNGTHSV
+1305 YVEGSQNL
-1313 ALGLN
+1313 ALSFN
-1318 AGSHIEGD
+1318 AGNSVKGD
-1326 GNFAAADG
+1326 NNLAMMVG
-1334 AGNYIKG
+1334 AGNNIEG
-1341 RNNIA
+1341 GNNIA
-1346 IGNNA
+1346 IGTNA
-1351 GSGAAGAIVEA
+1351 NSGTPTAKRVVTNSIAMGAN
-1362 DRTISVGTRTQ
+1362 TQ
-1373 ARGDNAVAI
+1373 ATSNNTMAIGPQARALAADAVAL
-1382 GTDSKALAVDATAV
+1382 GLGSL
-1396 GQAAQAS
+1396 S
-1403 AEKTVAVGQGA
+1403 
-1414 KATERFTVAM
+1414 
-1424 GHNATASH
+1424 NH

-1438 GTNSATSDV
+1438 GAGSATSAA
-1447 HTGAYTLNNSYTA
+1447 HTGAYTLNTSYTA
-1460 AGLPNAANGTVSV
+1460 AGLPVAANGTVSV
-1473 GSVGK
+1473 GSAGK

-1504 ATNNYMSNFATGVKN
+1504 ATNNYMNNFAGDVKTK
-1519 VLGGDAAVDNAGNLT
+1519 LGGNAALGNDGHLT
-1534 MSNIGGTGKG
+1534 MTNIGGTGENTVDDAIKNLKTAIDNKADTTASVTSENQADIKVDKEAPVG
-1544 NVNDAIAAAN
+1544 NTTNYKLSLGNDAKAKLAKAATALQTVEGDSN
-1554 TKVAAGDNITVTPTT
+1554 ITATKDATDPTKVKLALNR
-1569 NADGSKT
+1569 
-1576 YTVATK
+1576 
-1582 KDLVVDSVKAGDT
+1582 DLTADSVTLGDT
-1595 TVNTDGVTIA
+1595 TTAEHVVLNKDGLTVGNLGPALSNSGIDMRGGQIGNLV
-1605 GGPSVKKDGINAGD
+1605 GGPVKYGERTAVSAGMLYDVAKTVQQAIGGETELDSDDPNKSLPSGRLTLSNVGETGESTIHDAIKSVNDKAKTAVQEIESANPTALSVKKDG
-1619 KKITGVADGNV
+1619 
-1630 AAGSKDAV
+1630 
-1638 NGGQLAEV
+1638 
-1646 KAKADSAVQDVV
+1646 
-1658 SSNPTALTATK
+1658 TK
-1669 AGDTVTL
+1669 VTL
-1676 TPNFIAGDLVN
+1676 TPNFITGDLVN
-1687 ADGTVNDPAAA
+1687 ADGTVNAPAAA

-1717 FVVDTKANGGAVD
+1717 FVVDTKGNTETG
-1730 AASEENAK
+1730 SEADAK
-1738 VGSGNKVTFEAGK
+1738 VGSGNKVTFEAGN
-1751 NLVAQQ
+1751 NLVAKQA
-1757 TNTANGGATV
+1757 NTANGGATV
-1767 NYKLSDTLENLVS
+1767 KFSLKDDIS
-1780 VKSAEIEAGIGPNKV
+1780 
-1795 VLNNNGVKVGDS
+1795 LNS
-1807 TLNDKGLTINNGPS
+1807 
-1821 VTDTGIDA
+1821 
-1829 GNKKITGVADGNV
+1829 
-1842 AAGST
+1842 
-1847 DAVNGGQL
+1847 
-1855 AAVKAKAD
+1855 
-1863 SAVQDIKS
+1863 
-1871 GDEKALSVTKAGN
+1871 
-1884 TYTITPNLS
+1884 
-1893 GDLVDA
+1893 
-1899 NGNITAPTTPEEK
+1899 
-1912 GKLVTAGTVA
+1912 VTAGTGD
-1922 EALANTHFVVDTKAT
+1922 N
-1937 DGELDAASQA
+1937 Q
-1947 DQKIKA
+1947 
-1953 SNKVTLQAGKNLKA
+1953 
-1967 KQTNGANGAEV
+1967 
-1978 EFSLKDSISLK
+1978 
-1989 EVKVGEG
+1989 
-1996 SANEVVLNNNG
+1996 VVLNDAG
-2007 VNVAGNTYIN
+2007 VNVGNKNYIN
-2017 KDGLNANDKKITNV
+2017 KDGLNANGNKVANV
-2031 APGAVTAASK
+2031 KAGDVSATST
-2041 DAVNGSQ
+2041 DAVNGAQ
-2048 LYNVA
+2048 LHNVA
-2053 NNVKDLIGPDAKID
+2053 TSVANVLGGNAAVDGNGNVTSSDIGG
-2067 PATGK
+2067 TGAN
-2072 VTVADPAKG
+2072 TVD
-2081 IGETGKGNIGDA
+2081 DA
-2093 IKHVNDAAKAAA
+2093 IKAVNA
-2105 ETAAKHTTVVEGKN
+2105 TAAKHTTVVEGKN

-2233 DPSTN
+2233 DPNTN

-2246 SGNLV
+2246 SGDLV

-2263 EEKGKL
+2263 ADKGKL

-2292 GELDAA
+2292 GELDTA
-2298 SQADQK
+2298 SEADQK

-2398 LDAVKGIAD
+2398 LDAVKTVAD

-2429 KNPKLSLKKDLTVDS
+2429 KNPKLSLKKDLIVDS

-2480 ALGAVS
+2480 APGAV
-2486 PTSKD
+2486 TAASKD
-2491 AVNGS
+2491 AVNGG
-2496 QLYNVADNVKD
+2496 QLYNVANNVKD
-2507 LIGPDAVID
+2507 LIGPDAAID
-2516 PATGKVTVADP
+2516 PATGKVTIADP

-2584 VSTAKDLNVDSVKAG
+2584 VSTARDLDVDSVKAG

-2614 SVTKGGINA
+2614 SVTKAGINA

-2645 LDKVAG
+2645 LDAVKG
-2651 VADSAVKSVKA
+2651 VADSAVKSVDVA
-2662 ADGEQNLVVD
+2662 NGEQNLVVD

-2682 LKKDLTVDSVK
+2682 LKKDLTVDSVT
-2693 AGDTTVNN
+2693 AGDSTLNN

-2711 VKKDGIDAGDKKIT
+2711 VKKDGINAGDKKIT
-2725 NVAAGDVAENSK
+2725 NVKAGDVAENSK

-2784 IKHVNDLAKNA
+2784 IKHVNDAVKAA

-2806 QGDNIVVEES
+2806 QGDNILVEES

-2828 TAKDLNVDSVKA
+2828 TAKNLNVDSVKA

-2846 NDGVTIAGG
+2846 NDGVTINNG
-2855 PSVTK
+2855 PSMTK
-2860 GGINAGGNTITNVA
+2860 DGINANNTKVTNVA
-2874 DGVNDTDAV
+2874 DGVDAADAV
-2883 NKGQLN
+2883 NKGQLD

-2908 DAAVNGNGDITMSN
+2908 DATVNGNGDITMSN

-3027 LTSKDGNLNFTKGP
+3027 LTSKDGNLNFTKGA

>member
-69 IYINDGPDEGCLVVP
+69 IYINDGTDASCFAIPDAQNPNVGIHGISGGTGTISPALSILGSSQVVP
-84 DAPTGIYGLTR
+84 GNNYYALDVMKPCLSSTGA
-95 DNISAANTML
+95 NAAEHL
-105 KPGNL
+105 
-110 MPDRTIFGLDKM
+110 
-122 SPCESSGNGVHA
+122 S
-134 FDTQTNRTLFYGKTH
+134 TQTNRTLFYGNNSYGNGTL
-149 RVDTANNGSKNL
+149 TNNGAKNL

-177 DRGTNGAGA
+177 DRGVNGAGA

-210 GVDTGA
+210 GVDTGV
-216 SDSNAIAIGAN
+216 SDANAIAIGAN

-253 TTAEAGG
+253 TSSEAGG
-260 PAVNATLL
+260 PATSAALL

-301 IAIGIKAKTSNIK
+301 IAIGIKAKTSNLK
-314 SIAIGAYSEASGVQS
+314 SISIGAYSEASGAQS
-329 TVISDNY
+329 IVISNNY
-336 GAATAVSTASGTRSQ
+336 GSATGAVSTASGTRSQ

-371 KVASNRTYVMGN
+371 TVASDRTYAMGN
-383 NINAAT
+383 NINAAA
-389 GTDDSL
+389 GTNDSL

-414 AKATKENTIAQ
+414 AKATQDNSIAQ
-425 GTESVVYG
+425 GTESATYG

-438 IGYKAVSGI
+438 IGYKSVSGL
-447 ETPTPTQT
+447 TAPTASQT

-466 EAIDA
+466 EALDA
-471 STIAIG
+471 STVAIG

-531 GTRSQILGVQSNVS
+531 GTRSQIIGVQSNVS

-556 TVASVRTYAM
+556 T
-566 GNNINVAAG
+566 I
-575 ADDSLAFGTKASVA
+575 
-589 GINTIAM
+589 
-596 GNTTQASANYAI
+596 
-608 AVGNTAQA
+608 
-616 TAEHA
+616 
-621 TAIGNKS
+621 
-628 VASNVSA
+628 
-635 IALGRQAQATDENA
+635 
-649 VALGADSKAD
+649 
-659 GHSSFAGA
+659 
-667 VGSSSAG
+667 
-674 TRQVSIGHYAGNNT
+674 
-688 EGSSTPAKPADY
+688 
-700 AVFIGNYA
+700 
-708 GSDAAGTNGN
+708 
-718 TNGVAI
+718 
-724 GSEAGR
+724 
-730 YLQSGSNNTA
+730 
-740 IGSQAGQ
+740 
-747 YVEGSLNAS
+747 
-756 LGQGAGKYVK
+756 
-766 GNNNIAMGTQA
+766 
-777 GTGTATEKL
+777 
-786 EVSGTTA
+786 
-793 IGNTAKALTNDS
+793 
-805 VAIGTTA
+805 
-812 KSGKVDKFSGER
+812 
-824 SVAIGA
+824 
-830 YSEALGTGGIAI
+830 
-842 GDSAATTNGHNGV
+842 
-855 AIGVYS
+855 
-861 KTQNEKA
+861 
-868 ISIGAFNKA
+868 
-877 TGAQSIVIAGNY
+877 
-889 DLKNSDGVS
+889 
-898 VASGTRA
+898 
-905 TVIGAE
+905 
-911 TTVSGNNSVAIGD
+911 
-924 TNTVASA
+924 ASA

-943 AGTDDSLVFGTRAA
+943 AGTDDSLAFGSKAKVEA
-957 VGARDTIAMGN
+957 LANIAMGK
-968 TAQSK
+968 TA
-973 TRHSIAIGQDAS
+973 TTHTYNSIAIGSGAESGGKGANDAF
-985 AGDDSANAEQKG
+985 DG
-997 VSAVAIG
+997 VS
-1004 HGAQANYYD
+1004 
-1013 AIAIGARA
+1013 AIAIGPETKALGTSA
-1021 TVAPAAGNTTA
+1021 
-1032 ADSIA
+1032 IA
-1037 IGVEATADNYKTTAI
+1037 IGQNASVKDGHDAIAMGVYSKTTNNKAI
-1052 GTYARAKG
+1052 SIGAYNEASG
-1060 RQSTVIAN
+1060 LQSTVI
-1068 NVQGSNY
+1068 GSNFNQGVNV
-1075 STASGDR
+1075 SASVASGTR

-1087 VETTVSGNNSVAIG
+1087 VDTKVSGNNSVAIG
-1101 DTNNVAS
+1101 DTNTVAS

-1118 NIAEAAVDSLAFG
+1118 N
-1131 TKAGVKS
+1131 
-1138 ARSIAI
+1138 
-1144 GTEAS
+1144 
-1149 AGSTDT
+1149 
-1155 TYNPLGD
+1155 
-1162 IRATAIGSEAK
+1162 
-1173 ANGLRSIAL
+1173 
-1182 GDVAVASERYGTAL
+1182 
-1196 GSSSNVSAAYG
+1196 
-1207 TAVGFENRVSGDG
+1207 
-1220 GFAAGT
+1220 
-1226 HSVAAGR
+1226 VAAGADDSLVFGTSAKVTGAD
-1233 QQISIGHFAGDN
+1233 QVSIGHNAGADAAATAKNNFGISIGLD
-1245 VANSG
+1245 
-1250 VPAKAA
+1250 
-1256 DYGVFIGRYAGSDA
+1256 
-1270 AGATGNNYG
+1270 
-1279 IAIGAEAGRYQQGG
+1279 AGRYHQGG

-1362 DRTISVGTRTQ
+1362 DRTISLGTRTQ
-1373 ARGDNAVAI
+1373 ARANNAIAI
-1382 GTDSKALAVDATAV
+1382 GTDSKGLARNTTAI
-1396 GQAAQAS
+1396 
-1403 AEKTVAVGQGA
+1403 GQGA
-1414 KATERFTVAM
+1414 EASANFGMAM
-1424 GHNATASH
+1424 GSSANSSAENAIAVGNGATAAN

-1438 GTNSATSDV
+1438 GAGSTTADV
-1447 HTGAYTLNNSYTA
+1447 HTGDYTLNNSYAA
-1460 AGLPNAANGTVSV
+1460 AGVPNAANGTVSV
-1473 GSVGK
+1473 GSAGK

-1504 ATNNYMSNFATGVKN
+1504 ATNNYLSNLAGGVKN

-1569 NADGSKT
+1569 NTDGSKT

-1582 KDLVVDSVKAGDT
+1582 KDLIVDSVKAGDT
-1595 TVNTDGVTIA
+1595 TVNTNGVTIA
-1605 GGPSVKKDGINAGD
+1605 NGPSVTKTGINAGD
-1619 KKITGVADGNV
+1619 KKITGVANGNV
-1630 AAGSKDAV
+1630 AAGSTDAV

-1646 KAKADSAVQDVV
+1646 KAKADSAVQNVV
-1658 SSNPTALTATK
+1658 SANPTALTATKAGDTVTLTPNVIAGDLVNPATGAVNTPAAGDAGKLVTAGTVANALANTHFVVDTAKTDGELDAASKHDQKIKSGNKVTLQAGKNLKAKQTNAADGATVEFSLKDSISLTQVTAGTGDNQVVLGNNGVQVGGNTYINKDGLNANSKPISNVADGVKPKDAVNKGQLDAVAQEAAKHTTVKAGQNVEVTEANNAAGGKEYTVKTADNLNVTSVKAGDSTLNTDGLTITGGPSVKKDGINAGDKKITNVAPGTVAAGSKEAVNGGQLAEVKAKADSAVQNVVSANPTALTATK

-1687 ADGTVNDPAAA
+1687 ADGTVKDPAAA

-1717 FVVDTKANGGAVD
+1717 FVVDTKANGGTVD

-1821 VTDTGIDA
+1821 VTDAGIDA

-1855 AAVKAKAD
+1855 AEVKSKAD
-1863 SAVQDIKS
+1863 SAVQDVKS
-1871 GDEKALSVTKAGN
+1871 GDENALTAVKDPNTNIVTV
-1884 TYTITPNLS
+1884 TPKLS
-1893 GDLVDA
+1893 GDLVDT
-1899 NGNITAPTTPEEK
+1899 NGNITAPTTPADK

-2053 NNVKDLIGPDAKID
+2053 NNVKDLIGPDAAID

-2220 VKSGDENALTAVK
+2220 VKSGDDNALTAVK
-2233 DPSTN
+2233 DPNTN

-2246 SGNLV
+2246 SGDLV

-2263 EEKGKL
+2263 ADKGKL

-2398 LDAVKGIAD
+2398 LDAVKTVAD

-2452 NNDGLTIA
+2452 NTDGLTIA

-2480 ALGAVS
+2480 APGAVT

-2491 AVNGS
+2491 AVNGG
-2496 QLYNVADNVKD
+2496 QLYNVANNVKD
-2507 LIGPDAVID
+2507 LIGPDATID

-2572 ESLNADGGKHYK
+2572 ESTNADGGKHYK
-2584 VSTAKDLNVDSVKAG
+2584 VSTAKNLNVDSVKAGDTTVNNDGVTIAGGPSVTKAGINAGGNTITNVADGVNPNDAVNKGQLDKVAGVADSAVKSVDVANGEQNLVVDNSDPKNPKLSLKKDLTVDSMKAGDSTLNNDGLTIAGGPSVKKDGIDAGDKKITNVAAGDVAENSKDAVNGGQLYDVAKNVADLVGPDAKIDPATGKVTVADPTKGIGETGKGNIGDAIKHVNDLAKNAADTAKKHTTVEQGDNIVVEESTNADGGKHYKVSTAKNLNVDSVKAG

-2645 LDKVAG
+2645 LDKV
-2651 VADSAVKSVKA
+2651 
-2662 ADGEQNLVVD
+2662 
-2672 NSDPKNPKLS
+2672 
-2682 LKKDLTVDSVK
+2682 
-2693 AGDTTVNN
+2693 
-2701 DGLTI
+2701 
-2706 AGGPS
+2706 
-2711 VKKDGIDAGDKKIT
+2711 
-2725 NVAAGDVAENSK
+2725 
-2737 DAVNG
+2737 
-2742 GQLHNVAKGVADVL
+2742 
-2756 GGDAAVDGDGKVT
+2756 
-2769 MTNIGETG
+2769 
-2777 KGNVNDA
+2777 
-2784 IKHVNDLAKNA
+2784 
-2795 ADTAK
+2795 
-2800 KHTTVE
+2800 
-2806 QGDNIVVEES
+2806 
-2816 LNADGGKHYKVS
+2816 
-2828 TAKDLNVDSVKA
+2828 
-2840 GDTTVN
+2840 
-2846 NDGVTIAGG
+2846 
-2855 PSVTK
+2855 
-2860 GGINAGGNTITNVA
+2860 
-2874 DGVNDTDAV
+2874 
-2883 NKGQLN
+2883 
-2889 KVDTKVSNVA
+2889 DTKVSNVA

-2908 DAAVNGNGDITMSN
+2908 DATVNGNGDITMSN

-2999 DTNTTTYTVDVSAKT
+2999 DSNTTTYTVDVSAKT

-3027 LTSKDGNLNFTKGP
+3027 LTSKDGNLNFTKGA

-3089 NVAADSKDAV
+3089 NVAKDSKDAV
-3099 NGGQLHETAKSV
+3099 NGGQLHETAQSV

>member
-69 IYINDGPDEGCLVVP
+69 IYVNDGTDAGCLALP
-84 DAPTGIYGLTR
+84 DAPGPHTGIYGIGTG
-95 DNISAANTML
+95 NTIAATNSIV
-105 KPGNL
+105 KPEAGYTA
-110 MPDRTIFGLDKM
+110 PSPSYFALDQMK
-122 SPCESSGNGVHA
+122 PCVSTGANAAEHLS
-134 FDTQTNRTLFYGKTH
+134 TQTNRTLFYG
-149 RVDTANNGSKNL
+149 NGSYSGGTLTDNGAKNL

-177 DRGTNGAGA
+177 DRGVNGTGA

-210 GVDTGA
+210 GVDAGA
-216 SDSNAIAIGAN
+216 SATSSTAIGANAKARADYSVALGDSAVSGDNTVGAANGGGGAIAIGRQSMANNYNAIAIGMSA
-227 TSAAGSNSSAIG
+227 SVSPAAGV
-239 LNAKATTDSSIAIG
+239 TTASDGIAIG
-253 TTAEAGG
+253 SETVVDNYKGI
-260 PAVNATLL
+260 AV
-268 GTKAIAIGYETKA
+268 
-281 LGTSNVALG
+281 
-290 YGSVAE
+290 
-296 NGHDS
+296 
-301 IAIGIKAKTSNIK
+301 
-314 SIAIGAYSEASGVQS
+314 GAYSQAKGRQS
-329 TVISDNY
+329 TVIANNVQGSNY
-336 GAATAVSTASGTRSQ
+336 STASGTRSQ

-371 KVASNRTYVMGN
+371 
-383 NINAAT
+383 
-389 GTDDSL
+389 
-395 AFGTKAGVG
+395 
-404 GANAIALGNT
+404 
-414 AKATKENTIAQ
+414 
-425 GTESVVYG
+425 
-433 KNSVS
+433 
-438 IGYKAVSGI
+438 
-447 ETPTPTQT
+447 
-455 NAFSVS
+455 
-461 IGNET
+461 
-466 EAIDA
+466 
-471 STIAIG
+471 
-477 DKAKAKG
+477 
-484 GVDALA
+484 
-490 VGTQANAMT
+490 
-499 YKALAIG
+499 
-506 AYSQATGRQSTVI
+506 
-519 GNDIQGQPSIAS
+519 
-531 GTRSQILGVQSNVS
+531 
-545 GDNSVSIGDTN
+545 
-556 TVASVRTYAM
+556 TVASDRTYAM

-575 ADDSLAFGTKASVA
+575 ADDSL
-589 GINTIAM
+589 
-596 GNTTQASANYAI
+596 
-608 AVGNTAQA
+608 
-616 TAEHA
+616 
-621 TAIGNKS
+621 
-628 VASNVSA
+628 
-635 IALGRQAQATDENA
+635 
-649 VALGADSKAD
+649 
-659 GHSSFAGA
+659 
-667 VGSSSAG
+667 
-674 TRQVSIGHYAGNNT
+674 
-688 EGSSTPAKPADY
+688 
-700 AVFIGNYA
+700 
-708 GSDAAGTNGN
+708 
-718 TNGVAI
+718 
-724 GSEAGR
+724 
-730 YLQSGSNNTA
+730 
-740 IGSQAGQ
+740 
-747 YVEGSLNAS
+747 
-756 LGQGAGKYVK
+756 
-766 GNNNIAMGTQA
+766 
-777 GTGTATEKL
+777 
-786 EVSGTTA
+786 
-793 IGNTAKALTNDS
+793 
-805 VAIGTTA
+805 
-812 KSGKVDKFSGER
+812 
-824 SVAIGA
+824 
-830 YSEALGTGGIAI
+830 
-842 GDSAATTNGHNGV
+842 
-855 AIGVYS
+855 
-861 KTQNEKA
+861 
-868 ISIGAFNKA
+868 
-877 TGAQSIVIAGNY
+877 
-889 DLKNSDGVS
+889 
-898 VASGTRA
+898 
-905 TVIGAE
+905 
-911 TTVSGNNSVAIGD
+911 
-924 TNTVASA
+924 
-931 RTYALGNNINAA
+931 
-943 AGTDDSLVFGTRAA
+943 VFGTRAA
-957 VGARDTIAMGN
+957 VGAAN
-968 TAQSK
+968 T
-973 TRHSIAIGQDAS
+973 
-985 AGDDSANAEQKG
+985 
-997 VSAVAIG
+997 VAIG
-1004 HGAQANYYD
+1004 AN
-1013 AIAIGARA
+1013 
-1021 TVAPAAGNTTA
+1021 
-1032 ADSIA
+1032 
-1037 IGVEATADNYKTTAI
+1037 
-1052 GTYARAKG
+1052 
-1060 RQSTVIAN
+1060 AN
-1068 NVQGSNY
+1068 
-1075 STASGDR
+1075 
-1082 SQVYG
+1082 
-1087 VETTVSGNNSVAIG
+1087 
-1101 DTNNVAS
+1101 
-1108 NRTYA
+1108 
-1113 IGNNI
+1113 
-1118 NIAEAAVDSLAFG
+1118 
-1131 TKAGVKS
+1131 
-1138 ARSIAI
+1138 
-1144 GTEAS
+1144 
-1149 AGSTDT
+1149 
-1155 TYNPLGD
+1155 
-1162 IRATAIGSEAK
+1162 
-1173 ANGLRSIAL
+1173 
-1182 GDVAVASERYGTAL
+1182 
-1196 GSSSNVSAAYG
+1196 
-1207 TAVGFENRVSGDG
+1207 
-1220 GFAAGT
+1220 
-1226 HSVAAGR
+1226 
-1233 QQISIGHFAGDN
+1233 
-1245 VANSG
+1245 
-1250 VPAKAA
+1250 
-1256 DYGVFIGRYAGSDA
+1256 
-1270 AGATGNNYG
+1270 
-1279 IAIGAEAGRYQQGG
+1279 
-1293 EDNYAIGQNAGQ
+1293 
-1305 YVNGTHSV
+1305 
-1313 ALGLN
+1313 
-1318 AGSHIEGD
+1318 
-1326 GNFAAADG
+1326 
-1334 AGNYIKG
+1334 
-1341 RNNIA
+1341 
-1346 IGNNA
+1346 
-1351 GSGAAGAIVEA
+1351 
-1362 DRTISVGTRTQ
+1362 
-1373 ARGDNAVAI
+1373 
-1382 GTDSKALAVDATAV
+1382 
-1396 GQAAQAS
+1396 AAQ
-1403 AEKTVAVGQGA
+1403 
-1414 KATERFTVAM
+1414 
-1424 GHNATASH
+1424 

-1438 GTNSATSDV
+1438 GAGSATSAAQT
-1447 HTGAYTLNNSYTA
+1447 TGPYTLNGSYTA
-1460 AGLPNAANGTVSV
+1460 AGQPNAANGTVSV
-1473 GSVGK
+1473 GSAGK

-1504 ATNNYMSNFATGVKN
+1504 ATNNYLSNLAGGVKN

-1569 NADGSKT
+1569 NTDGSKT

-1605 GGPSVKKDGINAGD
+1605 GGPSITKSGINANGRKVTGLVDGDINATSTDAVNGSQLHATNTKLADVENTANTAVQEIESANPDALSVKKDGTKVTLTPNVIAGDLVNPATGAVNTPAAGDAGKLVTAGTVANALANTHFVVDTKATTGGELDGASQADQKIKSGNKVTLQAGKNLKAKQTNAADGATVEFSLKDSISLTQVTAGTGDNQVVLGNNGVQVGGNTYINNDGLNANNKPISNVADGVKPKDAVNKGQLDAVAQEAAKHTTVKAGQNVEVTEANNAAGGKEYTVKTADNLNVTSVKAGDTTVNTDGLTIAGGPSVKKDGINAGD
-1619 KKITGVADGNV
+1619 KKITNVAPGTV

-1646 KAKADSAVQDVV
+1646 KAKADSAVQNVV
-1658 SSNPTALTATK
+1658 STNPTALTATK

-1687 ADGTVNDPAAA
+1687 ADGTVKDPAAA

-1717 FVVDTKANGGAVD
+1717 FVVDTKANGGKVETG
-1730 AASEENAK
+1730 SEADAK

-1821 VTDTGIDA
+1821 VTDAGIDA

-1855 AAVKAKAD
+1855 AEVKSKAD
-1863 SAVQDIKS
+1863 SAVQDVKS
-1871 GDEKALSVTKAGN
+1871 GDENALTAVKDPNTNIVTV
-1884 TYTITPNLS
+1884 TPKLS
-1893 GDLVDA
+1893 GDLVDT

-2053 NNVKDLIGPDAKID
+2053 NNVKDLIGPDAAID

-2233 DPSTN
+2233 DPNTN

-2246 SGNLV
+2246 SGDLV

-2263 EEKGKL
+2263 ADKGKL

-2304 IKAGNKVTLQAG
+2304 IKASNKVTLQAG

-2356 GNDGVKVGGNTYINN
+2356 NDKGVNVGGNTYINN

-2388 DPTDAVNKGQ
+2388 DPTDAVNKSQ
-2398 LDAVKGIAD
+2398 LDAVKGVAD

-2480 ALGAVS
+2480 APGAVT

-2496 QLYNVADNVKD
+2496 QLYNVANNVKD
-2507 LIGPDAVID
+2507 LIGPDAAID

-2572 ESLNADGGKHYK
+2572 ESTNANGGKHYK

-2645 LDKVAG
+2645 LDAVKG

-2693 AGDTTVNN
+2693 AGDSTLNN

-2711 VKKDGIDAGDKKIT
+2711 VKKDGIDAADKKIT

-2756 GGDAAVDGDGKVT
+2756 GGDAAVDGNGKVT

-2784 IKHVNDLAKNA
+2784 IKHVNDAVKAA

-2816 LNADGGKHYKVS
+2816 TNANGGKHYKVS

-2846 NDGVTIAGG
+2846 NDGVTINNG
-2855 PSVTK
+2855 PSMTK
-2860 GGINAGGNTITNVA
+2860 DGINANNTKVTNVA
-2874 DGVNDTDAV
+2874 DGVDAADAV
-2883 NKGQLN
+2883 NKGQLD

-2999 DTNTTTYTVDVSAKT
+2999 DSNTTTYTVDVSAKT

-3027 LTSKDGNLNFTKGP
+3027 LTSKDGNLNFTKGA

>member
-42 TAGFAASALAISV
+42 TTGFAASALAISV

-60 STSAVAGPG
+60 STSAVAAPG
-69 IYINDGPDEGCLVVP
+69 IFINNGQDPACLAVIDDV
-84 DAPTGIYGLTR
+84 ATSALQLIYGGSKT
-95 DNISAANTML
+95 IYPAVGVAAGSPLGTKTN
-105 KPGNL
+105 
-110 MPDRTIFGLDKM
+110 FELDARN
-122 SPCESSGNGVHA
+122 PCLSTGGTGAENHN
-134 FDTQTNRTLFYGKTH
+134 TQTNRTLFY
-149 RVDTANNGSKNL
+149 NNKNL

-177 DRGTNGAGA
+177 DRGTDGVGA
-186 TNSIRMGTG
+186 TNSIRMGMG
-195 TTLADANKKL
+195 TALSDANKQVDA
-205 NSISI
+205 ITI
-210 GVDTGA
+210 GVNAGA
-216 SDSNAIAIGAN
+216 S
-227 TSAAGSNSSAIG
+227 
-239 LNAKATTDSSIAIG
+239 AK
-253 TTAEAGG
+253 
-260 PAVNATLL
+260 
-268 GTKAIAIGYETKA
+268 
-281 LGTSNVALG
+281 
-290 YGSVAE
+290 
-296 NGHDS
+296 
-301 IAIGIKAKTSNIK
+301 
-314 SIAIGAYSEASGVQS
+314 
-329 TVISDNY
+329 
-336 GAATAVSTASGTRSQ
+336 
-351 VYGAETNVSGNNSV
+351 
-365 AIGDTN
+365 
-371 KVASNRTYVMGN
+371 
-383 NINAAT
+383 
-389 GTDDSL
+389 
-395 AFGTKAGVG
+395 
-404 GANAIALGNT
+404 
-414 AKATKENTIAQ
+414 
-425 GTESVVYG
+425 
-433 KNSVS
+433 
-438 IGYKAVSGI
+438 
-447 ETPTPTQT
+447 
-455 NAFSVS
+455 
-461 IGNET
+461 
-466 EAIDA
+466 
-471 STIAIG
+471 
-477 DKAKAKG
+477 
-484 GVDALA
+484 
-490 VGTQANAMT
+490 
-499 YKALAIG
+499 
-506 AYSQATGRQSTVI
+506 
-519 GNDIQGQPSIAS
+519 
-531 GTRSQILGVQSNVS
+531 
-545 GDNSVSIGDTN
+545 
-556 TVASVRTYAM
+556 
-566 GNNINVAAG
+566 
-575 ADDSLAFGTKASVA
+575 
-589 GINTIAM
+589 
-596 GNTTQASANYAI
+596 
-608 AVGNTAQA
+608 
-616 TAEHA
+616 HA
-621 TAIGNKS
+621 TAIG
-628 VASNVSA
+628 SA
-635 IALGRQAQATDENA
+635 TTAKTGYSTALGFQSQAGDPAVTNFNGEYATA
-649 VALGADSKAD
+649 IGGKAKALHAYTTALGAETNASGAY
-659 GHSSFAGA
+659 ATA
-667 VGSSSAG
+667 VGNAAKATHESTTAVGDRAKATNEFATALGHVALASGKNSTALG
-674 TRQVSIGHYAGNNT
+674 TRN
-688 EGSSTPAKPADY
+688 
-700 AVFIGNYA
+700 
-708 GSDAAGTNGN
+708 
-718 TNGVAI
+718 
-724 GSEAGR
+724 EALGEEA
-730 YLQSGSNNTA
+730 TA
-740 IGSQAGQ
+740 IGYHSHANGSQQLAIGAHAGRNLDGSFTQSTHGISIGSLAGADNATAKSNDDSVLIGTESGRYAQGGNRNTSIGKSAGQ
-747 YVEGSLNAS
+747 YLNGSD
-756 LGQGAGKYVK
+756 
-766 GNNNIAMGTQA
+766 NIAMGSNA
-777 GTGTATEKL
+777 GSGTAAEKL
-786 EVSGTTA
+786 QVSGTTA

-968 TAQSK
+968 TAQAK
-973 TRHSIAIGQDAS
+973 TMRSIAIGQNAS

-1108 NRTYA
+1108 ARTYAMGNNINVAAGADDSLVFGTKAGVGGANAIALGNTAKATKENTIAQGTESVVYGKNSVSIGYKAVSGIETPTPTQTNAFSVSIGNETEAIDASTIAIGDKAKAKGGVDALAVGTQANAMTYKALAIGAYSQATGRQSTVIGNDIQGQNSTASGTRSQILGVQSNVSGDNSVSIGDTNTVTSNRTYA

-1118 NIAEAAVDSLAFG
+1118 TTGNGAHDSLAFG
-1131 TKAGVKS
+1131 TQAYVGNANAIAMGNTAKAVGKEQVSIGKNAGADSANSEGNYYGV
-1138 ARSIAI
+1138 
-1144 GTEAS
+1144 
-1149 AGSTDT
+1149 
-1155 TYNPLGD
+1155 Y
-1162 IRATAIGSEAK
+1162 IGS
-1173 ANGLRSIAL
+1173 
-1182 GDVAVASERYGTAL
+1182 
-1196 GSSSNVSAAYG
+1196 
-1207 TAVGFENRVSGDG
+1207 
-1220 GFAAGT
+1220 
-1226 HSVAAGR
+1226 
-1233 QQISIGHFAGDN
+1233 
-1245 VANSG
+1245 
-1250 VPAKAA
+1250 
-1256 DYGVFIGRYAGSDA
+1256 
-1270 AGATGNNYG
+1270 
-1279 IAIGAEAGRYQQGG
+1279 EAGRYQQGDG
-1293 EDNYAIGQNAGQ
+1293 RNYAIGQNAGQ
-1305 YVNGTHSV
+1305 YVKGSSNI
-1313 ALGLN
+1313 ALGTN
-1318 AGSHIEGD
+1318 AGKGE
-1326 GNFAAADG
+1326 
-1334 AGNYIKG
+1334 AGNVIDASSTIAIG
-1341 RNNIA
+1341 RETKASGYSGISIGTLAETTHANSIALGDKASATNGHDALAVGAFSKTTAAKAMSIGSYSTASGAQSIVIASNYADPAAPEASNRSTATAARAIVMGPESHATAEDALAIGNKNTVASARTYA
-1346 IGNNA
+1346 IGNNINV
-1351 GSGAAGAIVEA
+1351 AAGADDSLVF
-1362 DRTISVGTRTQ
+1362 GTQ
-1373 ARGDNAVAI
+1373 AAVGAANTVAI
-1382 GTDSKALAVDATAV
+1382 GANAN
-1396 GQAAQAS
+1396 AAQ
-1403 AEKTVAVGQGA
+1403 
-1414 KATERFTVAM
+1414 
-1424 GHNATASH
+1424 

-1438 GTNSATSDV
+1438 GAGSATDAP
-1447 HTGAYTLNNSYTA
+1447 HTGDYTLNASYTA

-1473 GSVGK
+1473 GSAGK

-1504 ATNNYMSNFATGVKN
+1504 ATNNYLANFAGDVATK
-1519 VLGGDAAVDNAGNLT
+1519 LGGNAALGNDGHLT
-1534 MSNIGGTGKG
+1534 MTNIGGTGKD

-1554 TKVAAGDNITVTPTT
+1554 TKVAAGENITVTPTT

-1582 KDLVVDSVKAGDT
+1582 KDLVVDSVKAGDST
-1595 TVNTDGVTIA
+1595 LNTDGLTIT

-1619 KKITGVADGNV
+1619 KKITNVAPGTV

-1646 KAKADSAVQDVV
+1646 KAKADSAVQNVV
-1658 SSNPTALTATK
+1658 STNPTALTATK

-1687 ADGTVNDPAAA
+1687 ADGTVKDPAAA

-1821 VTDTGIDA
+1821 VTDAGIDA

-1855 AAVKAKAD
+1855 AEVKSKAD
-1863 SAVQDIKS
+1863 SAVQDVKS
-1871 GDEKALSVTKAGN
+1871 GDENALTAVKDPNTNIVTV
-1884 TYTITPNLS
+1884 TPKLS

-1996 SANEVVLNNNG
+1996 SANEVVLNDKG

-2053 NNVKDLIGPDAKID
+2053 NNVKDLIGPDAAID

-2233 DPSTN
+2233 DPNTN

-2246 SGNLV
+2246 SGDLV

-2263 EEKGKL
+2263 ADKGKL

-2388 DPTDAVNKGQ
+2388 DPTDAVNKSQ
-2398 LDAVKGIAD
+2398 LDAVKGVAD
-2407 SAVKSVD
+2407 SAVKSVN

-2480 ALGAVS
+2480 APGAVT

-2491 AVNGS
+2491 AVNGG
-2496 QLYNVADNVKD
+2496 QLYNVANNVKD
-2507 LIGPDAVID
+2507 LIGPDATID

-2572 ESLNADGGKHYK
+2572 ESTNAEGGKHYK
-2584 VSTAKDLNVDSVKAG
+2584 VSTAKNLNVDSVKAG

-2645 LDKVAG
+2645 LDAVKG
-2651 VADSAVKSVKA
+2651 VADSAVKSVDVA
-2662 ADGEQNLVVD
+2662 NGEQNLVVD

-2693 AGDTTVNN
+2693 AGDSTLNN

-2711 VKKDGIDAGDKKIT
+2711 VKKDGIDAADKKIT

-2756 GGDAAVDGDGKVT
+2756 GGDAAVDGNGKVT

-2816 LNADGGKHYKVS
+2816 TNAEGGKHYKVS
-2828 TAKDLNVDSVKA
+2828 TAKNLNVDSVKA

-2874 DGVNDTDAV
+2874 DGVNPNDAV
-2883 NKGQLN
+2883 NKGQLD

-2999 DTNTTTYTVDVSAKT
+2999 DSNTTTYTVDVSAKT

-3027 LTSKDGNLNFTKGP
+3027 LTSKDGNLNFTKGA

>member
-60 STSAVAGPG
+60 STSAVASAG
-69 IYINDGPDEGCLVVP
+69 IYVNDGTDPGCLALP
-84 DAPTGIYGLTR
+84 DTPYPNTGIYG
-95 DNISAANTML
+95 ISSSGNSIV
-105 KPGNL
+105 PGNSMINPGYTL
-110 MPDRTIFGLDKM
+110 VPNSYFGLDQMK
-122 SPCESSGNGVHA
+122 PCLPSGDGVHA
-134 FDTQTNRTLFYGKTH
+134 AATQTNRTLFYGNTH
-149 RVDTANNGSKNL
+149 TVDTTNNGSKNL

-177 DRGTNGAGA
+177 DRGVNGAGA

-195 TTLADANKKL
+195 TTLDETNKH
-205 NSISI
+205 
-210 GVDTGA
+210 T
-216 SDSNAIAIGAN
+216 NAIAIGVN
-227 TSAAGSNSSAIG
+227 TATTAEGAVAISAE
-239 LNAKATTDSSIAIG
+239 AKARTSYSIAIG
-253 TTAEAGG
+253 RNATAGG
-260 PAVNATLL
+260 DMVPPSNET
-268 GTKAIAIGYETKA
+268 GGAIAIGRNSLSNYIGAIALGNGAEVFSAKPDGKTTDGIAIGTKA
-281 LGTSNVALG
+281 LVDNYRGM
-290 YGSVAE
+290 
-296 NGHDS
+296 
-301 IAIGIKAKTSNIK
+301 
-314 SIAIGAYSEASGVQS
+314 AIGAQSQAKGSQSIVLANNAPDAKVSVASG
-329 TVISDNY
+329 I
-336 GAATAVSTASGTRSQ
+336 RSQ
-351 VYGAETNVSGNNSV
+351 VYGVESEASGTDAV
-365 AIGDTN
+365 AIGYKNT
-371 KVASNRTYVMGN
+371 VAAHRTYAIGN
-383 NINAAT
+383 EINVAKEAEEA
-389 GTDDSL
+389 L
-395 AFGTKAGVG
+395 AFGTRAHVSGAYQISLGSDAGADAVAANTSGIAIGRNAGRYGQSGILNTAIGAASGQYVSGSYNIAMGTGAGSGTDAEKLAASQTISIGHNAKASKHTAIAMGTTAQARTEKSVALG
-404 GANAIALGNT
+404 ENAIAGDTAAPTVKKGEYSTAIGSSTSALGYGAT
-414 AKATKENTIAQ
+414 AVGSITKAKVNYATALGHEAEASGSGETSLGYGAGANSASPNGNRNGVNVGTNAGRYAIAGGNNVSVGISAGQYVEGDNNVAQ
-425 GTESVVYG
+425 GYSAGSYIKGNE
-433 KNSVS
+433 NVS
-438 IGYKAVSGI
+438 IG
-447 ETPTPTQT
+447 T
-455 NAFSVS
+455 NANVGSATDKLEV
-461 IGNET
+461 NKT
-466 EAIDA
+466 V
-471 STIAIG
+471 AIG
-477 DKAKAKG
+477 
-484 GVDALA
+484 
-490 VGTQANAMT
+490 
-499 YKALAIG
+499 
-506 AYSQATGRQSTVI
+506 S
-519 GNDIQGQPSIAS
+519 
-531 GTRSQILGVQSNVS
+531 
-545 GDNSVSIGDTN
+545 
-556 TVASVRTYAM
+556 
-566 GNNINVAAG
+566 
-575 ADDSLAFGTKASVA
+575 GTKASA
-589 GINTIAM
+589 NNAIAM
-596 GNTTQASANYAI
+596 
-608 AVGNTAQA
+608 GNTAQA

-708 GSDAAGTNGN
+708 GSDAAGKNGN

-777 GTGTATEKL
+777 GTGTDAEKL
-786 EVSGTTA
+786 EVSNTAA
-793 IGNTAKALTNDS
+793 IGNAAKALTDDS
-805 VAIGTTA
+805 ISIGRDSKA
-812 KSGKVDKFSGER
+812 GKVDKFDGKKS
-824 SVAIGA
+824 
-830 YSEALGTGGIAI
+830 IAI
-842 GDSAATTNGHNGV
+842 GYASEAMGSNAIALGSNAATNNGHDSIAMGTYAKTNGE
-855 AIGVYS
+855 
-861 KTQNEKA
+861 KT
-868 ISIGAFNKA
+868 ISIGAYNTA
-877 TGAQSIVIAGNY
+877 EGAQSIVIAGNY
-889 DLKNSDGVS
+889 D
-898 VASGTRA
+898 ASTGSNRSTTTAAARRA
-905 TVIGAE
+905 IVVGPESHATAE
-911 TTVSGNNSVAIGD
+911 DAVAIGNK
-924 TNTVASA
+924 NTVASA
-931 RTYALGNNINAA
+931 RTYAIGNNINVAA
-943 AGTDDSLVFGTRAA
+943 NTDDSLVFGTRAHTDFS
-957 VGARDTIAMGN
+957 RSIAMGVN
-968 TAQSK
+968 ASTL
-973 TRHSIAIGQDAS
+973 GQT
-985 AGDDSANAEQKG
+985 G
-997 VSAVAIG
+997 VAIG
-1004 HGAQANYYD
+1004 DNAVTNGVNQISIGHKAGDVTETDNKKTRRPNVGNFGVMIGHYAGAEYTADEVTPVNHQHG
-1013 AIAIGARA
+1013 
-1021 TVAPAAGNTTA
+1021 TVAVGTQAGRA
-1032 ADSIA
+1032 GKDSWSNIALGNQAGRAVHGNDNIA
-1037 IGVEATADNYKTTAI
+1037 IGVNSGSGKMTDKVESDGKDV
-1052 GTYARAKG
+1052 
-1060 RQSTVIAN
+1060 STVDEYLNVKHSISVGTMSAGKN
-1068 NVQGSNY
+1068 NY
-1075 STASGDR
+1075 
-1082 SQVYG
+1082 
-1087 VETTVSGNNSVAIG
+1087 
-1101 DTNNVAS
+1101 
-1108 NRTYA
+1108 
-1113 IGNNI
+1113 
-1118 NIAEAAVDSLAFG
+1118 
-1131 TKAGVKS
+1131 
-1138 ARSIAI
+1138 SIAI
-1144 GTEAS
+1144 GTQATAGNGQKEAD
-1149 AGSTDT
+1149 GST
-1155 TYNPLGD
+1155 
-1162 IRATAIGSEAK
+1162 K
-1173 ANGLRSIAL
+1173 NGYS
-1182 GDVAVASERYGTAL
+1182 
-1196 GSSSNVSAAYG
+1196 
-1207 TAVGFENRVSGDG
+1207 
-1220 GFAAGT
+1220 
-1226 HSVAAGR
+1226 
-1233 QQISIGHFAGDN
+1233 
-1245 VANSG
+1245 
-1250 VPAKAA
+1250 
-1256 DYGVFIGRYAGSDA
+1256 
-1270 AGATGNNYG
+1270 
-1279 IAIGAEAGRYQQGG
+1279 
-1293 EDNYAIGQNAGQ
+1293 
-1305 YVNGTHSV
+1305 
-1313 ALGLN
+1313 
-1318 AGSHIEGD
+1318 
-1326 GNFAAADG
+1326 
-1334 AGNYIKG
+1334 
-1341 RNNIA
+1341 
-1346 IGNNA
+1346 
-1351 GSGAAGAIVEA
+1351 
-1362 DRTISVGTRTQ
+1362 
-1373 ARGDNAVAI
+1373 VAI
-1382 GTDSKALAVDATAV
+1382 GTSAN
-1396 GQAAQAS
+1396 AS
-1403 AEKTVAVGQGA
+1403 AL
-1414 KATERFTVAM
+1414 
-1424 GHNATASH
+1424 
-1432 ANSVAL
+1432 NSVAL
-1438 GTNSATSDV
+1438 GAAASASHEYSVALGRDSKTSDV
-1447 HTGAYTLNNSYTA
+1447 HTGVYTLNTSYAA
-1460 AGLPNAANGTVSV
+1460 AGQPNAANGTVSV
-1473 GSVGK
+1473 GSAGK

-1504 ATNNYMSNFATGVKN
+1504 ATNNYLSNLAGGVKN
-1519 VLGGDAAVDNAGNLT
+1519 VLGGDAAVDNAGNVT

-1554 TKVAAGDNITVTPTT
+1554 TKVAAGNNITVTPTT

-1576 YTVATK
+1576 YTVATT

-1595 TVNTDGVTIA
+1595 TVNKDGVTIA

-1630 AAGSKDAV
+1630 AAGSTDAV

-1646 KAKADSAVQDVV
+1646 KAKADSAVQNVV
-1658 SSNPTALTATK
+1658 SANPTALTATK

-1687 ADGTVNDPAAA
+1687 ADGTVKDPAAA

-1717 FVVDTKANGGAVD
+1717 FVVNTQANGGAVD
-1730 AASEENAK
+1730 AASEKNAK

-1821 VTDTGIDA
+1821 VTDAGIDA

-1855 AAVKAKAD
+1855 AEVKSKAD
-1863 SAVQDIKS
+1863 SAVQDVKS
-1871 GDEKALSVTKAGN
+1871 GDENALTAVKDPNTNIVTV
-1884 TYTITPNLS
+1884 TPKLS
-1893 GDLVDA
+1893 GDLVDT

-2053 NNVKDLIGPDAKID
+2053 NNVKDLIGPDAAID

-2177 VISGVKA
+2177 IISGVKA

-2233 DPSTN
+2233 DPNTN

-2246 SGNLV
+2246 SGDLV

-2263 EEKGKL
+2263 ADKGKL

-2388 DPTDAVNKGQ
+2388 DPTDAVNKSQ
-2398 LDAVKGIAD
+2398 LDAVKGVAD

-2424 DNSDP
+2424 DNTDP

-2480 ALGAVS
+2480 APGAVT

-2491 AVNGS
+2491 AVNGG
-2496 QLYNVADNVKD
+2496 QLYNVANNVKD
-2507 LIGPDAVID
+2507 LIGPDATID
-2516 PATGKVTVADP
+2516 PTTGKVTVADP

-2572 ESLNADGGKHYK
+2572 ESTNADGGKHYK

-2645 LDKVAG
+2645 LDAVKG
-2651 VADSAVKSVKA
+2651 VADSAVKSVDVA
-2662 ADGEQNLVVD
+2662 NGEQNLVVD

-2693 AGDTTVNN
+2693 AGDSTLNN

-2742 GQLHNVAKGVADVL
+2742 GQLYDVAKNVADLVGP
-2756 GGDAAVDGDGKVT
+2756 DAKIDPATGKVT
-2769 MTNIGETG
+2769 VTDPAKGIGETG
-2777 KGNVNDA
+2777 KGNIGDA

-2816 LNADGGKHYKVS
+2816 TNAEGGKHYKVS
-2828 TAKDLNVDSVKA
+2828 TAKNLNVDSVKA

-2846 NDGVTIAGG
+2846 NDGVTINNG
-2855 PSVTK
+2855 PSMTK
-2860 GGINAGGNTITNVA
+2860 DGINANNTKVTNVA
-2874 DGVNDTDAV
+2874 DGVDAADAV
-2883 NKGQLN
+2883 NKGQLD

-2999 DTNTTTYTVDVSAKT
+2999 DSNTTTYTVDVSAKT

-3027 LTSKDGNLNFTKGP
+3027 LTSKDGNLNFTKGA

-3217 GKVILKVTGNTNS
+3217 GKIILKVTGNTNS

>member
-60 STSAVAGPG
+60 STSAVASAG
-69 IYINDGPDEGCLVVP
+69 IYVNDSTDPGCLALP
-84 DAPTGIYGLTR
+84 DTPFPNTGIYG
-95 DNISAANTML
+95 ISTSGNSIV
-105 KPGNL
+105 PGNSMINPGYTL
-110 MPDRTIFGLDKM
+110 VPDSYFGLDKM
-122 SPCESSGNGVHA
+122 KPCLPSGDGVHA
-134 FDTQTNRTLFYGKTH
+134 AATQTNRTLFYGNTYT
-149 RVDTANNGSKNL
+149 VDTNNNGAKNL

-177 DRGTNGAGA
+177 DRGTNGTGA

-210 GVDTGA
+210 GVDAGA
-216 SDSNAIAIGAN
+216 SATSSTAIGANAKARADYSVALGDSAVSGDNTVGAANGGGGAIAIGRQSMANNYNAIAIGMSA
-227 TSAAGSNSSAIG
+227 SVSPAAGV
-239 LNAKATTDSSIAIG
+239 TTASDGIAIG
-253 TTAEAGG
+253 S
-260 PAVNATLL
+260 
-268 GTKAIAIGYETKA
+268 ET
-281 LGTSNVALG
+281 V
-290 YGSVAE
+290 V
-296 NGHDS
+296 
-301 IAIGIKAKTSNIK
+301 
-314 SIAIGAYSEASGVQS
+314 
-329 TVISDNY
+329 DNY
-336 GAATAVSTASGTRSQ
+336 KGIAV
-351 VYGAETNVSGNNSV
+351 
-365 AIGDTN
+365 
-371 KVASNRTYVMGN
+371 
-383 NINAAT
+383 
-389 GTDDSL
+389 
-395 AFGTKAGVG
+395 
-404 GANAIALGNT
+404 
-414 AKATKENTIAQ
+414 
-425 GTESVVYG
+425 
-433 KNSVS
+433 
-438 IGYKAVSGI
+438 
-447 ETPTPTQT
+447 
-455 NAFSVS
+455 
-461 IGNET
+461 
-466 EAIDA
+466 
-471 STIAIG
+471 
-477 DKAKAKG
+477 
-484 GVDALA
+484 
-490 VGTQANAMT
+490 
-499 YKALAIG
+499 G
-506 AYSQATGRQSTVI
+506 AYSQ
-519 GNDIQGQPSIAS
+519 
-531 GTRSQILGVQSNVS
+531 
-545 GDNSVSIGDTN
+545 
-556 TVASVRTYAM
+556 
-566 GNNINVAAG
+566 
-575 ADDSLAFGTKASVA
+575 
-589 GINTIAM
+589 
-596 GNTTQASANYAI
+596 
-608 AVGNTAQA
+608 
-616 TAEHA
+616 
-621 TAIGNKS
+621 
-628 VASNVSA
+628 
-635 IALGRQAQATDENA
+635 
-649 VALGADSKAD
+649 
-659 GHSSFAGA
+659 
-667 VGSSSAG
+667 
-674 TRQVSIGHYAGNNT
+674 
-688 EGSSTPAKPADY
+688 
-700 AVFIGNYA
+700 
-708 GSDAAGTNGN
+708 
-718 TNGVAI
+718 
-724 GSEAGR
+724 
-730 YLQSGSNNTA
+730 
-740 IGSQAGQ
+740 
-747 YVEGSLNAS
+747 
-756 LGQGAGKYVK
+756 
-766 GNNNIAMGTQA
+766 
-777 GTGTATEKL
+777 
-786 EVSGTTA
+786 
-793 IGNTAKALTNDS
+793 
-805 VAIGTTA
+805 
-812 KSGKVDKFSGER
+812 
-824 SVAIGA
+824 
-830 YSEALGTGGIAI
+830 
-842 GDSAATTNGHNGV
+842 
-855 AIGVYS
+855 
-861 KTQNEKA
+861 
-868 ISIGAFNKA
+868 
-877 TGAQSIVIAGNY
+877 
-889 DLKNSDGVS
+889 
-898 VASGTRA
+898 
-905 TVIGAE
+905 
-911 TTVSGNNSVAIGD
+911 
-924 TNTVASA
+924 
-931 RTYALGNNINAA
+931 
-943 AGTDDSLVFGTRAA
+943 
-957 VGARDTIAMGN
+957 
-968 TAQSK
+968 
-973 TRHSIAIGQDAS
+973 
-985 AGDDSANAEQKG
+985 
-997 VSAVAIG
+997 
-1004 HGAQANYYD
+1004 
-1013 AIAIGARA
+1013 
-1021 TVAPAAGNTTA
+1021 
-1032 ADSIA
+1032 
-1037 IGVEATADNYKTTAI
+1037 
-1052 GTYARAKG
+1052 AKG

-1087 VETTVSGNNSVAIG
+1087 AETNVSGNNSVAIGDTNTVASDRTYAIGNNINVAAGTNDSLVFGTRASVGGANAIALGNTANAKTNDAISIGSTSISGDGDVVAGVADSGGKSIAIGYESVANRYNTVAIGMRASTRAADSTIPSWDAVAVGVEAAATTYKALAVGAYTQATGRQSTVIGNNLQGNPSIASGDRSQVYGVETTVSGNNSVAIG
-1101 DTNNVAS
+1101 DKNTVAS
-1108 NRTYA
+1108 ARTYA

-1118 NIAEAAVDSLAFG
+1118 NVAAGANDSLAFG
-1131 TKAGVKS
+1131 TRAHVSGANQVSIGKDAGADAAVPNTSGIVIGESAGRYLEGGTRNTAIGERAGQYVKGSYNIAMGTNAGSRTATDTLVVDDSTSIGHNAKAVTS
-1138 ARSIAI
+1138 ESIAI
-1144 GTEAS
+1144 GKNAES
-1149 AGSTDT
+1149 GKVDKFD
-1155 TYNPLGD
+1155 GKK
-1162 IRATAIGSEAK
+1162 ATAIGHEAK
-1173 ANGLRSIAL
+1173 ALGTGNIAMGAYATSENGHD
-1182 GDVAVASERYGTAL
+1182 GVAIGTYVK
-1196 GSSSNVSAAYG
+1196 SSNV
-1207 TAVGFENRVSGDG
+1207 
-1220 GFAAGT
+1220 
-1226 HSVAAGR
+1226 
-1233 QQISIGHFAGDN
+1233 
-1245 VANSG
+1245 
-1250 VPAKAA
+1250 KA
-1256 DYGVFIGRYAGSDA
+1256 
-1270 AGATGNNYG
+1270 
-1279 IAIGAEAGRYQQGG
+1279 IAIGAYSSASGVQSIAIANNYNS
-1293 EDNYAIGQNAGQ
+1293 DNSYASNKSTATGVRAIVMGAESHATAERALAIGDKN
-1305 YVNGTHSV
+1305 TV
-1313 ALGLN
+1313 AS
-1318 AGSHIEGD
+1318 ART
-1326 GNFAAADG
+1326 
-1334 AGNYIKG
+1334 Y
-1341 RNNIA
+1341 A
-1346 IGNNA
+1346 IGNNINV
-1351 GSGAAGAIVEA
+1351 AAGADDSLVF
-1362 DRTISVGTRTQ
+1362 GTRAAVGAENT
-1373 ARGDNAVAI
+1373 VAI
-1382 GTDSKALAVDATAV
+1382 GANAN
-1396 GQAAQAS
+1396 AAQ
-1403 AEKTVAVGQGA
+1403 
-1414 KATERFTVAM
+1414 
-1424 GHNATASH
+1424 

-1438 GTNSATSDV
+1438 GAGSATSDV
-1447 HTGAYTLNNSYTA
+1447 NTGDYTLTTSYTA
-1460 AGLPNAANGTVSV
+1460 AGQPVAANGTVSV
-1473 GSVGK
+1473 GSAGK

-1504 ATNNYMSNFATGVKN
+1504 ATNNYMNNFAGDVKTK
-1519 VLGGDAAVDNAGNLT
+1519 LGGNAALGNDGHLT
-1534 MSNIGGTGKG
+1534 MTNIGGTGENTVDDAIKNLKTAIDNKADTTASVTSENQADIKVDKEAPVG
-1544 NVNDAIAAAN
+1544 NTTNYKLSLGNDAKAKLAKAATALQTVEGDSN
-1554 TKVAAGDNITVTPTT
+1554 ITATKDATDPTKVKLALNKNLTADSLTLGD
-1569 NADGSKT
+1569 
-1576 YTVATK
+1576 
-1582 KDLVVDSVKAGDT
+1582 KAGDHAV
-1595 TVNTDGVTIA
+1595 VNKDGLTIA
-1605 GGPSVKKDGINAGD
+1605 NGPSVKKDGINAGN

-1630 AAGSKDAV
+1630 VAGSTDAV

-1646 KAKADSAVQDVV
+1646 KSKADSAVQNVV
-1658 SSNPTALTATK
+1658 SANPTALTATK

-1687 ADGTVNDPAAA
+1687 PATGAVNTPAA
-1698 DEGKLVSAKTVADA
+1698 GDA
-1712 LKANH
+1712 
-1717 FVVDTKANGGAVD
+1717 
-1730 AASEENAK
+1730 
-1738 VGSGNKVTFEAGK
+1738 
-1751 NLVAQQ
+1751 
-1757 TNTANGGATV
+1757 
-1767 NYKLSDTLENLVS
+1767 
-1780 VKSAEIEAGIGPNKV
+1780 
-1795 VLNNNGVKVGDS
+1795 
-1807 TLNDKGLTINNGPS
+1807 
-1821 VTDTGIDA
+1821 
-1829 GNKKITGVADGNV
+1829 
-1842 AAGST
+1842 
-1847 DAVNGGQL
+1847 
-1855 AAVKAKAD
+1855 
-1863 SAVQDIKS
+1863 
-1871 GDEKALSVTKAGN
+1871 
-1884 TYTITPNLS
+1884 
-1893 GDLVDA
+1893 
-1899 NGNITAPTTPEEK
+1899 

-1922 EALANTHFVVDTKAT
+1922 NALANTHFVVDTAKT
-1937 DGELDAASQA
+1937 DGELDAASKH
-1947 DQKIKA
+1947 DQKIK
-1953 SNKVTLQAGKNLKA
+1953 SGNKVTLQAGKNLKA

-2233 DPSTN
+2233 DPNTN

-2246 SGNLV
+2246 SGDLV

-2263 EEKGKL
+2263 ADKGKL

-2341 LKEVTAGEGANQVVL
+2341 LKEVTAGEGTNQVVL

-2398 LDAVKGIAD
+2398 LDAVKGVAD

-2480 ALGAVS
+2480 APGAV
-2486 PTSKD
+2486 TAASKD
-2491 AVNGS
+2491 AVNGG
-2496 QLYNVADNVKD
+2496 QLYNVANNVKD
-2507 LIGPDAVID
+2507 LIGPDATID

-2572 ESLNADGGKHYK
+2572 ESTNANGGKHYK

-2614 SVTKGGINA
+2614 SVTKAGINA

-2645 LDKVAG
+2645 LDAVKG
-2651 VADSAVKSVKA
+2651 VADSAVKSVDVA
-2662 ADGEQNLVVD
+2662 NGEQNLVVD
-2672 NSDPKNPKLS
+2672 NTDPKNPKLS

-2711 VKKDGIDAGDKKIT
+2711 VKKDGIDAADKKIT

-2756 GGDAAVDGDGKVT
+2756 GGDATVNGNGDIT
-2769 MTNIGETG
+2769 MSNIGGTNQN
-2777 KGNVNDA
+2777 NVNDA
-2784 IKHVNDLAKNA
+2784 IKAVKDAADKAAETAAKHTTVKAGKNIEVTEAKNA
-2795 ADTAK
+2795 A
-2800 KHTTVE
+2800 
-2806 QGDNIVVEES
+2806 
-2816 LNADGGKHYKVS
+2816 GGKEYTVK
-2828 TAKDLNVDSVKA
+2828 TADNLNVTSVKA

-2846 NDGVTIAGG
+2846 DNGVTIAGG

-2874 DGVNDTDAV
+2874 DGVNPDDAV
-2883 NKGQLN
+2883 NKGQLD

-2908 DAAVNGNGDITMSN
+2908 DATVNGNGDITMSN

-2999 DTNTTTYTVDVSAKT
+2999 DSNTTTYTVDVSAKT

-3027 LTSKDGNLNFTKGP
+3027 LTSKDGNLNFTKGA

>member
-60 STSAVAGPG
+60 STNAVAGPG

-84 DAPTGIYGLTR
+84 DAPTGLYGITS
-95 DNISAANTML
+95 DNISPPNTML

-122 SPCESSGNGVHA
+122 SPCQTSGNGVHA

-149 RVDTANNGSKNL
+149 RVDTTNNGSKNL

-216 SDSNAIAIGAN
+216 SDANAIAIGAN

-253 TTAEAGG
+253 TSSEAGG
-260 PAVNATLL
+260 PATSAALL

-301 IAIGIKAKTSNIK
+301 IAIGIKAKTSNLK
-314 SIAIGAYSEASGVQS
+314 SISIGAYSEASGAQS
-329 TVISDNY
+329 TVISNNY
-336 GAATAVSTASGTRSQ
+336 GSATGAVSTASGTRSQ
-351 VYGAETNVSGNNSV
+351 VYGAETNVSGDNSV

-371 KVASNRTYVMGN
+371 TVASARTYALGN
-383 NINAAT
+383 NINVAA
-389 GTDDSL
+389 GADDSL
-395 AFGTKAGVG
+395 VFGTKAGVG

-414 AKATKENTIAQ
+414 AKATQDNSIAQ
-425 GTESVVYG
+425 GTESATYG
-433 KNSVS
+433 KQSVS
-438 IGYKAVSGI
+438 IGYKAVSGL
-447 ETPTPTQT
+447 TAPTATQT

-466 EAIDA
+466 EALDA

-556 TVASVRTYAM
+556 TIASARTYAL
-566 GNNINVAAG
+566 GNNINAAAG
-575 ADDSLAFGTKASVA
+575 TDDSLAFGSKAKVEA
-589 GINTIAM
+589 LANIAM
-596 GNTTQASANYAI
+596 GKTATTHTYNSI
-608 AVGNTAQA
+608 
-616 TAEHA
+616 
-621 TAIGNKS
+621 AIGSGAESGGKGAND
-628 VASNVSA
+628 AFDGVSA
-635 IALGRQAQATDENA
+635 IAIGPETK
-649 VALGADSKAD
+649 ALGTSAIAIGQNASVKD
-659 GHSSFAGA
+659 GH
-667 VGSSSAG
+667 
-674 TRQVSIGHYAGNNT
+674 
-688 EGSSTPAKPADY
+688 
-700 AVFIGNYA
+700 
-708 GSDAAGTNGN
+708 DA
-718 TNGVAI
+718 
-724 GSEAGR
+724 
-730 YLQSGSNNTA
+730 
-740 IGSQAGQ
+740 
-747 YVEGSLNAS
+747 
-756 LGQGAGKYVK
+756 
-766 GNNNIAMGTQA
+766 IAMGVYSK
-777 GTGTATEKL
+777 TANNK
-786 EVSGTTA
+786 A
-793 IGNTAKALTNDS
+793 IT
-805 VAIGTTA
+805 
-812 KSGKVDKFSGER
+812 
-824 SVAIGA
+824 IGA
-830 YSEALGTGGIAI
+830 YSEASGLQSTVI
-842 GDSAATTNGHNGV
+842 GSNFNQGVNVSA
-855 AIGVYS
+855 
-861 KTQNEKA
+861 
-868 ISIGAFNKA
+868 
-877 TGAQSIVIAGNY
+877 
-889 DLKNSDGVS
+889 S
-898 VASGTRA
+898 VASGTRSQ
-905 TVIGAE
+905 VYGVE
-911 TTVSGNNSVAIGD
+911 TKVSGNNSVAIGD

-931 RTYALGNNINAA
+931 RTYALGNNINVA
-943 AGTDDSLVFGTRAA
+943 AGADDALAFGTRAA
-957 VGARDTIAMGN
+957 VGAEN
-968 TAQSK
+968 T
-973 TRHSIAIGQDAS
+973 
-985 AGDDSANAEQKG
+985 
-997 VSAVAIG
+997 VAIG
-1004 HGAQANYYD
+1004 AN
-1013 AIAIGARA
+1013 
-1021 TVAPAAGNTTA
+1021 
-1032 ADSIA
+1032 
-1037 IGVEATADNYKTTAI
+1037 
-1052 GTYARAKG
+1052 
-1060 RQSTVIAN
+1060 AN
-1068 NVQGSNY
+1068 
-1075 STASGDR
+1075 
-1082 SQVYG
+1082 
-1087 VETTVSGNNSVAIG
+1087 
-1101 DTNNVAS
+1101 
-1108 NRTYA
+1108 
-1113 IGNNI
+1113 
-1118 NIAEAAVDSLAFG
+1118 
-1131 TKAGVKS
+1131 
-1138 ARSIAI
+1138 
-1144 GTEAS
+1144 
-1149 AGSTDT
+1149 
-1155 TYNPLGD
+1155 
-1162 IRATAIGSEAK
+1162 
-1173 ANGLRSIAL
+1173 
-1182 GDVAVASERYGTAL
+1182 
-1196 GSSSNVSAAYG
+1196 
-1207 TAVGFENRVSGDG
+1207 
-1220 GFAAGT
+1220 
-1226 HSVAAGR
+1226 
-1233 QQISIGHFAGDN
+1233 
-1245 VANSG
+1245 
-1250 VPAKAA
+1250 
-1256 DYGVFIGRYAGSDA
+1256 
-1270 AGATGNNYG
+1270 
-1279 IAIGAEAGRYQQGG
+1279 
-1293 EDNYAIGQNAGQ
+1293 
-1305 YVNGTHSV
+1305 
-1313 ALGLN
+1313 
-1318 AGSHIEGD
+1318 
-1326 GNFAAADG
+1326 
-1334 AGNYIKG
+1334 
-1341 RNNIA
+1341 
-1346 IGNNA
+1346 
-1351 GSGAAGAIVEA
+1351 
-1362 DRTISVGTRTQ
+1362 
-1373 ARGDNAVAI
+1373 
-1382 GTDSKALAVDATAV
+1382 
-1396 GQAAQAS
+1396 AAQ
-1403 AEKTVAVGQGA
+1403 
-1414 KATERFTVAM
+1414 
-1424 GHNATASH
+1424 

-1438 GTNSATSDV
+1438 GAGSATSAAQT
-1447 HTGAYTLNNSYTA
+1447 TGPYTLNGYTA

-1473 GSVGK
+1473 GAAGK

-1504 ATNNYMSNFATGVKN
+1504 ATNNYLSNLAVGVKN

-1554 TKVAAGDNITVTPTT
+1554 TKVAAGENITVTPTT

-1658 SSNPTALTATK
+1658 SSNPTALTANK
-1669 AGDTVTL
+1669 VGNTVTL

-1687 ADGTVNDPAAA
+1687 ADGTVNAPATA

-1717 FVVDTKANGGAVD
+1717 FVVDTKANGGTVD

-1821 VTDTGIDA
+1821 VTDAGINA
-1829 GNKKITGVADGNV
+1829 GNKKITGVANGDV
-1842 AAGST
+1842 STGST

-1855 AAVKAKAD
+1855 AEVKAKAD
-1863 SAVQDIKS
+1863 SAVQDVKS
-1871 GDEKALSVTKAGN
+1871 GDENALTAVKDPNTNIVTV
-1884 TYTITPNLS
+1884 TPKLS
-1893 GDLVDA
+1893 GDLVDT
-1899 NGNITAPTTPEEK
+1899 NGNITAPATPADK

-1937 DGELDAASQA
+1937 DGELDATSQA

-1953 SNKVTLQAGKNLKA
+1953 GNKVTLQAGKNLKA

-1978 EFSLKDSISLK
+1978 EFSLKDSISLTQVTAGDSTLNTDGLTIAGGPS
-1989 EVKVGEG
+1989 VK
-1996 SANEVVLNNNG
+1996 
-2007 VNVAGNTYIN
+2007 
-2017 KDGLNANDKKITNV
+2017 KDGIDAGDKKITNV
-2031 APGAVTAASK
+2031 APGAVTPTSK

-2053 NNVKDLIGPDAKID
+2053 DNVKDLIGPDAKID

-2072 VTVADPAKG
+2072 VSVADPAQG
-2081 IGETGKGNIGDA
+2081 IGGTGKDNIGDA
-2093 IKHVNDAAKAAA
+2093 IKAVNA
-2105 ETAAKHTTVVEGKN
+2105 TAAKHTTVVEGKN

-2220 VKSGDENALTAVK
+2220 VKSGDDNALTAVK
-2233 DPSTN
+2233 DPNTN

-2263 EEKGKL
+2263 ADKGKL

-2292 GELDAA
+2292 GELDAT

-2304 IKAGNKVTLQAG
+2304 IKAGNKVTLQAGKNLKAKQTNGANGAEVEFSLKDSISLTQVTAGDSTLNTDGLTIAGGPSVKKDGIDAGDKKITNVAPGAVTPTSKDAVNGSQLYNVADNVKDLIGPDATIDPATGKVTVADPTQGIAGTGKGTIGEAIKSVKDKADTAVQDIKSGDEKALSVTKAGNTYTITPNLSGDLVDADGNITAPATDADKGKLVTAGTVAQALANTHFVVDTKATDGELDAASEADQKVKAGNKVTLQAG

-2328 GAQVEFSLKDSIS
+2328 GAQVEFSLKDSIN
-2341 LKEVTAGEGANQVVL
+2341 LTQVTAGEGDNQVVL
-2356 GNDGVKVGGNTYINN
+2356 GNDGVKVGGNTYINKD
-2371 AGLNANGN
+2371 GLNANN
-2379 KITNVADGV
+2379 KVISNVADGV
-2388 DPTDAVNKGQ
+2388 NPNDAVNKGQ
-2398 LDAVKGIAD
+2398 LDAVGKEAAKHTTVKAGKNVEVTEGTNAAGGKEYTVKTAD
-2407 SAVKSVD
+2407 NLD
-2414 VANGEQNLVV
+2414 V
-2424 DNSDP
+2424 
-2429 KNPKLSLKKDLTVDS
+2429 TS

-2452 NNDGLTIA
+2452 NTDGLTIA

-2473 DKTITNV
+2473 DKKITNV
-2480 ALGAVS
+2480 APGAVT

-2507 LIGPDAVID
+2507 LIGPDATID

-2527 AKGIGE
+2527 IKGIGG
-2533 TGKGNIGDAIKHVND
+2533 TGKGNIGDAIQSVKD
-2548 AAKAAA
+2548 AADKAAA
-2554 DTAKKHTTVEQGD
+2554 EHTTVKAGK
-2567 NIVVE
+2567 NIEVE
-2572 ESLNADGGKHYK
+2572 EGTNAAGGKEYTVK
-2584 VSTAKDLNVDSVKAG
+2584 TADNLD
-2599 DTTVNNDGVTIAGGP
+2599 VT
-2614 SVTKGGINA
+2614 
-2623 GGNTITNV
+2623 
-2631 ADGVN
+2631 
-2636 PNDAVNKGQ
+2636 
-2645 LDKVAG
+2645 
-2651 VADSAVKSVKA
+2651 
-2662 ADGEQNLVVD
+2662 
-2672 NSDPKNPKLS
+2672 
-2682 LKKDLTVDSVK
+2682 SVK

-2711 VKKDGIDAGDKKIT
+2711 VTKAGINAGGNKIT
-2725 NVAAGDVAENSK
+2725 NVAA
-2737 DAVNG
+2737 
-2742 GQLHNVAKGVADVL
+2742 
-2756 GGDAAVDGDGKVT
+2756 
-2769 MTNIGETG
+2769 
-2777 KGNVNDA
+2777 
-2784 IKHVNDLAKNA
+2784 
-2795 ADTAK
+2795 
-2800 KHTTVE
+2800 
-2806 QGDNIVVEES
+2806 
-2816 LNADGGKHYKVS
+2816 
-2828 TAKDLNVDSVKA
+2828 
-2840 GDTTVN
+2840 
-2846 NDGVTIAGG
+2846 
-2855 PSVTK
+2855 
-2860 GGINAGGNTITNVA
+2860 
-2874 DGVNDTDAV
+2874 GVNDTDAV
-2883 NKGQLN
+2883 NKGQLD
-2889 KVDTKVSNVA
+2889 KVA

-2908 DAAVNGNGDITMSN
+2908 NATVNGNGDITMSN
-2922 IGETGKGNINDAIK
+2922 IGDTGKGNVNDAIK
-2936 SVNDLAKKAAAEK
+2936 AVNDLAKKAAAEK
-2949 TSVKAKEGRSNVT
+2949 TSVKAKDGRSNVT

-2981 SVTNAGS
+2981 AVTEAGS
-2988 DYVTVTNNHDA
+2988 DQVTVTSKHDA
-2999 DTNTTTYTVDVSAKT
+2999 DSNTTTYTVDVSDKT

-3027 LTSKDGNLNFTKGP
+3027 LTSKDGNLNFNKDP